1 MPNEQK
7 LIKPITASKQKPRT
21 QALDNKPIKKVGDG
35 TMSFM
40 LWSIAGTVIA
50 ACSSPIFSDVADLTG
65 GGGSS
70 GDRQSGADDNAVTN
84 GRWGNTM
91 IYLADENGARG
102 AGPAVGYSD
111 GAGNIILNNGMP
123 PVAGQRYM
131 ADLEGAT
138 EISTGRRGMSGEE
151 LLSLPYV
158 SGEALVI
165 SPLTDLLARALNS
178 AIAAGSFDPATD
190 DSAEFYQDTLNDI
203 LGERPQFDAEG
214 AAMVDG
220 EGEFVNPTPLVTLA
234 DVLDADN
241 YNSFV
246 DGDTASDTVTEA
258 VSLASNAASVL
269 ATEASSST
277 PTQRVDAL
285 GDSFAA
291 FRTSVETV
299 ADEAMLDPDLNS
311 GTVLGVDLKGQVET
325 RDRAAES
332 RPVVAIPEGRDPISM
347 TEDQDLTLVRG
358 NAETLFGFEDPFGN
372 DVDGQTGGDR
382 KPGQLVGIYI
392 QAASTD
398 GNVNVMFRLENG
410 NENGNIVGLA
420 SASSADRGVVTSAP
434 APYDNTFFYVSEAN
448 FNQLILSPDNNFNTE
463 NNPNPQIRFYVYD
476 GEHATVDNGGSIDRV
491 GSLEIAVA
499 SVNDAPTAITADA
512 TTITYNGGTP
522 PAGMVVARLS
532 TTDVDAGDTHTYAIT
547 GGTHGMPG
555 TSSFRIVGN
564 ELRFADQGAVN
575 VSPGDEWSVEITS
588 RDSNGATFTEDFT
601 ITRGSLGV
609 TPPGETDPVF
619 SRGELLPEEYNPED
633 NSGLVSGDPAELT
646 RVASRTWNVLVAGEE
661 TSTAS
666 RAGLL
671 LGTLSDGGQSASF
684 VVVYGSSDDHLFAVG
699 GDNNNE
705 LYYIGGAIG
714 DADAAHD
721 DASNILRHE
730 ITVRGFD
737 ADGAL
742 VENYT
747 YVTNVENDPA
757 DNPPVINTS
766 ASDFAETITD
776 APATNTFTATGDLV
790 ATDATNDDITWTRTR
805 TGTDYGDVTFADA
818 TDATTTWTFT
828 LNAAGLAALRGLG
841 AGDTPLTTTFQISAT
856 DDDAPDTETLTI
868 TLRGVNDAPSE
879 VTLSSLVASYAGA
892 NPTAD
897 VLIGTLGSVDVDST
911 TFTYSI
917 TAGAGD
923 FRIDGDQ
930 LFLLR
935 TAAERAVGGMWDVSI
950 TSTDDTGQAL
960 AVAQTFT
967 ITRGGLG
974 VTPSGQDTVYSGGEG
989 LLPEEYNPETNTGLV
1004 SGDPAALTRVESGT
1018 WNVLVAGT
1026 DTSVTGRDGLLLG
1039 TLSDDQ
1045 SASFEVLYPAGSS
1058 APNYLFAVLN
1068 DNQLYYIGGA
1078 IGDADAD
1085 ASGTNILSHTV
1096 MVRGLNAQ
1104 GGTVEDHTYVVN
1116 VANDPADNPPEIDG
1130 GASVS
1135 VPAGTNSGTL
1145 MATDDTGQT
1154 IAWTSSGSTSYG
1166 DFSITD
1172 AASHTTGWTFDPN
1185 EAVIHGALAR
1195 NPNAVLT
1202 TTITITATD
1211 GDRNADTQIL
1221 TITHD
1226 TTSIQIPASSGF
1238 SLTGPAAATANTLT
1252 LGGITFESTVE
1263 GASSAAGVPVITLR
1277 VVEDSG
1283 LTAPTAVV
1291 TGLGTGNIMIT
1302 ITAAVG
1308 TPWLD
1313 VQNTAFGNLALTG
1326 FNPSADFSFDG
1337 TPTGNI
1343 GSSDFGVHILTGG
1356 TGAPDTLQV
1365 GALLFTSILAG
1376 QGGLNDV
1383 PQVSVE
1389 LRVGAAVSVT
1399 VTDSDSDGSNDT
1411 ITIEAPADT
1420 PWSEILA
1427 AVNDDATARDL
1438 AVASAHPDSLDN
1450 TGVLPST
1457 SLFTVADQTIETQAT
1472 SNELTLGGLSL
1483 TALIPGP
1490 VGTGVPGIETRLQ
1503 IGEGSSPVIA
1513 VSDGAADAKIITI
1526 TAPIGTSW
1534 ASIRDAINGNSDASG
1549 LVTAAVET
1557 AGSFGYADANYE
1569 IKPTPDVL
1577 DNGELSPLIFT
1588 SKVLGD
1594 GDASTADS
1602 IPNIAIVVTHGPS
1615 IVGRGGE
1622 TVNVRLGEGTLQTN
1636 DVVGTTYIDVTISST
1651 PGANRTRWQDIADA
1665 IEGHTT
1671 GPNGGANDLVSIER
1685 QMGDALPIT
1694 RFVTGDGSDA
1704 GGILTG
1710 GSAGDEVKPSVP
1722 NTLSLGADD
1731 QLLLSAINFGDSA
1744 SSAID
1749 DVPEIQI
1756 RLVLGDTEGIVTEV
1770 DAFESV
1776 LITITIVA
1784 GTTWGGLRTLITDDP
1799 GIAELHAPLS
1809 TYIQAELPDA
1819 SDAGSV
1825 ITLDDTNFA
1834 PIDTDSKSTATLG
1847 VPTVRSGVETTYSE
1861 VLVLTAIEP
1870 GAHDFSAT
1878 DGVPRI
1884 VINFVSNGG
1893 LNVLVTLTNNSDE
1906 VKEISI
1912 SLPSNGLFSDL
1923 STGDERDLMWS
1934 DVETALNDND
1944 DITGDGDTITGF
1956 LAVSLVGTDVP
1967 ITSSHISA
1975 LMSGNFTLTGGVGPI
1990 DPSAGASALHVPADA
2005 TLTGGRDEAPYAPAD
2020 TTLTGGS
2027 APDVVPME
2035 LDGGVDAPGEARN
2048 SGSAILPEEYNPQDN
2063 TGLVSGSTD
2072 DLTRADPRTWNV
2084 LVGDTDTPVAS
2095 RAGLL
2100 LGTIT
2105 TTDSSESFDVVYQT
2119 GDSHLFAVVENQ
2131 LYYIGDAIGDA
2142 DMEHDVGNILT
2153 HILTVRGYN
2162 SSDAPVRDYT
2172 YVVHVADDAADN
2184 TDPSPEIAGGPAVS
2198 VSAGTNSGT
2207 LMASDDSVGDT
2218 IAWTS
2223 SGNTQYG
2230 TFAFDDAATYTTGWT
2245 FTPNQGAIDSATGD
2259 VATIITI
2266 TAADRAGNTDTQT
2279 LTINHQGMSVSL
2291 DAPEIVGGPT
2301 ASVSAGTNSGTLMAT
2316 DATVGDTIAWTS
2328 SGSTLYGTFAFND
2341 DNAYTTG
2348 WTFTPNQGAINS
2360 ASGDVATIITIT
2372 ATDGDGNT
2380 DTQILTINH
2389 QDTSTMPMPT
2399 EGFSLMGPVPVAA
2412 NELTLGTMT
2421 LTSTIEGAAGELGVP
2436 EIEVVVRAP
2445 IPEDNQDDSTV
2456 EVDFEGIGTDEVI
2469 ITIRAAAGE
2478 LWSSVRSVLD
2488 TRLTESGYSAV
2499 VSIDGSGG
2507 DGSVAF
2513 GTYLLEGGEG
2523 APDTLQVGPS
2533 NDNGNSPL
2541 LFTATQ
2547 AGLGGVEGVP
2557 QVSVGLAV
2565 GGLDGQ
2571 PPAIGVD
2578 TGNNIITITA
2588 PAGTSWDVIVAAVNG
2603 NSTASGLVIASVHPE
2618 FVNANAG
2625 DPVAAVA
2632 SSASI
2637 GANGELLLTANAA
2650 GTTGSEGV
2658 DAIEARLVIGGNV
2671 GDDPAV
2677 EVIGGPAPKFVL
2689 RHVEDDAGTLGF
2701 IEDDRLIFTS
2711 LEDQTVEIT
2720 IIRDGSHTSA
2730 PMVSLS
2736 GLGTDASPAH
2746 ITITLAP
2753 VVNTGSPQNDRLAN
2767 EIASSYEAIRRG
2779 IETHTDPDDSING
2792 PKASDFVSVA
2802 FPPSTSIDRMNGL
2815 YIGDTGL
2822 VSEEELVLDP
2832 ADPTPHVITI
2842 TAPEGTTWG
2851 AIESAITSD
2860 SEANSLV
2867 TASVPDT
2874 AHDTQAI
2881 EADDQVGI
2889 VAATEVATANTL
2901 VVMEDGANVL
2911 TLTAKRAG
2919 SSDSDDVPTINLAV
2933 SAFPSATNISVTDDD
2948 PTNITIAVGIP
2959 LDQSWMDIAGLINAN
2974 ADASEYVTASSTVT
2988 TMPTTAASAATIT
3001 ALSGTLSGG
3010 TGAPDMVTLRDAN
3023 DVAQIRLI
3031 ANTGGGNIDEN
3042 DAVPHITYNVIDDD
3056 GALLGRG
3063 ITVDEVS
3070 IQGTAIITANV
3081 DLSLNTFTWAAI
3093 AASFASTAN
3102 NDISDSGLNIQAEL
3116 LTDGSDLVTEP
3127 FSVELV
3133 GSGGSSPAVLTGGA
3147 DLGDT
3152 NHPLADGEFSADDA
3166 TLTTQA
3172 SPDLGV
3178 FGANGELRISTVEG
3192 APETINIV
3200 LQINNVGRDTPTAA
3214 LGTPIIGVEEV
3225 SATERT
3231 ITITVEEGE
3240 NWETLA
3246 DSINSHNDASDYITA
3261 KRVPGGHATI
3271 DTAENGDQTIS
3282 IQTVT
3287 QRNGDSGDWMDSV
3300 SGEVILR
3307 LSPVQMGLIPEGG
3320 RSIGFEDS
3328 GVDNIA
3334 VMLDPLSSQANR
3346 LLRLDLPQNYMVPD
3360 SVNPNVFVPL
3370 TWQHVY
3376 DVLKDAVDTGVWRNV
3391 LDVEVVGD
3399 LTTPITSR
3407 STSSVRFG
3415 DNSRDAVGVD
3425 YAPIMP
3431 DTITIGENDELR
3443 ITSKTPGASGTVQVP
3458 TISVSLTIGALDI
3471 VVTGAGTDTITI
3483 AITAPATTTWEQLEH
3498 YINHGTTDTTD
3509 SSGTS
3514 AAAAHILAE
3523 IAVPA
3528 AEADTLVGTTTSTV
3542 NTANTAVIGANGELR
3557 LTADVEGAFSGTD
3570 VPRINFSLL
3579 LTGASGA
3586 NPDIDVTGAGT
3597 ENVDITVTLAS
3608 NTDLTWAGLA
3618 GLING
3623 NDVPDGIVT
3632 AEVVTPDGGDDP
3644 SAQTIEAGDE
3654 TAAIATANTLS
3665 LMQTLDSALT
3675 EVFIFTAKGAGS
3687 GASEDV
3693 PTIVIGDVMMGTVH
3707 PQNGA
3712 DYVGVTLDTTTVEGQ
3727 VTINIVAYSL
3737 AVWGDVKTAVDA
3749 AIANDAMTR
3758 GLVETEVPTTSTNVI
3773 SADGEVTGEGV
3784 LSGGTGAPDAVTVID
3799 GSSVEQIRL
3808 ISNTGGGNL
3817 DSADDVPHITFEL
3830 AVVDV
3835 NDLAI
3840 PQVDTTT
3847 TSGTAA
3853 IRFTYTSQILAT
3865 LSWDDFVL
3873 AINTNAD
3880 VNSLIRAE
3888 RIGAATT
3895 AVEAFSVE
3903 LASSSAVTLAGGT
3916 SMDFD
3921 DIGDATDGLVALEGG
3936 ADIVGTNSLTLTG
3949 GSDAVPGPDQLD
3961 GGKIGE
3967 GAAHNSGSAILPEE
3981 YDPQSDSNA
3990 LRSTTSVAWE
4000 VLVDGMDDPATVNSF
4015 GLLLGAIDDE
4025 ASERFEV
4032 VDLTPATTD
4041 DRLFAVRDNDQLYYI
4056 GGQTGDADM
4065 ADSGTNILTHIIT
4078 VRGFDADGDFVE
4090 DYEYTINVEN
4100 DPADNPPE
4108 IDTSGADAS
4117 DLAGT
4122 ITDDSTMNAFTD
4134 FTDSG
4139 DLRATHDSADM
4150 IAWSE
4155 SRSGSNYGTIAFSSA
4170 TGGTTTWTFTL
4181 NAAGLAALRDLDAD
4195 DTPLTTTFQIN
4206 AGVNSRLD
4214 TEPLTI
4220 TLQGV
4225 NDTPSKVTLSSLV
4238 ASYAGAGAISPG
4250 ADVLIGTLG
4259 SVDADDPAGAGT
4271 YTYAIL
4277 STDADGLRDFRIDGN
4292 ELYLRQNAEAQ
4303 DFGGTWDVSI
4313 TSEDDTRL
4321 TSDAEMFTITRGGLE
4336 VTPPGVGED
4345 GVLSNGVGLL
4355 DAGVDPQTQFAALG
4369 LTERTWEVSVLDPA
4383 VALADQVEISPDM
4396 RDLGPARFIAQI
4408 EGLSAPRGDD
4418 IPRVSFQMLR
4428 DPNFNPGDGESPVK
4442 IEIGGTQDD
4451 QVIQIIHPSTTLA
4464 SWSDLVT
4471 AINDHRGDVAA
4482 GEPDAGTLIRIERIG
4497 TVDEFGA
4504 VIGDFGW
4511 TDQSR
4516 YLSGGTA
4523 GDVPGQ
4529 TAGEGGTAGAGTPLI
4544 ISTPDTVAIGAGGEL
4559 EITSR
4564 IPGLSTDDKDGVPV
4578 VTVNLMID
4586 SAPGST
4592 LSVDDSMPDAD
4603 GNVEV
4608 TITVTATT
4616 TWQELENFIN
4626 TGTTDGTGSNPESE
4640 YISAD
4645 VIVAAEA
4652 GSMIDADDELGTGIA
4667 AVGGTPDT
4675 LSIMGGEFTLTAVIL
4690 GDSAADGGP
4699 STPEDTIPT
4708 VMFTSSFSGAQNSQL
4723 TLAVNETD
4731 VAGQVTINVA
4741 GGINTTWEQVVNL
4754 INTGTADGTGEI
4766 DGQPVINS
4774 AAPYVTAATTHPD
4787 SAAIDTAVMPLSG
4800 GAGTPDSLTVEQ
4812 NNAPVL
4818 RLIANKAGESAT
4830 NGDLPT
4836 INVAITVSTG
4846 IANELQFVN
4855 PDTPGPGQITI
4866 RVFTHIGETWAGV
4879 MNRINA
4885 DPDVSEFVTAFSGV
4899 SANVT
4904 AATEVIT
4911 GILTG
4916 GTNETDGTGIPAA
4929 VLTGGEGTPDVL
4941 TLADGDGTERLIF
4954 SSRIAGDNAEDAVP
4968 EIGVLLVVDDN
4979 ATLNV
4984 QVSSGTEERV
4994 ITVTAPTTGTTWGD
5008 IRDAVNTDPVAGEL
5022 VSVVSVAGTDD
5033 AAEFVTGDETPVTPA
5048 MPDSVTLGGDAV
5060 RFIDNTAD
5068 AENRE
5073 LRVEIVELAEGV
5085 NTVKDLNDADALV
5098 TSGAPV
5104 SILDTSNANFVT
5116 LFTYILHGTTDWNVI
5131 GSNTESLTDSFTAR
5145 TPNYSDFF
5153 MHEIPGNGVGDIA
5166 VGRHTLS
5173 GGTDAMVTPEMLT
5186 GGTNVQDLVLARPEA
5201 DEEIDTVTTGELY
5214 GLLIGTLSD
5223 AVGSTRFE
5231 VLYNE
5236 DNEDE
5241 DEAAEQVFVVDA
5253 NDQLYYIGENTG
5265 SFGEEYELT
5274 VRGYASDDSTQ
5285 DYQYVVNLDDP
5296 TAEMP
5301 DSDPAPLFEIAELTV
5316 TDDVTGTTSRDTLD
5330 GSAANELIQGGD
5342 DNDVINT
5349 LGGNDVVI
5357 GGAGRDSIVL
5367 GDPDAAG
5374 DAQEGAETVV
5384 YRFESDSNID
5394 GDWMA
5399 TDNSDDIG
5407 NFEIG
5412 VDKLAL
5418 VDVSGDT
5425 PITSLADFIADTDGR
5440 PEIEFTT
5447 VDSGEDNGNGENI
5460 LDVTRVNIRFDIGL
5474 RGDADFN
5481 AFLIIF
5487 ADDDNRLIIDSTD
5500 TTGRSIHDHVTQVGT
5515 SASLI
5520 YTLDDDAYDELA
5532 GIFGGD
5538 EFFKVGDASQLPDGL
5553 DIL

>member
-7 LIKPITASKQKPRT
+7 LIKPITASKQKPRK
-21 QALDNKPIKKVGDG
+21 QALDNKHAKKVGDG

-65 GGGSS
+65 GGGG
-70 GDRQSGADDNAVTN
+70 GDTQGGPDGNAVTN
-84 GRWGNTM
+84 GRWANTM
-91 IYLADENGARG
+91 IYLADENGARVS
-102 AGPAVGYSD
+102 GPAVGYSD

-123 PVAGQRYM
+123 PVVDQRYI
-131 ADLEGAT
+131 ADLQGAI
-138 EISTGRRGMSGEE
+138 EISTGRLGGSGEE

-158 SGEALVI
+158 SGEALII
-165 SPLTDLLARALNS
+165 SPLTDLLARALND
-178 AIAAGSFDPATD
+178 AIADNSFDPATD

-203 LGERPQFDAEG
+203 FGERPQFDDAG
-214 AAMVDG
+214 AAMVELDANG
-220 EGEFVNPTPLVTLA
+220 DRMEGEFVNSTPQVTLA

-241 YNSFV
+241 YNAFV
-246 DGDTASDTVTEA
+246 ADDTVTRS
-258 VSLASNAASVL
+258 VSLASNEIGMNPGTGSV
-269 ATEASSST
+269 
-277 PTQRVDAL
+277 
-285 GDSFAA
+285 GDLITLFGNA
-291 FRTSVETV
+291 RTSVESV
-299 ADEAMLDPDLNS
+299 ADETMLETQLDAQLVS
-311 GTVLGVDLKGQVET
+311 IKEGVDGRSGRTAV
-325 RDRAAES
+325 S
-332 RPVVAIPEGRDPISM
+332 RPVAANPNEGDPISIP
-347 TEDQDLTLVRG
+347 EDQGFTVVRG

-372 DVDGQTGGDR
+372 AGADGGARVDGEFE
-382 KPGQLVGIYI
+382 GIYI
-392 QAASTD
+392 EAASMGGD
-398 GNVNVMFRLENG
+398 VDVRFRLESG
-410 NENGNIVGLA
+410 TVVDIDDQRAVTE
-420 SASSADRGVVTSAP
+420 RGVVASAP
-434 APYDNTFFYVSEAN
+434 AMTTVGGVRFYYVSEAN
-448 FNQLILSPDNNFNTE
+448 FGQLVLMPDPNFNTASITDE
-463 NNPNPQIRFYVYD
+463 DSLPQIRFYVYD
-476 GEHATVDNGGSIDRV
+476 GEHATVDNGGSLNGV
-491 GSLEIAVA
+491 GTLKIAVVA
-499 SVNDAPTAITADA
+499 ANDAPTAITADT
-512 TTITYNGGTP
+512 TTITYSGNTP
-522 PAGMVVARLS
+522 PAGTLVATLS

-547 GGTHGMPG
+547 GGTHR
-555 TSSFRIVGN
+555 TSFMIVDN

-575 VSPGDEWSVEITS
+575 VSPNDDWSVVITS
-588 RDSNGATFTEDFT
+588 RDSSGATVVRDFT

-609 TPPGETDPVF
+609 TPPGDNMELVF
-619 SRGELLPEEYNPED
+619 SGGALLPEEYNPET
-633 NSGLVSGDPAELT
+633 NTGLVSGDPAELM
-646 RVASRTWNVLVAGEE
+646 RMASRTWDVLVGDTDTE

-671 LGTLSDGGQSASF
+671 LGTLSDGGQSTRF
-684 VVVYGSSDDHLFAVG
+684 EVVYGSGDDHLFAVDG
-699 GDNNNE
+699 NDQ

-714 DADAAHD
+714 NADAAHD

-766 ASDFAETITD
+766 ASNFAGTITD
-776 APATNTFTATGDLV
+776 ATGTGTFTASGSLV
-790 ATDATNDDITWTRTR
+790 ATDNATDDTITWTPRL
-805 TGTDYGDVTFADA
+805 TGTDYGDVTFSSTTGD
-818 TDATTTWTFT
+818 TTTWTFT
-828 LNAAGLAALRGLG
+828 LNATGLAALRALG
-841 AGDTPLTTTFQISAT
+841 AGDTLTTTFEITAR
-856 DDDAPDTETLTI
+856 DDDGDDDETLTI
-868 TLRGVNDAPSE
+868 TLQGVNDAPSE
-879 VTLSSLVASYAGA
+879 VTLSSLVASYAGTR
-892 NPTAD
+892 PTAD

-917 TAGAGD
+917 TAGASD

-950 TSTDDTGQAL
+950 TSTDDTGQVL
-960 AVAQTFT
+960 AVSENFT

-974 VTPSGQDTVYSGGEG
+974 VTPPGDNMDTVYSRGEG

-1026 DTSVTGRDGLLLG
+1026 PTPTQVTGRDGLLLG

-1045 SASFEVLYPAGSS
+1045 SDSFEVLYPAGSS

-1068 DNQLYYIGGA
+1068 GNQLYYIGGA

-1085 ASGTNILSHTV
+1085 ASGTNILSHTI
-1096 MVRGLNAQ
+1096 MVRGLNNQ

-1116 VANDPADNPPEIDG
+1116 VANDPADNPPEIAG
-1130 GASVS
+1130 GPSVS
-1135 VPAGTNSGTL
+1135 VGTNSGTL

-1172 AASHTTGWTFDPN
+1172 AANHTTGWTFDPN

-1202 TTITITATD
+1202 TIITITATD
-1211 GDRNADTQIL
+1211 GDGNADTQIL

-1277 VVEDSG
+1277 VVEDSNLA

-1291 TGLGTGNIMIT
+1291 EGLGTGNIMIT

-1308 TPWLD
+1308 TAWSD
-1313 VQNTAFGNLALTG
+1313 VQNTAFGNLASSG

-1420 PWSEILA
+1420 PWSDILE
-1427 AVNDDATARDL
+1427 AVNDDADARDL

-1457 SLFTVADQTIETQAT
+1457 SLFTAADQTIETQAT
-1472 SNELTLGGLSL
+1472 FNELTLGGLSL

-1503 IGEGSSPVIA
+1503 IGADLGVA
-1513 VSDGAADAKIITI
+1513 VSGTNTDATRIITI

-1534 ASIRDAINGNSDASG
+1534 ASIRDAINNHNVASG

-1557 AGSFGYADANYE
+1557 AGSFGFADANYE
-1569 IKPTPDVL
+1569 VKPTPDVL
-1577 DNGELSPLIFT
+1577 DGGDSTPLLFT
-1588 SKVLGD
+1588 SRTPGD
-1594 GDASTADS
+1594 STTDG
-1602 IPNIAIVVTHGPS
+1602 IPTIAIVVMRDTGA
-1615 IVGRGGE
+1615 VVTAGAE
-1622 TVNVRLGEGTLQTN
+1622 TVAVREGAGGGGAN
-1636 DVVGTTYIDVTISST
+1636 DVAGTQYIDVTIT
-1651 PGANRTRWQDIADA
+1651 AGFGTTWDNLADA
-1665 IEGHTT
+1665 IEKNAAA
-1671 GPNGGANDLVSIER
+1671 NGLVEVTR
-1685 QMGDALPIT
+1685 QMGGSE
-1694 RFVTGDGSDA
+1694 TGLGAFIANVSGVSGVLSGGTA
-1704 GGILTG
+1704 GNV
-1710 GSAGDEVKPSVP
+1710 SKPSVP

-1731 QLLLSAINFGDSA
+1731 QLLLSAVNFGDSA

-1756 RLVLGDTEGIVTEV
+1756 RLVSGDALGIENYVIPN
-1770 DAFESV
+1770 AESV

-1784 GTTWGGLRTLITDDP
+1784 GTTTWGDLRTLINDDE
-1799 GIAELHAPLS
+1799 GVAEVRAPLS
-1809 TYIQAELPDA
+1809 NHIMAELPDA
-1819 SDAGSV
+1819 SDAGTA
-1825 ITLDDTNFA
+1825 ITLADTNFV
-1834 PIDTDSKSTATLG
+1834 PIATDSKSTATFG
-1847 VPTVRSGVETTYSE
+1847 VPEVVSGEITYSE

-1878 DGVPRI
+1878 DEVPRI
-1884 VINFVSNGG
+1884 DIEFSRGTDGSRVE
-1893 LNVLVTLTNNSDE
+1893 VTLPTNNDE
-1906 VKEISI
+1906 VKEILI
-1912 SLPSNGLFSDL
+1912 TLPSNGIVPDPSDGSPRAL
-1923 STGDERDLMWS
+1923 TWD
-1934 DVETALNDND
+1934 DVATALSDNAD
-1944 DITGDGDTITGF
+1944 ITGF
-1956 LAVSLVGTDVP
+1956 LDVSLVGNDVE
-1967 ITSSHISA
+1967 IASDHVRTLEA
-1975 LMSGNFTLTGGVGPI
+1975 EDFTLTGGVGPI
-1990 DPSAGASALHVPADA
+1990 DPSAGASALHDPADA
-2005 TLTGGRDEAPYAPAD
+2005 TLTGGRDEAPYVPGDA
-2020 TTLTGGS
+2020 TLTGGS

-2048 SGSAILPEEYNPQDN
+2048 SGSAILPEEYDPQAN

-2072 DLTRADPRTWNV
+2072 DLTRADSRTWNV
-2084 LVGDTDTPVAS
+2084 LVGDTDTPVAG

-2105 TTDSSESFDVVYQT
+2105 TTDSSESFKVVYET
-2119 GDSHLFAVVENQ
+2119 NNSDSHLFAVDENQ

-2153 HILTVRGYN
+2153 HILTVRGFD

-2172 YVVHVADDAADN
+2172 YVVHVENDPADN

-2207 LMASDDSVGDT
+2207 LMASDASVGDT

-2230 TFAFDDAATYTTGWT
+2230 TFAFGDDAAYTTGWT

-2279 LTINHQGMSVSL
+2279 LTINHQGMSASL

-2328 SGSTLYGTFAFND
+2328 SGSTLYGTFAFGD
-2341 DNAYTTG
+2341 DAAYTTG

-2389 QDTSTMPMPT
+2389 QDTSTMPMPMPT

-2618 FVNANAG
+2618 FANANAG

-2637 GANGELLLTANAA
+2637 GANDELLLTANAA

-2677 EVIGGPAPKFVL
+2677 EVTGGPAPKFVL
-2689 RHVEDDAGTLGF
+2689 RHVEDDGGTLGF

-2753 VVNTGSPQNDRLAN
+2753 VVVTGSPQNDRLAN

-2822 VSEEELVLDP
+2822 VSEEDLVLDP

-2959 LDQSWMDIAGLINAN
+2959 LNQSWMDIAGLINAN

-3010 TGAPDMVTLRDAN
+3010 TGAPDMVTLRDS
-3023 DVAQIRLI
+3023 DGVAQIRLI

-3127 FSVELV
+3127 FSVELG
-3133 GSGGSSPAVLTGGA
+3133 GSGGSSPVALTGGA

-3172 SPDLGV
+3172 APDLGV
-3178 FGANGELRISTVEG
+3178 FGANGELRISAVEG

-3231 ITITVEEGE
+3231 ITITVADGE

-3246 DSINSHNDASDYITA
+3246 DSINSDDDANDYITA
-3261 KRVPGGHATI
+3261 KRVPGGNDTI

-3399 LTTPITSR
+3399 LTTPITGR
-3407 STSSVRFG
+3407 GSTVRFG

-3458 TISVSLTIGALDI
+3458 EISVSLTIGALDI
-3471 VVTGAGTDTITI
+3471 TVTGAGTDTITI

-3509 SSGTS
+3509 SSGTTD
-3514 AAAAHILAE
+3514 AAAHILAE
-3523 IAVPA
+3523 IVVPA

-3542 NTANTAVIGANGELR
+3542 TTANIAVIGANGELR

-3921 DIGDATDGLVALEGG
+3921 DIGDATDGFVALEGG
-3936 ADIVGTNSLTLTG
+3936 AEIAGTNSLTLTG

-4122 ITDDSTMNAFTD
+4122 ITDDPTMNAFTD

-4155 SRSGSNYGTIAFSSA
+4155 SRSGSNYGSIAFSST

-4225 NDTPSKVTLSSLV
+4225 NDTPSAVTLSSLV

-4259 SVDADDPAGAGT
+4259 SVDADDPAGADT
-4271 YTYAIL
+4271 YTYAIPT
-4277 STDADGLRDFRIDGN
+4277 TDTDGNRDFRIDGN
-4292 ELYLRQNAEAQ
+4292 ELYLRQNAQAQ
-4303 DFGGTWDVSI
+4303 DFGGTWEVSI
-4313 TSEDDTRL
+4313 TSEDDTDL
-4321 TSDAEMFTITRGGLE
+4321 TSNAQVFTITRGGLE

-4345 GVLSNGVGLL
+4345 GVLSGGAGLL

-4383 VALADQVEISPDM
+4383 VALADQVVISPDM
-4396 RDLGPARFIAQI
+4396 RDLGPLRFVAATP
-4408 EGLSAPRGDD
+4408 GLSAPLGDD
-4418 IPRVSFQMLR
+4418 IPRVSFQMER
-4428 DPNFNPGDGESPVK
+4428 DSNLPANSPVSVT
-4442 IEIGGTQDD
+4442 IRDVASNQDEPII
-4451 QVIQIIHPSTTLA
+4451 QVIHPLAIVA
-4464 SWSDLVT
+4464 SWRQVMT
-4471 AINDHRGDVAA
+4471 AINEHMGTDGGPRASEFIRVDVI
-4482 GEPDAGTLIRIERIG
+4482 PEREAEL
-4497 TVDEFGA
+4497 DD
-4504 VIGDFGW
+4504 VIGDVGW
-4511 TDQSR
+4511 SDQPR
-4516 YLSGGTA
+4516 YLSGGTV
-4523 GDVPGQ
+4523 GDVPGE
-4529 TAGEGGTAGAGTPLI
+4529 TPREGGTAGAGTPLI

-4608 TITVTATT
+4608 TITATATT
-4616 TWQELENFIN
+4616 TWQQLENFIN

-4652 GSMIDADDELGTGIA
+4652 DSMIAADDELGTGIA

-4787 SAAIDTAVMPLSG
+4787 SVAIDTAVMPLSG

-4911 GILTG
+4911 EVLTG

-4941 TLADGDGTERLIF
+4941 TLADSGTDGTDGIDRLIF
-4954 SSRIAGDNAEDAVP
+4954 SSRIAGDNAEAGVP
-4968 EIGVLLVVDDN
+4968 EIGVLL
-4979 ATLNV
+4979 AIGSTLGV
-4984 QVSSGTEERV
+4984 AVTGTGADTDPYV
-4994 ITVTAPTTGTTWGD
+4994 ITITAPTGTTWGE
-5008 IRDAVNTDPVAGEL
+5008 IRNAVNTDPVAGEL

-5033 AAEFVTGDETPVTPA
+5033 AAEVVAADATPVTEAKGHSVTIGNAFTFTAKNPPSNGDPQLNVEIVHTVNGMDA
-5048 MPDSVTLGGDAV
+5048 SGRSVTHPTWIVQEDTDSNSVTLILTIVPGARWEDIGPV
-5060 RFIDNTAD
+5060 LDNLPLTNGYSD
-5068 AENRE
+5068 YFG
-5073 LRVEIVELAEGV
+5073 LS
-5085 NTVKDLNDADALV
+5085 D
-5098 TSGAPV
+5098 
-5104 SILDTSNANFVT
+5104 SILDSGVSFP
-5116 LFTYILHGTTDWNVI
+5116 
-5131 GSNTESLTDSFTAR
+5131 NTGPVPMS
-5145 TPNYSDFF
+5145 Y
-5153 MHEIPGNGVGDIA
+5153 
-5166 VGRHTLS
+5166 TLS
-5173 GGTDAMVTPEMLT
+5173 GGTDAMVVPEMLT
-5186 GGTNVQDLVLARPEA
+5186 GGTNVQDLVLARPAA

-5301 DSDPAPLFEIAELTV
+5301 DSDPAPLFEVAELTV
-5316 TDDVTGTTSRDTLD
+5316 FPNATPGDSNSLEGTDAD
-5330 GSAANELIQGGD
+5330 ELIQGG
-5342 DNDVINT
+5342 
-5349 LGGNDVVI
+5349 GGNIDSILTGGGDDVVI
-5357 GGAGRDSIVL
+5357 GGAGADTITF
-5367 GDPDAAG
+5367 GDPTVANDAE
-5374 DAQEGAETVV
+5374 EGAETVV
-5384 YRFESDSNID
+5384 YRFESDSNVA
-5394 GDWMA
+5394 GAWRA
-5399 TDNSDDIG
+5399 TDRNDDVT

-5412 VDKLAL
+5412 VDKVVL
-5418 VDVSGDT
+5418 VDVSADT
-5425 PITSLADFIADTDGR
+5425 PIANLTAFI
-5440 PEIEFTT
+5440 
-5447 VDSGEDNGNGENI
+5447 EDNDRPDVQLRTDLDGVDVVSMSITFAIDANGGTNTTLATFGI
-5460 LDVTRVNIRFDIGL
+5460 L
-5474 RGDADFN
+5474 
-5481 AFLIIF
+5481 F
-5487 ADDDNRLIIDSTD
+5487 ADDANRPTIA
-5500 TTGRSIHDHVTQVGT
+5500 SISNHITQDAINTVV
-5515 SASLI
+5515 
-5520 YTLDDDAYDELA
+5520 YHLDDDAYDELA

>member
-7 LIKPITASKQKPRT
+7 LIKPITASKQKPRK
-21 QALDNKPIKKVGDG
+21 QALDNKHAKKVGDG

-65 GGGSS
+65 GGGG
-70 GDRQSGADDNAVTN
+70 GDTQGGPDGNAVTN
-84 GRWGNTM
+84 GRWANTM
-91 IYLADENGARG
+91 IYLADENGARVS
-102 AGPAVGYSD
+102 GPAVGYSD

-123 PVAGQRYM
+123 PVVDQRYI
-131 ADLEGAT
+131 ADLQGAI
-138 EISTGRRGMSGEE
+138 EISTGRLGGSGEE

-158 SGEALVI
+158 SGEALII
-165 SPLTDLLARALNS
+165 SPLTDLLARALND
-178 AIAAGSFDPATD
+178 AIADNSFDPATD

-203 LGERPQFDAEG
+203 FGERPQFDDAG
-214 AAMVDG
+214 AAMVELDANG
-220 EGEFVNPTPLVTLA
+220 DRMEGEFVNSTPQVTLA

-241 YNSFV
+241 YNAFV
-246 DGDTASDTVTEA
+246 ADDTVTRS
-258 VSLASNAASVL
+258 VSLASNEIGMNPGTGSV
-269 ATEASSST
+269 
-277 PTQRVDAL
+277 
-285 GDSFAA
+285 GDLITLFGNA
-291 FRTSVETV
+291 RTSVESV
-299 ADEAMLDPDLNS
+299 ADETMLETQLDAQLVS
-311 GTVLGVDLKGQVET
+311 IKEGVDGRSGRTAV
-325 RDRAAES
+325 S
-332 RPVVAIPEGRDPISM
+332 RPVAANPNEGDPISIP
-347 TEDQDLTLVRG
+347 EDQGFTVVRG

-372 DVDGQTGGDR
+372 AGADGGARVDGEFE
-382 KPGQLVGIYI
+382 GIYI
-392 QAASTD
+392 EAASMGGD
-398 GNVNVMFRLENG
+398 VDVRFRLESG
-410 NENGNIVGLA
+410 TVVDIDDQRAVTE
-420 SASSADRGVVTSAP
+420 RGVVASAP
-434 APYDNTFFYVSEAN
+434 AMTTVGGVRFYYVSEAN
-448 FNQLILSPDNNFNTE
+448 FGQLVLMPDPNFNTASITDE
-463 NNPNPQIRFYVYD
+463 DSLPQIRFYVYD
-476 GEHATVDNGGSIDRV
+476 GEHATVDNGGSLNGV
-491 GSLEIAVA
+491 GTLKIAVVA
-499 SVNDAPTAITADA
+499 ANDAPTAITADT
-512 TTITYNGGTP
+512 TTITYSGNTP
-522 PAGMVVARLS
+522 PAGTLVATLS

-547 GGTHGMPG
+547 GGTHR
-555 TSSFRIVGN
+555 TSFMIVDN

-575 VSPGDEWSVEITS
+575 VSPNDDWSVVITS

-609 TPPGETDPVF
+609 TPPGETDLVF
-619 SRGELLPEEYNPED
+619 SGGELLPEEYNPED
-633 NSGLVSGDPAELT
+633 NSGLVSGTVT
-646 RVASRTWNVLVAGEE
+646 REASRTWNVLVGDTDTE

-671 LGTLSDGGQSASF
+671 LGTLSDGGQSTRF
-684 VVVYGSSDDHLFAVG
+684 EVVYGSGDDHLFAVDG
-699 GDNNNE
+699 NDQ

-766 ASDFAETITD
+766 ASNFAGTITD
-776 APATNTFTATGDLV
+776 ATGTGTFTASGSLV
-790 ATDATNDDITWTRTR
+790 ATDNATDDTITWTPRL
-805 TGTDYGDVTFADA
+805 TGTDYGDVTFSSTTGD
-818 TDATTTWTFT
+818 TTTWTFT
-828 LNAAGLAALRGLG
+828 LNATGLAALRALG
-841 AGDTPLTTTFQISAT
+841 AGDTRTTTFEITARDEDGA
-856 DDDAPDTETLTI
+856 DDETLTI
-868 TLRGVNDAPSE
+868 TLQGVNDAPSE
-879 VTLSSLVASYAGA
+879 VTLSSLVASYAGTR
-892 NPTAD
+892 PTAD

-917 TAGAGD
+917 TAGASD

-950 TSTDDTGQAL
+950 TSTDDTGQVL
-960 AVAQTFT
+960 AVSENFT

-974 VTPSGQDTVYSGGEG
+974 VTPPGDNMDTVYSRGEG

-1045 SASFEVLYPAGSS
+1045 SDSFEVLYPAGSS

-1068 DNQLYYIGGA
+1068 GNQLYYIGGA

-1085 ASGTNILSHTV
+1085 ASGTNILSHTI
-1096 MVRGLNAQ
+1096 MVRGLNNQ

-1116 VANDPADNPPEIDG
+1116 VANDPADNPPEIAG
-1130 GASVS
+1130 GPSVS
-1135 VPAGTNSGTL
+1135 VGTNSGTL

-1154 IAWTSSGSTSYG
+1154 IAWTSSGSTRYG
-1166 DFSITD
+1166 DFSIAD
-1172 AASHTTGWTFDPN
+1172 DDSHTTGWTFDPN

-1202 TTITITATD
+1202 TIITITATD
-1211 GDRNADTQIL
+1211 GDGNADTQTL

-1226 TTSIQIPASSGF
+1226 TTNIQLPASSGF

-1277 VVEDSG
+1277 VVEGSNP
-1283 LTAPTAVV
+1283 PTAAV

-1313 VQNTAFGNLALTG
+1313 VQNTAFGNLASSG

-1389 LRVGAAVSVT
+1389 LRVGAAVSVS
-1399 VTDSDSDGSNDT
+1399 VSDSDSDGSDDT

-1420 PWSEILA
+1420 PWSDILE
-1427 AVNDDATARDL
+1427 AVNDDAAARVL

-1557 AGSFGYADANYE
+1557 AGSFGYADVNYE

-1731 QLLLSAINFGDSA
+1731 QLLLSAFNFGDSA

-1756 RLVLGDTEGIVTEV
+1756 RLVSGDAEGIENYVILN
-1770 DAFESV
+1770 AESV
-1776 LITITIVA
+1776 EITITIVA
-1784 GTTWGGLRTLITDDP
+1784 GTTTWGALRTLINDDL
-1799 GIAELHAPLS
+1799 GMAEVRAPLS
-1809 TYIQAELPDA
+1809 TYITAELPDA
-1819 SDAGSV
+1819 ADAGSV

-1878 DGVPRI
+1878 DDVPRI

-1893 LNVLVTLTNNSDE
+1893 EDVLVTLPTNNDE

-1912 SLPSNGLFSDL
+1912 SLPSSGRISDL
-1923 STGDERDLMWS
+1923 NTGDERDLMWS
-1934 DVETALNDND
+1934 DVEQALSAND

-1990 DPSAGASALHVPADA
+1990 DPSAGASALHDPADA
-2005 TLTGGRDEAPYAPAD
+2005 TLTGGRDEAPYVPGDA
-2020 TTLTGGS
+2020 TLTGGS
-2027 APDVVPME
+2027 APDVVPMQ

-2048 SGSAILPEEYNPQDN
+2048 SGSAILPEEYDPQAN

-2084 LVGDTDTPVAS
+2084 LVGDTDTPVAG

-2105 TTDSSESFDVVYQT
+2105 TTDSSESFKVVYET
-2119 GDSHLFAVVENQ
+2119 NNSDSHLFAVDENQ

-2153 HILTVRGYN
+2153 HILTVRGFD

-2172 YVVHVADDAADN
+2172 YVVHVENDPADN

-2207 LMASDDSVGDT
+2207 LMASDASVGDT

-2230 TFAFDDAATYTTGWT
+2230 TFAFGDDAAYTTGWT

-2279 LTINHQGMSVSL
+2279 LTINHQGMSASL

-2328 SGSTLYGTFAFND
+2328 SGSTLYGTFAFGD
-2341 DNAYTTG
+2341 DAAYTTG

-2389 QDTSTMPMPT
+2389 QDTSTMPMPMPT

-2588 PAGTSWDVIVAAVNG
+2588 PAGTSWDAIVEAVNG

-2637 GANGELLLTANAA
+2637 GANGELLLTANAE

-2677 EVIGGPAPKFVL
+2677 EVAGGPAPKFVL
-2689 RHVEDDAGTLGF
+2689 RHVEDNNGTLEF
-2701 IEDDRLIFTS
+2701 VDENRLIFTS
-2711 LEDQTVEIT
+2711 LVEDETVQVE
-2720 IIRDGSHTSA
+2720 IIRDSSN
-2730 PMVSLS
+2730 
-2736 GLGTDASPAH
+2736 TDAPQVDVSGDGSPSTPRL
-2746 ITITLAP
+2746 ITITLAQDATMQ
-2753 VVNTGSPQNDRLAN
+2753 VTSAYSQILRAVDNHNDL
-2767 EIASSYEAIRRG
+2767 
-2779 IETHTDPDDSING
+2779 DG
-2792 PKASDFVSVA
+2792 PNAGDFVSVTYHPDVNQDA
-2802 FPPSTSIDRMNGL
+2802 SGENEL
-2815 YIGDTGL
+2815 YIGDSTIVVKETL
-2822 VSEEELVLDP
+2822 ELDP
-2832 ADPTPHVITI
+2832 ADPAPHIITI

-2860 SEANSLV
+2860 SEANALV
-2867 TASVPDT
+2867 TASVPDA
-2874 AHDTQAI
+2874 AHSTQTI

-2901 VVMEDGANVL
+2901 TLTQGGANVL

-2919 SSDSDDVPTINLAV
+2919 SSDSDDVPTIIIGDITLGPLSSTTV
-2933 SAFPSATNISVTDDD
+2933 SVA
-2948 PTNITIAVGIP
+2948 PTLTANSSQITIAGFIGGGATWADVVSDLERNSVINELVEFSGVASGTVG
-2959 LDQSWMDIAGLINAN
+2959 
-2974 ADASEYVTASSTVT
+2974 TV
-2988 TMPTTAASAATIT
+2988 AIDG
-3001 ALSGTLSGG
+3001 GTLSGG
-3010 TGAPDMVTLRDAN
+3010 TGAPDTVTLRDS
-3023 DVAQIRLI
+3023 DGVAQIRLI
-3031 ANTGGGNIDEN
+3031 ANTGGGNLFSD
-3042 DAVPHITYNVIDDD
+3042 DAVPHIIYNVIDDS

-3063 ITVDEVS
+3063 HTVDTIS
-3070 IQGTAIITANV
+3070 TSGTAILTTNLDLNV
-3081 DLSLNTFTWAAI
+3081 DTLSWSALSAV
-3093 AASFASTAN
+3093 FASTAV
-3102 NDISDSGLNIQAEL
+3102 NDIADSGLVRVEL
-3116 LTDGSDLVTEP
+3116 LTDGSGLITEP
-3127 FSVELV
+3127 FSVELGGI
-3133 GSGGSSPAVLTGGA
+3133 GSPPAALTGGA

-3172 SPDLGV
+3172 SPDLGM
-3178 FGANGELRISTVEG
+3178 FGANGELRISAVEG

-3231 ITITVEEGE
+3231 ITITVADGE

-3246 DSINSHNDASDYITA
+3246 DSINSDDDANDYITA
-3261 KRVPGGHATI
+3261 KRVPGGNDTI
-3271 DTAENGDQTIS
+3271 DSSDQGDDTLSDQT
-3282 IQTVT
+3282 
-3287 QRNGDSGDWMDSV
+3287 DSGQAASTFLWGGV
-3300 SGEVILR
+3300 LRISGAQENPSAGISFGIANPRAADNTAVMLAADTDGNQRTIR
-3307 LSPVQMGLIPEGG
+3307 LDAPANRMVP
-3320 RSIGFEDS
+3320 D
-3328 GVDNIA
+3328 VDNIG
-3334 VMLDPLSSQANR
+3334 MFES
-3346 LLRLDLPQNYMVPD
+3346 
-3360 SVNPNVFVPL
+3360 L
-3370 TWQHVY
+3370 TWQHIY
-3376 DVLKDAVDTGVWRNV
+3376 DVLMTATDSTSGVLRNIIR
-3391 LDVEVVGD
+3391 VEVEGD
-3399 LTTPITSR
+3399 LDTLVTSNDLNQLQ
-3407 STSSVRFG
+3407 TFG
-3415 DNSRDAVGVD
+3415 VGFEPPVGVD

-3458 TISVSLTIGALDI
+3458 EISVSLTIGALDI
-3471 VVTGAGTDTITI
+3471 TVTGAGTDTITI

-3509 SSGTS
+3509 SSGTTD
-3514 AAAAHILAE
+3514 AAAHILAE
-3523 IAVPA
+3523 IVVPA

-3542 NTANTAVIGANGELR
+3542 TTANIAVIGANGELR

-3618 GLING
+3618 GLINDDSMAG
-3623 NDVPDGIVT
+3623 GIVT

-3644 SAQTIEAGDE
+3644 SAQTIEDGDE

-3665 LMQTLDSALT
+3665 LMQTVNSALT

-3693 PTIVIGDVMMGTVH
+3693 PTIIIGDVMMGTVH
-3707 PQNGA
+3707 PQHGA
-3712 DYVGVTLDTTTVEGQ
+3712 DYVDVTLDTTTVEGQ
-3727 VTINIVAYSL
+3727 VTIDIVAYSL

-3916 SMDFD
+3916 SMDDD
-3921 DIGDATDGLVALEGG
+3921 DIGDATDGFVALEGG
-3936 ADIVGTNSLTLTG
+3936 AEIAGTNSLTLTG

-4025 ASERFEV
+4025 VSERFEV

-4065 ADSGTNILTHIIT
+4065 VDSDANILTHTIT

-4108 IDTSGADAS
+4108 IDTIGADAS

-4122 ITDDSTMNAFTD
+4122 ITDDPTMNA

-4155 SRSGSNYGTIAFSSA
+4155 SRSGSNYGSIAFSST

-4181 NAAGLAALRDLDAD
+4181 NAAGLAALRDLDAG

-4225 NDTPSKVTLSSLV
+4225 NDTPSEVTLSSLV

-4259 SVDADDPAGAGT
+4259 SVDADDPAGADT
-4271 YTYAIL
+4271 YTYAIPT
-4277 STDADGLRDFRIDGN
+4277 TDTDGNRDFRIDGN
-4292 ELYLRQNAEAQ
+4292 ELYLKANAEAQ
-4303 DFGGTWDVSI
+4303 DFGGTWEVSI
-4313 TSEDDTRL
+4313 TSEDDTNL
-4321 TSDAEMFTITRGGLE
+4321 TSNAQVFTITRGGLE

-4345 GVLSNGVGLL
+4345 GVLSGGAGLL

-4383 VALADQVEISPDM
+4383 VALADQVVISPDM
-4396 RDLGPARFIAQI
+4396 RDLGPLRFVAATP
-4408 EGLSAPRGDD
+4408 GLSAPLGDD
-4418 IPRVSFQMLR
+4418 IPRVSFQMER
-4428 DPNFNPGDGESPVK
+4428 DSNLPANSPVSVR
-4442 IEIGGTQDD
+4442 IRDVASNQDEPII
-4451 QVIQIIHPSTTLA
+4451 QVIHPLAIVA
-4464 SWSDLVT
+4464 SWRQVMT
-4471 AINDHRGDVAA
+4471 AINEHMGTDGGPRASEFIRVDVILGREA
-4482 GEPDAGTLIRIERIG
+4482 ELD
-4497 TVDEFGA
+4497 D
-4504 VIGDFGW
+4504 VIGDVGW
-4511 TDQSR
+4511 SDQPR
-4516 YLSGGTA
+4516 YLSGGTVA
-4523 GDVPGQ
+4523 DVPGE
-4529 TAGEGGTAGAGTPLI
+4529 TPGEGGTAGAGTPLI

-4559 EITSR
+4559 ELTSK
-4564 IPGLSTDDKDGVPV
+4564 IPGLSTNDKDGVPV

-4608 TITVTATT
+4608 TITATATT
-4616 TWQELENFIN
+4616 TWQQLENFIN
-4626 TGTTDGTGSNPESE
+4626 TGNIATTLGGSPESE
-4640 YISAD
+4640 YISAA
-4645 VIVAAEA
+4645 VVVAAEA
-4652 GSMIDADDELGTGIA
+4652 GSVIDTDDQFGTGIP
-4667 AVGGTPDT
+4667 AVGGTPDM

-4690 GDSAADGGP
+4690 GDSDADGAAN
-4699 STPEDTIPT
+4699 TPEDTIPT
-4708 VMFTSSFSGAQNSQL
+4708 VRFMSSFSGAQNSQP
-4723 TLAVNETD
+4723 TLAVDTT
-4731 VAGQVTINVA
+4731 VAGQVTINVV

-4754 INTGTADGTGEI
+4754 INTGRANSAVI
-4766 DGQPVINS
+4766 DPTS
-4774 AAPYVTAATTHPD
+4774 PSAAAPYVTAATTNPD

-4812 NNAPVL
+4812 NGAPVL
-4818 RLIANKAGESAT
+4818 NLIANKAGASAT
-4830 NGDLPT
+4830 NDDLLT
-4836 INVAITVSTG
+4836 IKVEITVSTSG
-4846 IANELQFVN
+4846 LTNQFIFIDEPTPAT
-4855 PDTPGPGQITI
+4855 PDQITI
-4866 RVFTHIGETWAGV
+4866 RVITNDTNETWAGV
-4879 MNRINA
+4879 ETRINDHA
-4885 DPDVSEFVTAFSGV
+4885 RASQLVTASSGQNV
-4899 SANVT
+4899 SV
-4904 AATEVIT
+4904 ATEAGLGPQIT
-4911 GILTG
+4911 GVLAG
-4916 GTNETDGTGIPAA
+4916 GVNATEGTGIPAL
-4929 VLTGGEGTPDVL
+4929 VLEDGLGTPDVL

-5033 AAEFVTGDETPVTPA
+5033 AAEFVTGDETQETPVKHDSVAVGNALTFTAKNPPSNGGPQLNVEIVHTVNGMDA
-5048 MPDSVTLGGDAV
+5048 SGRSVTHPTWIVQEDAGSNSVTLILTIVPGARWEDIGPV
-5060 RFIDNTAD
+5060 LDNLPLTNGYPD
-5068 AENRE
+5068 YFGSSDNV
-5073 LRVEIVELAEGV
+5073 LDSSVSFP
-5085 NTVKDLNDADALV
+5085 NT
-5098 TSGAPV
+5098 GPV
-5104 SILDTSNANFVT
+5104 PMSYT
-5116 LFTYILHGTTDWNVI
+5116 LT
-5131 GSNTESLTDSFTAR
+5131 
-5145 TPNYSDFF
+5145 
-5153 MHEIPGNGVGDIA
+5153 
-5166 VGRHTLS
+5166 
-5173 GGTDAMVTPEMLT
+5173 GGTAAMVVPEMLT
-5186 GGTNVQDLVLARPEA
+5186 GGTNVQDLVLARPAA

-5223 AVGSTRFE
+5223 AAGSTRFE

-5301 DSDPAPLFEIAELTV
+5301 DPDPAPLFEVDGLTV
-5316 TDDVTGTTSRDTLD
+5316 VEEATTGRDNID
-5330 GSAANELIQGGD
+5330 GMASTNELIQGGD
-5342 DNDVINT
+5342 DNDVITT
-5349 LGGNDVVI
+5349 LGGDDVVI
-5357 GGAGRDSIVL
+5357 GGAGRDTIVL
-5367 GDPDAAG
+5367 GDPNAAG

-5384 YRFESDSNID
+5384 YRFTSDGDVNVD
-5394 GDWMA
+5394 GDWTA
-5399 TDNSDDIG
+5399 TDNSDDIS

-5412 VDKLAL
+5412 EDKLVL
-5418 VDVSGDT
+5418 VDVNADA

-5440 PEIEFTT
+5440 PEIEFVT
-5447 VDSGEDNGNGENI
+5447 VDSNENNGAGEDI
-5460 LDVTRVNIRFDIGL
+5460 LDVTQVRIQFDIDVDGGTGF
-5474 RGDADFN
+5474 RSF
-5481 AFLIIF
+5481 IITF
-5487 ADDDNRLIIDSTD
+5487 ADDDNRPIIDSTD
-5500 TTGRSIHDHVTQVGT
+5500 TDGRTIHEHVSQI
-5515 SASLI
+5515 ASSTT
-5520 YTLDDDAYDELA
+5520 YGLDADAYSELA
-5532 GIFGGD
+5532 GIFGGED
-5538 EFFKVGDASQLPDGL
+5538 FFKVGDASQLPDGF
-5553 DIL
+5553 DII

>member
-7 LIKPITASKQKPRT
+7 LIKPITASKQKPRK

-35 TMSFM
+35 TMGFM

-65 GGGSS
+65 GGGG
-70 GDRQSGADDNAVTN
+70 GDTQGGPDGNAVTN
-84 GRWGNTM
+84 GRWANTM
-91 IYLADENGARG
+91 IYLADENGARVS
-102 AGPAVGYSD
+102 GPAVGYSD

-123 PVAGQRYM
+123 PVVGQRYI
-131 ADLEGAT
+131 ADLQGAI
-138 EISTGRRGMSGEE
+138 EISTGRPGGSGEE

-158 SGEALVI
+158 SGEALII
-165 SPLTDLLARALNS
+165 SPLTDLLARALND
-178 AIAAGSFDPATD
+178 AIADNSFDPATD

-203 LGERPQFDAEG
+203 FGERPQFDDAG
-214 AAMVDG
+214 AAMVELDANG
-220 EGEFVNPTPLVTLA
+220 DRMEGEFVNSTPQVTLA

-241 YNSFV
+241 YNAFV
-246 DGDTASDTVTEA
+246 ADDTVTRS
-258 VSLASNAASVL
+258 VSLASNEIGMNPGTGSV
-269 ATEASSST
+269 
-277 PTQRVDAL
+277 
-285 GDSFAA
+285 GDLITLFGNA
-291 FRTSVETV
+291 RTSVESV
-299 ADEAMLDPDLNS
+299 ADETMLETQLDAQLVS
-311 GTVLGVDLKGQVET
+311 IKEGVDGRSGRTAV
-325 RDRAAES
+325 S
-332 RPVVAIPEGRDPISM
+332 RPVAANPNEGDPISIP
-347 TEDQDLTLVRG
+347 EDQGFTVVRG

-372 DVDGQTGGDR
+372 AGADGGARVDGEFE
-382 KPGQLVGIYI
+382 GIYI
-392 QAASTD
+392 EAASMGGD
-398 GNVNVMFRLENG
+398 VDVRFRLESG
-410 NENGNIVGLA
+410 TVVDIDDQRAVTE
-420 SASSADRGVVTSAP
+420 RGVVASAP
-434 APYDNTFFYVSEAN
+434 AMTTVGGVRFYYVSEAN
-448 FNQLILSPDNNFNTE
+448 FGQLVLMPDPNFNTASITDE
-463 NNPNPQIRFYVYD
+463 DSLPQIRFYVYD
-476 GEHATVDNGGSIDRV
+476 GEHATVDNGGSLNGV
-491 GSLEIAVA
+491 GTLKIAVVA
-499 SVNDAPTAITADA
+499 ANDAPTAITADT
-512 TTITYNGGTP
+512 TTITYSGNTP
-522 PAGMVVARLS
+522 PAGTLVATLS

-547 GGTHGMPG
+547 GGTHR
-555 TSSFRIVGN
+555 TSFMIVDN

-575 VSPGDEWSVEITS
+575 VSPNDDWSVVITS

-609 TPPGETDPVF
+609 TPPSETDLVF
-619 SRGELLPEEYNPED
+619 SGGELLPEEYNPED
-633 NSGLVSGDPAELT
+633 NSGLVSGTVT
-646 RVASRTWNVLVAGEE
+646 REASRTWNVLVGDTDTE

-671 LGTLSDGGQSASF
+671 LGTLSDGGQSTRF
-684 VVVYGSSDDHLFAVG
+684 EVVYGSGDDHLFAVDG
-699 GDNNNE
+699 NDQ

-766 ASDFAETITD
+766 ASNFAGTITD
-776 APATNTFTATGDLV
+776 ATGTGTFTASGALR
-790 ATDATNDDITWTRTR
+790 ATDNATDDTITWTPRL
-805 TGTDYGDVTFADA
+805 TGTDYGDVTFSSTTGD
-818 TDATTTWTFT
+818 TTTWTFT
-828 LNAAGLAALRGLG
+828 LNATGLAALRALG
-841 AGDTPLTTTFQISAT
+841 AGDTRTTTFEITARDEDGA
-856 DDDAPDTETLTI
+856 DDETLTI
-868 TLRGVNDAPSE
+868 TLQGVNDAPSE
-879 VTLSSLVASYAGA
+879 VTLSSLVASYAGTR
-892 NPTAD
+892 PTAD

-911 TFTYSI
+911 TFTYDI
-917 TAGAGD
+917 TAGASD

-930 LFLLR
+930 LYLLA

-950 TSTDDTGQAL
+950 TSSDGTATFTPNDP
-960 AVAQTFT
+960 FT

-974 VTPSGQDTVYSGGEG
+974 VTPSGQDTVYSRGEG

-1004 SGDPAALTRVESGT
+1004 SGAPAALTRVESGT

-1045 SASFEVLYPAGSS
+1045 SDSFEVLYPAGSS

-1068 DNQLYYIGGA
+1068 GNQLYYIGGA

-1085 ASGTNILSHTV
+1085 ASGTNILSHTI
-1096 MVRGLNAQ
+1096 MVRGLNNQ

-1116 VANDPADNPPEIDG
+1116 VANDPADNPPEIAG
-1130 GASVS
+1130 GPSVS
-1135 VPAGTNSGTL
+1135 VGTNSGTL
-1145 MATDDTGQT
+1145 RADDNDGDT
-1154 IAWTSSGSTSYG
+1154 ITWTSSSSTRYG
-1166 DFSITD
+1166 DFSIAD
-1172 AASHTTGWTFDPN
+1172 DDSHTTGWTFDPN

-1202 TTITITATD
+1202 TIITITATD
-1211 GDRNADTQIL
+1211 GDGNADTQIL

-1277 VVEDSG
+1277 VVEDSNLA

-1291 TGLGTGNIMIT
+1291 EGLGTGNIMIT

-1313 VQNTAFGNLALTG
+1313 VQNTAFGNLASSG

-1420 PWSEILA
+1420 PWSDILE
-1427 AVNDDATARDL
+1427 AVNDDADARDL

-1457 SLFTVADQTIETQAT
+1457 SLFTAADQTIETQAT
-1472 SNELTLGGLSL
+1472 FNELTLGGLSL

-1503 IGEGSSPVIA
+1503 IGADLGVA
-1513 VSDGAADAKIITI
+1513 VSGTNTDATRIITI

-1534 ASIRDAINGNSDASG
+1534 ASIRDAINNHNVASG

-1557 AGSFGYADANYE
+1557 AGSFGFADANYE
-1569 IKPTPDVL
+1569 VKPTPDVL
-1577 DNGELSPLIFT
+1577 DGGDSTPLLFT
-1588 SKVLGD
+1588 SRTPGD
-1594 GDASTADS
+1594 STTDG
-1602 IPNIAIVVTHGPS
+1602 IPTIAIVVMRDTGA
-1615 IVGRGGE
+1615 VVTAGAE
-1622 TVNVRLGEGTLQTN
+1622 TVAVREGAGGGGAN
-1636 DVVGTTYIDVTISST
+1636 DVAGTQYIEVTITAGFGTTWD
-1651 PGANRTRWQDIADA
+1651 NLADA
-1665 IEGHTT
+1665 IENNAAA
-1671 GPNGGANDLVSIER
+1671 NGLVEVTR
-1685 QMGDALPIT
+1685 QMGGSE
-1694 RFVTGDGSDA
+1694 TGLGAFIANVSGVSGVLSGGTA
-1704 GGILTG
+1704 GNV
-1710 GSAGDEVKPSVP
+1710 SKPSVP

-1731 QLLLSAINFGDSA
+1731 QLLLSAVNFGDSA

-1756 RLVLGDTEGIVTEV
+1756 RLVSGDVAGIENYVIPN
-1770 DAFESV
+1770 AESV

-1784 GTTWGGLRTLITDDP
+1784 GTTTWGDLRTLINDDE
-1799 GIAELHAPLS
+1799 GVAEVRAPLS
-1809 TYIQAELPDA
+1809 NHIMAELPDA
-1819 SDAGSV
+1819 SDAGSA
-1825 ITLDDTNFA
+1825 ITLADTNFA
-1834 PIDTDSKSTATLG
+1834 PIATDSKSTATFG

-1878 DGVPRI
+1878 DEVPRI
-1884 VINFVSNGG
+1884 DIEFSRGTDGSRVE
-1893 LNVLVTLTNNSDE
+1893 VTLPTNNDE
-1906 VKEISI
+1906 VKEILI
-1912 SLPSNGLFSDL
+1912 TLPSDGMVPDPSDGSPRAL
-1923 STGDERDLMWS
+1923 TWD
-1934 DVETALNDND
+1934 DVATALSANTD
-1944 DITGDGDTITGF
+1944 ITGF
-1956 LAVSLVGTDVP
+1956 LDVSLVGNDVE
-1967 ITSSHISA
+1967 IASDHVRTLEA
-1975 LMSGNFTLTGGVGPI
+1975 EDFTLTGGVGPI
-1990 DPSAGASALHVPADA
+1990 DPSAGASALHDPADA
-2005 TLTGGRDEAPYAPAD
+2005 TLTGGRDEAPYVPGDA
-2020 TTLTGGS
+2020 TLTGGS
-2027 APDVVPME
+2027 APDVVPMQ

-2048 SGSAILPEEYNPQDN
+2048 SGSAILPEEYDPQAN

-2072 DLTRADPRTWNV
+2072 DLTRADSRTWNV
-2084 LVGDTDTPVAS
+2084 LVGDTDTPVAG

-2105 TTDSSESFDVVYQT
+2105 TTDSSESFKVVYET
-2119 GDSHLFAVVENQ
+2119 NNSASHLFAVVQNQ

-2153 HILTVRGYN
+2153 HILTVRGFD

-2172 YVVHVADDAADN
+2172 YVVHVENDPADN

-2207 LMASDDSVGDT
+2207 LMASDASVGDT

-2230 TFAFDDAATYTTGWT
+2230 TFAFGDDAAYTTGWT

-2279 LTINHQGMSVSL
+2279 LTINHQGMSASL

-2328 SGSTLYGTFAFND
+2328 SGSTLYGTFAFGD
-2341 DNAYTTG
+2341 DAAYTTG

-2389 QDTSTMPMPT
+2389 QDTSTMPMPMPT

-2588 PAGTSWDVIVAAVNG
+2588 PAGTSWDAIVEAVNG

-2637 GANGELLLTANAA
+2637 GANGELLLTANAE

-2677 EVIGGPAPKFVL
+2677 EVAGGPAPKFVL
-2689 RHVEDDAGTLGF
+2689 RHVEDNNGTLEF
-2701 IEDDRLIFTS
+2701 VDENRLIFTS
-2711 LEDQTVEIT
+2711 LVEDETVQVE
-2720 IIRDGSHTSA
+2720 IIRDSSN
-2730 PMVSLS
+2730 
-2736 GLGTDASPAH
+2736 TDAPQVDVSGDGSPSTPRL
-2746 ITITLAP
+2746 ITITLAQDATMQ
-2753 VVNTGSPQNDRLAN
+2753 VTSAYSQILRAVDNHNDL
-2767 EIASSYEAIRRG
+2767 
-2779 IETHTDPDDSING
+2779 DG
-2792 PKASDFVSVA
+2792 PNAGDFVSVTYHPDVNQDA
-2802 FPPSTSIDRMNGL
+2802 SGENEL
-2815 YIGDTGL
+2815 YIGDSTIVVKETL
-2822 VSEEELVLDP
+2822 ELDP
-2832 ADPTPHVITI
+2832 ADPAPHIITI

-2860 SEANSLV
+2860 SEANALV
-2867 TASVPDT
+2867 TASVPDA
-2874 AHDTQAI
+2874 AHSTQTI

-2901 VVMEDGANVL
+2901 TLTQGGANVL

-2919 SSDSDDVPTINLAV
+2919 SSDSDDVPTIIIGDITLGHLSSTTV
-2933 SAFPSATNISVTDDD
+2933 SVA
-2948 PTNITIAVGIP
+2948 PTLTANSSQITIAGFIGGGATWADVVSDLERNSVINELVEFSGVASGTVG
-2959 LDQSWMDIAGLINAN
+2959 
-2974 ADASEYVTASSTVT
+2974 TV
-2988 TMPTTAASAATIT
+2988 AIDG
-3001 ALSGTLSGG
+3001 GTLSGG
-3010 TGAPDMVTLRDAN
+3010 TGAPDTVTLRDS
-3023 DVAQIRLI
+3023 DGVAQIRLI
-3031 ANTGGGNIDEN
+3031 ANTGGGNLFSD
-3042 DAVPHITYNVIDDD
+3042 DAVPHIIYNVIDDS

-3063 ITVDEVS
+3063 HTVDTIS
-3070 IQGTAIITANV
+3070 TSGTAILTTNLDLNV
-3081 DLSLNTFTWAAI
+3081 DTLSWSALSAV
-3093 AASFASTAN
+3093 FASTAV
-3102 NDISDSGLNIQAEL
+3102 NDIADSGLVRVEL
-3116 LTDGSDLVTEP
+3116 LTDGSGLITEP
-3127 FSVELV
+3127 FSVELGGI
-3133 GSGGSSPAVLTGGA
+3133 GSPPAALTGGA

-3172 SPDLGV
+3172 SPDLGM
-3178 FGANGELRISTVEG
+3178 FGANGELRISAVEG

-3231 ITITVEEGE
+3231 ITITVADGE

-3246 DSINSHNDASDYITA
+3246 DSINSDDDANDYITA
-3261 KRVPGGHATI
+3261 KRVPGGNDTI
-3271 DTAENGDQTIS
+3271 DSSDQGDDTLSDQT
-3282 IQTVT
+3282 
-3287 QRNGDSGDWMDSV
+3287 DSGQAASTFLWGGV
-3300 SGEVILR
+3300 LRISGAQENPSAGISFGIANPRAADNTAVMLAADTDGNQRTIR
-3307 LSPVQMGLIPEGG
+3307 LDAPANRMVP
-3320 RSIGFEDS
+3320 D
-3328 GVDNIA
+3328 VDNIG
-3334 VMLDPLSSQANR
+3334 MFES
-3346 LLRLDLPQNYMVPD
+3346 
-3360 SVNPNVFVPL
+3360 L
-3370 TWQHVY
+3370 TWQHIY
-3376 DVLKDAVDTGVWRNV
+3376 DVLMTATDSTSGVLRNIIR
-3391 LDVEVVGD
+3391 VEVEGD
-3399 LTTPITSR
+3399 LDTLVTSNDLNQLQ
-3407 STSSVRFG
+3407 TFG
-3415 DNSRDAVGVD
+3415 VGFEPPVGVD

-3458 TISVSLTIGALDI
+3458 EISVSLTIGALDI
-3471 VVTGAGTDTITI
+3471 TVTGAGTDTITI

-3509 SSGTS
+3509 SSGTTD
-3514 AAAAHILAE
+3514 AAAHILAE
-3523 IAVPA
+3523 IVVPA

-3542 NTANTAVIGANGELR
+3542 TTANIAVIGANGELR

-3618 GLING
+3618 GLINDDSMAG
-3623 NDVPDGIVT
+3623 GIVT

-3644 SAQTIEAGDE
+3644 SAQTIEDGDE

-3665 LMQTLDSALT
+3665 LMQTVNSALT

-3693 PTIVIGDVMMGTVH
+3693 PTIIIGDVMMGTVH

-3916 SMDFD
+3916 SMDLD
-3921 DIGDATDGLVALEGG
+3921 DIGDATDGFVALEGG

-4000 VLVDGMDDPATVNSF
+4000 VLVEGMDDPATVNSF

-4025 ASERFEV
+4025 VSERFEV

-4065 ADSGTNILTHIIT
+4065 DDSDANILTHIIT

-4108 IDTSGADAS
+4108 IDTIGADAS

-4122 ITDDSTMNAFTD
+4122 ITDDPTMSA

-4150 IAWSE
+4150 IASIAWSE
-4155 SRSGSNYGTIAFSSA
+4155 SRSGSDYGSIAFSSA

-4181 NAAGLAALRDLDAD
+4181 NAAGLAALRALDAD

-4225 NDTPSKVTLSSLV
+4225 NDTPSEVTLSSLV
-4238 ASYAGAGAISPG
+4238 ASYAGAGAISPGDPGGPG

-4259 SVDADDPAGAGT
+4259 SVDADDPAGADP
-4271 YTYAIL
+4271 YTYAI
-4277 STDADGLRDFRIDGN
+4277 TAGTNDFRIDGN
-4292 ELYLRQNAEAQ
+4292 ELYLLQTAQAQ
-4303 DFGGTWDVSI
+4303 DFGGTWEVSI
-4313 TSEDDTRL
+4313 TSEDDTDL
-4321 TSDAEMFTITRGGLE
+4321 TSNAQVFTITRGGLE

-4345 GVLSNGVGLL
+4345 GVLSGGAGLL

-4383 VALADQVEISPDM
+4383 VALADQVVISPDM

-4451 QVIQIIHPSTTLA
+4451 RVIQIIHPSTTLA

-4511 TDQSR
+4511 ADQSR

-4559 EITSR
+4559 ELTSK
-4564 IPGLSTDDKDGVPV
+4564 IPGLSTNDKDGVPV

-4592 LSVDDSMPDAD
+4592 LSVADSMPDAD

-4608 TITVTATT
+4608 TITATATT
-4616 TWQELENFIN
+4616 TWQQLENFIN
-4626 TGTTDGTGSNPESE
+4626 TGNIATTLGGSPESE
-4640 YISAD
+4640 YISAA
-4645 VIVAAEA
+4645 VVVAAEA
-4652 GSMIDADDELGTGIA
+4652 GSVIDTDDQFGTGIP
-4667 AVGGTPDT
+4667 AVGGTPDM

-4690 GDSAADGGP
+4690 GDSDADGAAN
-4699 STPEDTIPT
+4699 TPEDTIPT
-4708 VMFTSSFSGAQNSQL
+4708 VMFMSSFSGAQNSQP
-4723 TLAVNETD
+4723 TLAVDTT
-4731 VAGQVTINVA
+4731 VAGQVTINVV

-4754 INTGTADGTGEI
+4754 INTGRANSAVI
-4766 DGQPVINS
+4766 DPTS
-4774 AAPYVTAATTHPD
+4774 PSAAAPYVTAATTNPD

-4812 NNAPVL
+4812 NGAPVL
-4818 RLIANKAGESAT
+4818 NLIANKAGASAM
-4830 NGDLPT
+4830 NDDLLT
-4836 INVAITVSTG
+4836 IKVEITVSTSG
-4846 IANELQFVN
+4846 LTNQFIFIDEPT
-4855 PDTPGPGQITI
+4855 PDTPDQITI
-4866 RVFTHIGETWAGV
+4866 RVITNDTNETWAGV
-4879 MNRINA
+4879 ETRINA
-4885 DPDVSEFVTAFSGV
+4885 HPRASQLVTASSGQNV
-4899 SANVT
+4899 SV
-4904 AATEVIT
+4904 ATEAGLGPQIT
-4911 GILTG
+4911 GVLAG
-4916 GTNETDGTGIPAA
+4916 GVNATEGTGIPAA
-4929 VLTGGEGTPDVL
+4929 VLTGGAGTPDVL
-4941 TLADGDGTERLIF
+4941 TLADSGTDGTDGIERLIF

-4968 EIGVLLVVDDN
+4968 EIGVLLVVEGTTGTPVAVSVSGADGDD
-4979 ATLNV
+4979 
-4984 QVSSGTEERV
+4984 ERI
-4994 ITVTAPTTGTTWGD
+4994 ITITAPVGTTWGS
-5008 IRDAVNTDPVAGEL
+5008 IRDAVNTDLVAGEL

-5033 AAEFVTGDETPVTPA
+5033 AAEVVAADATPVTEAKGHSVTIGNAFTFTAKNPPSNGDPQLNVEIVHTVNGMDA
-5048 MPDSVTLGGDAV
+5048 SGRSVTHPTWIVQEDTDSNSVTLILTIVPGARWEDIGPV
-5060 RFIDNTAD
+5060 LDNLPLTNGYPD
-5068 AENRE
+5068 YFGSSDNV
-5073 LRVEIVELAEGV
+5073 LDSSVSFP
-5085 NTVKDLNDADALV
+5085 NT
-5098 TSGAPV
+5098 GPV
-5104 SILDTSNANFVT
+5104 PMSYT
-5116 LFTYILHGTTDWNVI
+5116 LT
-5131 GSNTESLTDSFTAR
+5131 
-5145 TPNYSDFF
+5145 
-5153 MHEIPGNGVGDIA
+5153 
-5166 VGRHTLS
+5166 
-5173 GGTDAMVTPEMLT
+5173 GGTAAMVVPEMLT
-5186 GGTNVQDLVLARPEA
+5186 GGTNVQDLVLARPAA

-5223 AVGSTRFE
+5223 AAGSTRFE

-5301 DSDPAPLFEIAELTV
+5301 DPDPAPLFEVDGLTV
-5316 TDDVTGTTSRDTLD
+5316 VEEATTGRDNID
-5330 GSAANELIQGGD
+5330 GMASTNELIQGGD
-5342 DNDVINT
+5342 DNDVITT
-5349 LGGNDVVI
+5349 LGGDDVVI
-5357 GGAGRDSIVL
+5357 GGAGRDTIVL
-5367 GDPDAAG
+5367 GDPNAAG

-5384 YRFESDSNID
+5384 YRFTSDGDVNVD
-5394 GDWMA
+5394 GDWTA
-5399 TDNSDDIG
+5399 TDNSDDIS

-5412 VDKLAL
+5412 EDKLVL
-5418 VDVSGDT
+5418 VDVNADA

-5440 PEIEFTT
+5440 PEIEFVT
-5447 VDSGEDNGNGENI
+5447 VDSNENNGAGEDI
-5460 LDVTRVNIRFDIGL
+5460 LDVTQVRIQFDIDVDGGTGF
-5474 RGDADFN
+5474 RSF
-5481 AFLIIF
+5481 IITF
-5487 ADDDNRLIIDSTD
+5487 ADDDNRPIIDSTD
-5500 TTGRSIHDHVTQVGT
+5500 TDGRTIHEHVSQI
-5515 SASLI
+5515 ASSTT
-5520 YTLDDDAYDELA
+5520 YGLDADAYSELA
-5532 GIFGGD
+5532 GIFGGED
-5538 EFFKVGDASQLPDGL
+5538 FFKVGDASQLPDGF
-5553 DIL
+5553 DII

>member
-1 MPNEQK
+1 MPNDQK
-7 LIKPITASKQKPRT
+7 PIKPNAARKQAPRK
-21 QALDNKPIKKVGDG
+21 QNLDNKHAKKAGDG
-35 TMSFM
+35 TMGFM
-40 LWSIAGTVIA
+40 LWSIAGTVLA
-50 ACSSPIFSDVADLTG
+50 SCSSPIFSDVADLTG
-65 GGGSS
+65 GGGG
-70 GDRQSGADDNAVTN
+70 GDAQGGPGDDAVTN
-84 GRWGNTM
+84 GRWANTM
-91 IYLADENGARG
+91 IYMVDENGVRVDQNGNRG
-102 AGPAVGYSD
+102 SNADAVGYSD
-111 GAGNIILNNGMP
+111 GAGSIILNDEYIALGTLGNGE
-123 PVAGQRYM
+123 QYM
-131 ADLEGAT
+131 AGLEGGI
-138 EISTGRRGMSGEE
+138 EISTGRPGVSGEE

-158 SGEALVI
+158 SGEALII
-165 SPLTDLLARALNS
+165 SPLTDLLARQLMDSTN
-178 AIAAGSFDPATD
+178 AAEITAMGEDAFI
-190 DSAEFYQDTLNDI
+190 QKVLNDI
-203 LGERPQFDAEG
+203 FGERPQFDAAGDAIVELDANG
-214 AAMVDG
+214 DRM
-220 EGEFVNPTPLVTLA
+220 EGEFVNPTPQVTLA
-234 DVLDADN
+234 DVLEADN
-241 YNSFV
+241 YNAFV
-246 DGDTASDTVTEA
+246 NDDTVTRL
-258 VSLASNAASVL
+258 VSLASNELGVSPGTGSV
-269 ATEASSST
+269 
-277 PTQRVDAL
+277 
-285 GDSFAA
+285 GDLMTLFGNA
-291 FRTSVETV
+291 RTSVESV
-299 ADEAMLDPDLNS
+299 ADETMLETQLDDQLDS
-311 GTVLGVDLKGQVET
+311 IKQVFDARDDT
-325 RDRAAES
+325 RTANS
-332 RPVVAIPEGRDPISM
+332 RPVAANPNGGDAIPM
-347 TEDQDLTLVRG
+347 TEDQNFTVVRG

-372 DVDGQTGGDR
+372 AGAAGADGARVDGEFEGLYIEAASMGGDVD
-382 KPGQLVGIYI
+382 
-392 QAASTD
+392 
-398 GNVNVMFRLENG
+398 VMFRNAEG
-410 NENGNIVGLA
+410 NMVALA
-420 SASSADRGVVTSAP
+420 SASEADRGVVASAP
-434 APYDNTFFYVSEAN
+434 AMTTVGGVRFYYVSEAN
-448 FNQLILSPDNNFNTE
+448 FGQLVLRPDPNFNTASITDE
-463 NNPNPQIRFYVYD
+463 DSLPQIRFYVYD
-476 GEHATVDNGGSIDRV
+476 GEHATVDNGGSLNGV
-491 GSLEIAVA
+491 GTLKIAVVA
-499 SVNDAPTAITADA
+499 ANDAPTAITADT
-512 TTITYNGGTP
+512 TTITYSGNTP
-522 PAGMVVARLS
+522 PAGTLVATLS

-547 GGTHGMPG
+547 GGTHR
-555 TSSFRIVGN
+555 TSFMIVDN

-575 VSPGDEWSVEITS
+575 VSPGDDWSVQITS
-588 RDSNGATFTEDFT
+588 RDSDGAPVVRDFT
-601 ITRGSLGV
+601 IMRGSLGV
-609 TPPGETDPVF
+609 TPPGDNMDPVF
-619 SRGELLPEEYNPED
+619 SGGELLPEDLNPQTD
-633 NSGLVSGDPAELT
+633 NSISTAAPAGG
-646 RVASRTWNVLVAGEE
+646 WNVLVGGTLTQVAG
-661 TSTAS
+661 
-666 RAGLL
+666 RGLL
-671 LGTLSDGGQSASF
+671 LGMLTDGEQSASF
-684 VVVYGSSDDHLFAVG
+684 QVVYPAGSTPLFAVG
-699 GDNNNE
+699 GTNNNQ

-714 DADAAHD
+714 DADAG
-721 DASNILRHE
+721 ASGTNILSHT
-730 ITVRGFD
+730 ITIRGLAGNGD
-737 ADGAL
+737 T
-742 VENYT
+742 VEDYE

-766 ASDFAETITD
+766 ASVFAGTITD
-776 APATNTFTATGDLV
+776 APGTGTFTASGALR
-790 ATDATNDDITWTRTR
+790 ATDNATDDTITWTPRL
-805 TGTDYGDVTFADA
+805 TGTDYGDVTFSSTTGD
-818 TDATTTWTFT
+818 TTTWTFT
-828 LNAAGLAALRGLG
+828 LNATGLAALRELG
-841 AGDTPLTTTFQISAT
+841 AGDTRTTTFEITARDEDGA
-856 DDDAPDTETLTI
+856 DDETLTI
-868 TLRGVNDAPSE
+868 TLQGVNDAPSE
-879 VTLSSLVASYAGA
+879 VTLSSLVASYAGTR
-892 NPTAD
+892 PTAD

-917 TAGAGD
+917 TAGASD

-930 LFLLR
+930 LYLLA

-950 TSTDDTGQAL
+950 TSSDGTATVSGN
-960 AVAQTFT
+960 FP

-974 VTPSGQDTVYSGGEG
+974 VTPSGQDTVYSRGEG

-1045 SASFEVLYPAGSS
+1045 SDSFEVLYPAGSS
-1058 APNYLFAVLN
+1058 AANYLFAVLN

-1085 ASGTNILSHTV
+1085 ASGTNILSHTI

-1104 GGTVEDHTYVVN
+1104 DGTVEDHTYVVN
-1116 VANDPADNPPEIDG
+1116 VANDPADNPPEITG
-1130 GASVS
+1130 GPSVS

-1145 MATDDTGQT
+1145 MATDDTDQT
-1154 IAWTSSGSTSYG
+1154 ITWTSSGSTSYG
-1166 DFSITD
+1166 DFSIAD

-1202 TTITITATD
+1202 TIITITATD
-1211 GDRNADTQIL
+1211 GDGNADTQIL

-1226 TTSIQIPASSGF
+1226 TTNIQLPASSGF

-1277 VVEDSG
+1277 VVEDSNLA
-1283 LTAPTAVV
+1283 LTAPTAAVE
-1291 TGLGTGNIMIT
+1291 GLGTGNIMII
-1302 ITAAVG
+1302 ITAAEG
-1308 TPWLD
+1308 TEWSD
-1313 VQNTAFGNLALTG
+1313 VVSTAFGSLASGGL
-1326 FNPSADFSFDG
+1326 NPSAYFGVDG
-1337 TPTGNI
+1337 TPTGTI
-1343 GSSDFGVHILTGG
+1343 VSGDFGDHILTGG

-1399 VTDSDSDGSNDT
+1399 VTDSDSDGSDDT

-1427 AVNDDATARDL
+1427 AVNNDEDARAI

-1483 TALIPGP
+1483 TAETPGP

-1503 IGEGSSPVIA
+1503 IGAALGVA
-1513 VSDGAADAKIITI
+1513 VSGTDTDATRIITI

-1534 ASIRDAINGNSDASG
+1534 ADISDAINNHNVASG

-1557 AGSFGYADANYE
+1557 AGSFGFADANYE
-1569 IKPTPDVL
+1569 VKPTPDVL
-1577 DNGELSPLIFT
+1577 HKDTVSPLIYT

-1594 GDASTADS
+1594 GDASTADN
-1602 IPNIAIVVTHGPS
+1602 IPNIAIVVTRDTTS
-1615 IVGRGGE
+1615 TVTGGNE
-1622 TVNVRLGEGTLQTN
+1622 EVDVRMGDGVDPTN
-1636 DVVGTTYIDVTISST
+1636 DVVGTTYIDVTIS
-1651 PGANRTRWQDIADA
+1651 PGGQGQTEWNDLADA
-1665 IEGHTT
+1665 IEAD
-1671 GPNGGANDLVSIER
+1671 PEANALVSIER
-1685 QMGDALPIT
+1685 QVRDDLPLG
-1694 RFVTGDGSDA
+1694 RFITGDGSDA

-1731 QLLLSAINFGDSA
+1731 QLLLSAVNFGDSA

-1776 LITITIVA
+1776 LITITIEA
-1784 GTTWGGLRTLITDDP
+1784 DTTWGALRTLITDDP

-1847 VPTVRSGVETTYSE
+1847 VPTVSSGVETTYSE

-1878 DGVPRI
+1878 DDVPRI

-1893 LNVLVTLTNNSDE
+1893 EDVLVTLPTNNDE
-1906 VKEISI
+1906 VKEITI
-1912 SLPSNGLFSDL
+1912 SLPSSGQVSDL
-1923 STGDERDLMWS
+1923 GTGDPRDLMWS
-1934 DVETALNDND
+1934 DVETALNAND

-1990 DPSAGASALHVPADA
+1990 DPSAGASSLYAPADA
-2005 TLTGGRDEAPYAPAD
+2005 TLTGGRDEAPYVPGDA
-2020 TTLTGGS
+2020 TLTGGS

-2048 SGSAILPEEYNPQDN
+2048 SGSAILPEEYDPQAN

-2072 DLTRADPRTWNV
+2072 DLTRADPRTWHV
-2084 LVGDTDTPVAS
+2084 LVGDTDTPVTG

-2105 TTDSSESFDVVYQT
+2105 TTDSSESFKVVYET
-2119 GDSHLFAVVENQ
+2119 NNSDSHLFAVVQNQ

-2153 HILTVRGYN
+2153 HILTVRGYDT
-2162 SSDAPVRDYT
+2162 SDAPVRDYT

-2207 LMASDDSVGDT
+2207 LMASDASVGDT

-2223 SGNTQYG
+2223 SGSTLYG
-2230 TFAFDDAATYTTGWT
+2230 TFAFGDDNAYTTGWT
-2245 FTPNQGAIDSATGD
+2245 FTPNQGAINSASGD

-2279 LTINHQGMSVSL
+2279 LTINHQGMSALL

-2328 SGSTLYGTFAFND
+2328 SGSTLYGTFAFGD

-2389 QDTSTMPMPT
+2389 QDTSTMPMPMPT

-2588 PAGTSWDVIVAAVNG
+2588 PAGTSWDAIVEAVNG

-2637 GANGELLLTANAA
+2637 GANGELLLTANAE

-2671 GDDPAV
+2671 GEAPAV
-2677 EVIGGPAPKFVL
+2677 EVAGGPAPKFVL
-2689 RHVEDDAGTLGF
+2689 RHVEDNNGTLEF
-2701 IEDDRLIFTS
+2701 VDENRLIFTS
-2711 LEDQTVEIT
+2711 LVEDETVQVE
-2720 IIRDGSHTSA
+2720 IIRDSSN
-2730 PMVSLS
+2730 
-2736 GLGTDASPAH
+2736 TDAPQVDVSGDGSPSTPRL
-2746 ITITLAP
+2746 ITITLAQDATMQ
-2753 VVNTGSPQNDRLAN
+2753 VTSAYSQILRAVDNHNDL
-2767 EIASSYEAIRRG
+2767 
-2779 IETHTDPDDSING
+2779 DG
-2792 PKASDFVSVA
+2792 PNAGDFVSVTYHPDVNQDA
-2802 FPPSTSIDRMNGL
+2802 SGENEL
-2815 YIGDTGL
+2815 YIGDSTIVVKETL
-2822 VSEEELVLDP
+2822 ELDP
-2832 ADPTPHVITI
+2832 ADPAPHIITI

-2867 TASVPDT
+2867 TASVPDA
-2874 AHDTQAI
+2874 AHSTQTI

-2901 VVMEDGANVL
+2901 TLTQGGADVL
-2911 TLTAKRAG
+2911 TITAKRAG
-2919 SSDSDDVPTINLAV
+2919 SSDSADVPTIIIDDITLIGTL
-2933 SAFPSATNISVTDDD
+2933 SSVTLG
-2948 PTNITIAVGIP
+2948 PTVSPDGSQITIGGTLGGGATWADVVSELEANSIINELVEFSGVATGTVG
-2959 LDQSWMDIAGLINAN
+2959 
-2974 ADASEYVTASSTVT
+2974 TV
-2988 TMPTTAASAATIT
+2988 AIDG
-3001 ALSGTLSGG
+3001 GTLSGG
-3010 TGAPDMVTLRDAN
+3010 TGAPDTVTLRDS
-3023 DVAQIRLI
+3023 DGVAQIRLI
-3031 ANTGGGNIDEN
+3031 ANTGGGNLFSD
-3042 DAVPHITYNVIDDD
+3042 DAVPHIIYNVIDDS

-3063 ITVDEVS
+3063 HTVDTIS
-3070 IQGTAIITANV
+3070 TSGTAILTTNLDLNV
-3081 DLSLNTFTWAAI
+3081 ATLSWSALSAV
-3093 AASFASTAN
+3093 FASTAV
-3102 NDISDSGLNIQAEL
+3102 NDIADSGLVRVEL
-3116 LTDGSDLVTEP
+3116 LTDGSGLITEP
-3127 FSVELV
+3127 FSVELGGI
-3133 GSGGSSPAVLTGGA
+3133 GSPPAALTGGA

-3172 SPDLGV
+3172 SPDLGM
-3178 FGANGELRISTVEG
+3178 FGANGELRISAVEG

-3231 ITITVEEGE
+3231 ITITVADGE

-3246 DSINSHNDASDYITA
+3246 DSINSDDDANDYITA
-3261 KRVPGGHATI
+3261 KRVPGGDDTI
-3271 DTAENGDQTIS
+3271 DSSVQGDDTLSDQT
-3282 IQTVT
+3282 
-3287 QRNGDSGDWMDSV
+3287 DSGQAASTFLWGGVLRISGAQENPSAGISFGITSPRAADNTAVMLAADSD
-3300 SGEVILR
+3300 GNPRTIR
-3307 LSPVQMGLIPEGG
+3307 LDAPANRMVP
-3320 RSIGFEDS
+3320 D
-3328 GVDNIA
+3328 VDNIG
-3334 VMLDPLSSQANR
+3334 MFES
-3346 LLRLDLPQNYMVPD
+3346 
-3360 SVNPNVFVPL
+3360 L
-3370 TWQHVY
+3370 TWQHIY
-3376 DVLKDAVDTGVWRNV
+3376 DVLMTATDSTSGVLRNIIR
-3391 LDVEVVGD
+3391 VEVEGD
-3399 LTTPITSR
+3399 LDTLVTSNDLNQLQ
-3407 STSSVRFG
+3407 TFG
-3415 DNSRDAVGVD
+3415 VGFEPPVGVD
-3425 YAPIMP
+3425 YVPIMP

-3586 NPDIDVTGAGT
+3586 NPDIVVTGAGT

-3644 SAQTIEAGDE
+3644 SAQTIEDGDE

-3665 LMQTLDSALT
+3665 LMQTVNSALT

-3687 GASEDV
+3687 SASEDV

-3903 LASSSAVTLAGGT
+3903 LTSSSAVTLAGGT
-3916 SMDFD
+3916 SMDLD
-3921 DIGDATDGLVALEGG
+3921 DIGDATDGFVALEGG
-3936 ADIVGTNSLTLTG
+3936 AEIAGTNSLTLTG

-3967 GAAHNSGSAILPEE
+3967 GEAHNSGSAILPEE

-4000 VLVDGMDDPATVNSF
+4000 VLVEGMDDPATVNSF
-4015 GLLLGAIDDE
+4015 GLLLGAINDE
-4025 ASERFEV
+4025 ASKSFEV

-4065 ADSGTNILTHIIT
+4065 DASSTNILTHIIT

-4108 IDTSGADAS
+4108 IDTIGADAS

-4122 ITDDSTMNAFTD
+4122 ITDDPTMNAFTD

-4155 SRSGSNYGTIAFSSA
+4155 SRSGSNYGSIAFSSA

-4225 NDTPSKVTLSSLV
+4225 NDTPSAVTLSSLV

-4259 SVDADDPAGAGT
+4259 SVDADDPAGADT
-4271 YTYAIL
+4271 YTYAIPT
-4277 STDADGLRDFRIDGN
+4277 TDTDGNRDFRIDGN
-4292 ELYLRQNAEAQ
+4292 ELYLKANAQAQ
-4303 DFGGTWDVSI
+4303 DFGGTWEVSI
-4313 TSEDDTRL
+4313 TSEDDTDL
-4321 TSDAEMFTITRGGLE
+4321 TSNAQMFTITRGGLE

-4345 GVLSNGVGLL
+4345 GVLSGGAGLL
-4355 DAGVDPQTQFAALG
+4355 DAGVDPQTQFLALG
-4369 LTERTWEVSVLDPA
+4369 LEGTQTWEVSVLDPA
-4383 VALADQVEISPDM
+4383 VALAEQVVISPDM

-4451 QVIQIIHPSTTLA
+4451 RVIQIIHPSTTLA

-4511 TDQSR
+4511 ADQSR

-4559 EITSR
+4559 ELTSK
-4564 IPGLSTDDKDGVPV
+4564 IPGLSTNDKDGVPV
-4578 VTVNLMID
+4578 VSVSLMID

-4592 LSVDDSMPDAD
+4592 LSVADSMPDAD

-4608 TITVTATT
+4608 TITATATT
-4616 TWQELENFIN
+4616 TWQQLENFIN
-4626 TGTTDGTGSNPESE
+4626 TGNIATTLGGSPESE
-4640 YISAD
+4640 YISAA
-4645 VIVAAEA
+4645 VVVAAEA
-4652 GSMIDADDELGTGIA
+4652 GSVIDTDDQFGTGIP
-4667 AVGGTPDT
+4667 AVGGTPDM

-4690 GDSAADGGP
+4690 GDSDADGAAN
-4699 STPEDTIPT
+4699 TPEDTIPT
-4708 VMFTSSFSGAQNSQL
+4708 VMFMSSFSGAQNSQP
-4723 TLAVNETD
+4723 TLAVDTT
-4731 VAGQVTINVA
+4731 VAGQVTINVV

-4754 INTGTADGTGEI
+4754 INTGRANSAVI
-4766 DGQPVINS
+4766 DPTS
-4774 AAPYVTAATTHPD
+4774 PSAAAPYVTAATTNPD

-4812 NNAPVL
+4812 NGAPVL
-4818 RLIANKAGESAT
+4818 NLIANKAGASAT
-4830 NGDLPT
+4830 NDDLLT
-4836 INVAITVSTG
+4836 IKVEITVSTSG
-4846 IANELQFVN
+4846 LTNQFIFIDEPT
-4855 PDTPGPGQITI
+4855 PDTPDQITI
-4866 RVFTHIGETWAGV
+4866 RVITNDTNETWAGV
-4879 MNRINA
+4879 ETRINA
-4885 DPDVSEFVTAFSGV
+4885 HPRASQLVTASSGQNV
-4899 SANVT
+4899 SV
-4904 AATEVIT
+4904 ATEAGLGPQIT
-4911 GILTG
+4911 GVLAG
-4916 GTNETDGTGIPAA
+4916 GVNATEGTGIPAV
-4929 VLTGGEGTPDVL
+4929 VLTGGAGTPDVL
-4941 TLADGDGTERLIF
+4941 TLADSGTDGTDGIERLIF

-4968 EIGVLLVVDDN
+4968 EIGVLLVVEGTTGTPVAVSVSGADGDD
-4979 ATLNV
+4979 
-4984 QVSSGTEERV
+4984 ERI
-4994 ITVTAPTTGTTWGD
+4994 ITITAPVGTTWGS
-5008 IRDAVNTDPVAGEL
+5008 IRDAVNTDLVAGEL

-5033 AAEFVTGDETPVTPA
+5033 AAEVVAADATPVTEAKGHSVTIGNAFTFTAKNPPSNGDPQLNVEIVHTVNGMDA
-5048 MPDSVTLGGDAV
+5048 SGRSVTHPTWIVQEDTSSNSVTLILTIVPGARWEDIGPV
-5060 RFIDNTAD
+5060 LDNLPLTNGYSD
-5068 AENRE
+5068 YFG
-5073 LRVEIVELAEGV
+5073 LS
-5085 NTVKDLNDADALV
+5085 D
-5098 TSGAPV
+5098 
-5104 SILDTSNANFVT
+5104 SILDSGVSFP
-5116 LFTYILHGTTDWNVI
+5116 
-5131 GSNTESLTDSFTAR
+5131 NTGPVPMS
-5145 TPNYSDFF
+5145 Y
-5153 MHEIPGNGVGDIA
+5153 
-5166 VGRHTLS
+5166 TLS
-5173 GGTDAMVTPEMLT
+5173 GGTDAMVVPEMLT
-5186 GGTNVQDLVLARPEA
+5186 GGTNVQDLVLARPAA

-5301 DSDPAPLFEIAELTV
+5301 DSDPAPLFEVDGLTEREG
-5316 TDDVTGTTSRDTLD
+5316 TAGNDNPLTGT
-5330 GSAANELIQGGD
+5330 SAAELIQGGGGS
-5342 DNDVINT
+5342 DNIMT
-5349 LGGNDVVI
+5349 LGGDDVVI
-5357 GGAGRDSIVL
+5357 GGASLDTITL
-5367 GDPDAAG
+5367 GDPTVAN

-5394 GDWMA
+5394 GAWLA
-5399 TDNSDDIG
+5399 TDHSDAIN

-5412 VDKLAL
+5412 EDKLVL
-5418 VDVSGDT
+5418 VDVSDDT
-5425 PITSLADFIADTDGR
+5425 PITNLADFIADTDGR
-5440 PEIEFTT
+5440 PVIQFITA
-5447 VDSGEDNGNGENI
+5447 DSGDNNGAGEDI
-5460 LDVTRVNIRFDIGL
+5460 LDVTQLRIIFDIDVNG
-5474 RGDADFN
+5474 GTDFHS
-5481 AFLIIF
+5481 FIISF
-5487 ADDDNRLIIDSTD
+5487 ADDDNRPIIDSTD
-5500 TTGRSIHDHVTQVGT
+5500 TTGRTIHDHVTKIGT
-5515 SASLI
+5515 STSVT
-5520 YTLDDDAYDELA
+5520 YNLDDDAYDELA
-5532 GIFGGD
+5532 GIFGSTETFDGIL
-5538 EFFKVGDASQLPDGL
+5538 VGDASQLPDDL

>member
-7 LIKPITASKQKPRT
+7 LIKPITASKQKPRK
-21 QALDNKPIKKVGDG
+21 QALDNKHAKKVGDG

-65 GGGSS
+65 GGGG
-70 GDRQSGADDNAVTN
+70 GDTQGGPDGNAVTN
-84 GRWGNTM
+84 GRWANTM
-91 IYLADENGARG
+91 IYLADENGARVS
-102 AGPAVGYSD
+102 GPAVGYSD

-123 PVAGQRYM
+123 PVVDQRYI
-131 ADLEGAT
+131 ADLQGAI
-138 EISTGRRGMSGEE
+138 EISTGRLGGSGEE

-158 SGEALVI
+158 SGEALII
-165 SPLTDLLARALNS
+165 SPLTDLLARALND
-178 AIAAGSFDPATD
+178 AIADNSFDPATD

-203 LGERPQFDAEG
+203 FGERPQFDDAG
-214 AAMVDG
+214 AAMVELDANG
-220 EGEFVNPTPLVTLA
+220 DRMEGEFVNSTPQVTLA

-241 YNSFV
+241 YNAFV
-246 DGDTASDTVTEA
+246 ADDTVTRS
-258 VSLASNAASVL
+258 VSLASNEIGMNPGTGSV
-269 ATEASSST
+269 
-277 PTQRVDAL
+277 
-285 GDSFAA
+285 GDLITLFGNA
-291 FRTSVETV
+291 RTSVESV
-299 ADEAMLDPDLNS
+299 ADETMLETQLDAQLVS
-311 GTVLGVDLKGQVET
+311 IKEGVDGRSGRTAV
-325 RDRAAES
+325 S
-332 RPVVAIPEGRDPISM
+332 RPVAANPNEGDPISIP
-347 TEDQDLTLVRG
+347 EDQGFTVVRG

-372 DVDGQTGGDR
+372 AGADGARVDGEFEGLYIEAASMGGDVDVR
-382 KPGQLVGIYI
+382 
-392 QAASTD
+392 
-398 GNVNVMFRLENG
+398 FRLESG
-410 NENGNIVGLA
+410 TVVDIDDQRAVTE
-420 SASSADRGVVTSAP
+420 RGVVASAP
-434 APYDNTFFYVSEAN
+434 AMTTVGGVRFYYVSEAN
-448 FNQLILSPDNNFNTE
+448 FGQLVLMPDRDFNTASITDE
-463 NNPNPQIRFYVYD
+463 DSLPQIRFYVYD
-476 GEHATVDNGGSIDRV
+476 GEHATVDNGGSLNGV
-491 GSLEIAVA
+491 GTLKIAVVA
-499 SVNDAPTAITADA
+499 ANDAPTAITADT
-512 TTITYNGGTP
+512 TTITYSGNTP
-522 PAGMVVARLS
+522 PAGTLVATLS

-547 GGTHGMPG
+547 GGTHR
-555 TSSFRIVGN
+555 TSFMIVDN

-575 VSPGDEWSVEITS
+575 VSPNDDWSVVITS

-601 ITRGSLGV
+601 IMRGSLGV
-609 TPPGETDPVF
+609 TPPGDNMDPVF
-619 SRGELLPEEYNPED
+619 SGGELLPEDLNPQTD
-633 NSGLVSGDPAELT
+633 NSISTAAPAGG
-646 RVASRTWNVLVAGEE
+646 WNVLVGGTLTQVAG
-661 TSTAS
+661 
-666 RAGLL
+666 RGLL
-671 LGTLSDGGQSASF
+671 LGMLTDGEQSASF
-684 VVVYGSSDDHLFAVG
+684 QVVYPAGSTPLFAVG
-699 GDNNNE
+699 GTNNNQ

-714 DADAAHD
+714 DADAG
-721 DASNILRHE
+721 ASGTNILSHT
-730 ITVRGFD
+730 ITIRGLAGNGD
-737 ADGAL
+737 T
-742 VENYT
+742 VEDYE

-757 DNPPVINTS
+757 DNLPVIDTS
-766 ASDFAETITD
+766 ASDFASTITD
-776 APATNTFTATGDLV
+776 VSGTATGNLR
-790 ATDATNDDITWTRTR
+790 ATDATNDDITWTRTL
-805 TGTDYGDVTFADA
+805 TGENYGDITFADA

-828 LNAAGLAALRGLG
+828 LSATGRAALSALG
-841 AGDTPLTTTFQISAT
+841 AGGTLTTTFDITAR
-856 DDDAPDTETLTI
+856 DDDGPDTETLTI
-868 TLRGVNDAPSE
+868 TLQGVNDAPTAI
-879 VTLSSLVASYAGA
+879 TLDNLFASYAGA

-897 VLIGTLGSVDVDST
+897 VLIGTLSSVDVDST
-911 TFTYSI
+911 TFTYDI
-917 TAGAGD
+917 TAGEND
-923 FRIDGDQ
+923 FRIEGDQ
-930 LFLLR
+930 LYLLE
-935 TAAERAVGGMWDVSI
+935 TAAPRAFGGMWDVSI
-950 TSTDDTGQAL
+950 TSSDGTATFSED
-960 AVAQTFT
+960 FT
-967 ITRGGLG
+967 IRRGGLG
-974 VTPSGQDTVYSGGEG
+974 VTPTGQDTVFSNGE
-989 LLPEEYNPETNTGLV
+989 LLPEEYNPEDDSGLV
-1004 SGDPAALTRVESGT
+1004 SGTLADVGLARVASRT
-1018 WNVLVAGT
+1018 WNVLVDGT
-1026 DTSVTGRDGLLLG
+1026 PTPTQVTGRAGLRLG
-1039 TLSDDQ
+1039 TLSDGQ
-1045 SASFEVLYPAGSS
+1045 STSFEVIYDSGDD
-1058 APNYLFAVLN
+1058 YLFAVLN
-1068 DNQLYYIGGA
+1068 DNELYYIGGA
-1078 IGDADAD
+1078 IGDADASD
-1085 ASGTNILSHTV
+1085 TNVLSHTI
-1096 MVRGLNAQ
+1096 MVRGLAAN
-1104 GGTVEDHTYVVN
+1104 GNTEHTYVIN
-1116 VANDPADNPPEIDG
+1116 VKDDPADNPPEIAG
-1130 GASVS
+1130 GPSVS
-1135 VPAGTNSGTL
+1135 VGTNSGTL
-1145 MATDDTGQT
+1145 RADDNDGDT
-1154 IAWTSSGSTSYG
+1154 ITWTSSSSTRYG
-1166 DFSITD
+1166 DFSIAD
-1172 AASHTTGWTFDPN
+1172 DDSHTTGWTFDPN

-1202 TTITITATD
+1202 TIITITATD
-1211 GDRNADTQIL
+1211 GDGNADTQIL

-1277 VVEDSG
+1277 VVEDSNLA

-1291 TGLGTGNIMIT
+1291 EGLGTGNIMIT

-1308 TPWLD
+1308 TAWSD
-1313 VQNTAFGNLALTG
+1313 VQNTAFGNLASSG

-1420 PWSEILA
+1420 PWSDILE
-1427 AVNDDATARDL
+1427 AVNDDADARDL

-1457 SLFTVADQTIETQAT
+1457 SLFTAADQTIETQAT
-1472 SNELTLGGLSL
+1472 FNELTLGGLSL

-1503 IGEGSSPVIA
+1503 IGADLGVA
-1513 VSDGAADAKIITI
+1513 VSGTNTDATRIITI

-1534 ASIRDAINGNSDASG
+1534 ASIRDAINNHNVASG

-1557 AGSFGYADANYE
+1557 AGSFGFADANYE
-1569 IKPTPDVL
+1569 VKPTPDVL
-1577 DNGELSPLIFT
+1577 DGGDSTPLLFT
-1588 SKVLGD
+1588 SRTPGD
-1594 GDASTADS
+1594 STTDG
-1602 IPNIAIVVTHGPS
+1602 IPTIAIVVMRDTGA
-1615 IVGRGGE
+1615 VVTAGAE
-1622 TVNVRLGEGTLQTN
+1622 TVAVREGAGGGGAN
-1636 DVVGTTYIDVTISST
+1636 DVAGTQYIDVTIT
-1651 PGANRTRWQDIADA
+1651 AGFGTTWDNLADA
-1665 IEGHTT
+1665 IENNAAA
-1671 GPNGGANDLVSIER
+1671 NGLVEVTR
-1685 QMGDALPIT
+1685 QMGGSE
-1694 RFVTGDGSDA
+1694 TGLGAFIANVSGVSGVLSGGTA
-1704 GGILTG
+1704 GNV
-1710 GSAGDEVKPSVP
+1710 SKPSVP
-1722 NTLSLGADD
+1722 NTLSLGANDE
-1731 QLLLSAINFGDSA
+1731 LLLSAVNFGDSA

-1756 RLVLGDTEGIVTEV
+1756 RLVSGDALGIENYVIPN
-1770 DAFESV
+1770 AESV

-1784 GTTWGGLRTLITDDP
+1784 GTTTWGDLRMLINDDEGVAEVRAPLRTHIT
-1799 GIAELHAPLS
+1799 
-1809 TYIQAELPDA
+1809 AELPDA
-1819 SDAGSV
+1819 ADAGSA
-1825 ITLDDTNFA
+1825 ITLADTNFA

-1878 DGVPRI
+1878 DEVPRI
-1884 VINFVSNGG
+1884 DIEFSRGTNGSR
-1893 LNVLVTLTNNSDE
+1893 VEVTLPTSNDE
-1906 VKEISI
+1906 VKEILI
-1912 SLPSNGLFSDL
+1912 TLPSNGMVPDQSDG
-1923 STGDERDLMWS
+1923 SQRALMWS
-1934 DVETALNDND
+1934 DVEAALNANTD
-1944 DITGDGDTITGF
+1944 ITGF
-1956 LAVSLVGTDVP
+1956 LDVSLVGTDVE
-1967 ITSSHISA
+1967 IASDHVRTLEA
-1975 LMSGNFTLTGGVGPI
+1975 EDFTLTGGVGPI
-1990 DPSAGASALHVPADA
+1990 DPSAGASALHDPADA
-2005 TLTGGRDEAPYAPAD
+2005 TLTGGRDEAPYVPGDA
-2020 TTLTGGS
+2020 TLTGGS

-2084 LVGDTDTPVAS
+2084 LVGDTDTPVAG

-2105 TTDSSESFDVVYQT
+2105 TTDSSESFKVVYET
-2119 GDSHLFAVVENQ
+2119 NNSASHLFAVVQNQ

-2153 HILTVRGYN
+2153 HILTVRGYD

-2172 YVVHVADDAADN
+2172 YVVHVENDAADN

-2207 LMASDDSVGDT
+2207 LMASDASVGDT

-2230 TFAFDDAATYTTGWT
+2230 TFAFGDDGAYTTGWT

-2279 LTINHQGMSVSL
+2279 LTINHQGMSASL

-2328 SGSTLYGTFAFND
+2328 SGSTLYGTFAFGD
-2341 DNAYTTG
+2341 DDAHTTG

-2618 FVNANAG
+2618 FANANAG

-2711 LEDQTVEIT
+2711 KNEQTVEIT
-2720 IIRDGSHTSA
+2720 IIRDANHTSA

-2736 GLGTDASPAH
+2736 GRGTDDAPAH

-2753 VVNTGSPQNDRLAN
+2753 VVNTGSVQNDRLAN

-2779 IETHTDPDDSING
+2779 IETHTDPDDSTNG

-2822 VSEEELVLDP
+2822 VSKEELVLDP

-2867 TASVPDT
+2867 TASIPDT

-3010 TGAPDMVTLRDAN
+3010 TGAPDMVTLRDS
-3023 DVAQIRLI
+3023 DGVAQIRLI

-3042 DAVPHITYNVIDDD
+3042 DAVPHITYNVIDDS

-3081 DLSLNTFTWAAI
+3081 DLDLSTFTWAAI
-3093 AASFASTAN
+3093 AASFASTAS

-3127 FSVELV
+3127 FSVELG

-3214 LGTPIIGVEEV
+3214 LGTPIIGVEDV

-3231 ITITVEEGE
+3231 ITITVADGE
-3240 NWETLA
+3240 SWETLA

-3261 KRVPGGHATI
+3261 KRVPGGDDDTI
-3271 DTAENGDQTIS
+3271 DSSDQGDDTLSDQT
-3282 IQTVT
+3282 
-3287 QRNGDSGDWMDSV
+3287 DSGQAASTFLWGGV
-3300 SGEVILR
+3300 LRISGAQENPPSGISFGIAS
-3307 LSPVQMGLIPEGG
+3307 SP
-3320 RSIGFEDS
+3320 RAA
-3328 GVDNIA
+3328 DNTA
-3334 VMLDPLSSQANR
+3334 VMLAADTDGNSRTIRLDAPANR
-3346 LLRLDLPQNYMVPD
+3346 MVPD
-3360 SVNPNVFVPL
+3360 VDNLGMFESL
-3370 TWQHVY
+3370 TWQHIY
-3376 DVLKDAVDTGVWRNV
+3376 DVLMTATDSTSGVLRNIIR
-3391 LDVEVVGD
+3391 VEVEGD
-3399 LTTPITSR
+3399 LATLVTSNDLNQLQ
-3407 STSSVRFG
+3407 TFG
-3415 DNSRDAVGVD
+3415 VGFEPPVGVD

-3458 TISVSLTIGALDI
+3458 EISVSLTIGALDI
-3471 VVTGAGTDTITI
+3471 TVTDAGTDTITI

-3509 SSGTS
+3509 NTGTS
-3514 AAAAHILAE
+3514 DAAAHILAE

-3528 AEADTLVGTTTSTV
+3528 AEAEMLVGTTTSTV
-3542 NTANTAVIGANGELR
+3542 TTANTAVIGANGELR
-3557 LTADVEGAFSGTD
+3557 LTADVEGAFSGTA

-3597 ENVDITVTLAS
+3597 QNVDITVTLAS
-3608 NTDLTWAGLA
+3608 DTDLTWAGLA
-3618 GLING
+3618 GLINDDSVAG
-3623 NDVPDGIVT
+3623 GIVT

-3665 LMQTLDSALT
+3665 LMQEVDSALT

-3687 GASEDV
+3687 SASEDV
-3693 PTIVIGDVMMGTVH
+3693 PRIIIGDVDVRQVPDQG
-3707 PQNGA
+3707 GA
-3712 DYVGVTLDTTTVEGQ
+3712 DAIVTLDTNVEGQ
-3727 VTINIVAYSL
+3727 VTINIVTYLSAE
-3737 AVWGDVKTAVDA
+3737 WQHVKAAVDTE
-3749 AIANDAMTR
+3749 IAGNAMTR
-3758 GLVETEVPTTSTNVI
+3758 GLVETKVVNPTSTRLI
-3773 SADGEVTGEGV
+3773 AQDGEVTGEGV

-3799 GSSVEQIRL
+3799 GNSVEQIRL

-4025 ASERFEV
+4025 ASKRFEV

-4134 FTDSG
+4134 SG

-4155 SRSGSNYGTIAFSSA
+4155 SRSGSNYGSIAFSSA

-4225 NDTPSKVTLSSLV
+4225 NDTPSEVTLSSLV

-4259 SVDADDPAGAGT
+4259 SVDADDPAGADT
-4271 YTYAIL
+4271 YTYAIPT
-4277 STDADGLRDFRIDGN
+4277 TDTDGNRDFRIDGN
-4292 ELYLRQNAEAQ
+4292 ELYLKANAEAQ
-4303 DFGGTWDVSI
+4303 DFGGTWEVSI
-4313 TSEDDTRL
+4313 TSEDRTRL
-4321 TSDAEMFTITRGGLE
+4321 TSDAQVFTITRGGLE

-4345 GVLSNGVGLL
+4345 GVLSGGAGLL

-4383 VALADQVEISPDM
+4383 VALADQVVISPDM
-4396 RDLGPARFIAQI
+4396 RDLGPLRFVAATP
-4408 EGLSAPRGDD
+4408 GLSAPLGDD
-4418 IPRVSFQMLR
+4418 IPRVSFQMEHDSSL
-4428 DPNFNPGDGESPVK
+4428 PANSPV
-4442 IEIGGTQDD
+4442 IVRIRDGASNQDEPII
-4451 QVIQIIHPSTTLA
+4451 QVIHPLAIVA
-4464 SWSDLVT
+4464 SWSQVMT
-4471 AINDHRGDVAA
+4471 AINEHMGTDGGPRASDFIRVDVIPGREAEVGD
-4482 GEPDAGTLIRIERIG
+4482 
-4497 TVDEFGA
+4497 
-4504 VIGDFGW
+4504 VIGDVGW
-4511 TDQSR
+4511 TDQPR
-4516 YLSGGTA
+4516 YLSGGTVA
-4523 GDVPGQ
+4523 DVPGE
-4529 TAGEGGTAGAGTPLI
+4529 TPGEGGTAGAGTPLI

-4608 TITVTATT
+4608 TITATATT
-4616 TWQELENFIN
+4616 TWQQLENFIN

-4652 GSMIDADDELGTGIA
+4652 DSMIAADDELGTGIA

-4708 VMFTSSFSGAQNSQL
+4708 VMFTSSFAGAQNSQL
-4723 TLAVNETD
+4723 TLAVNDTD

-4754 INTGTADGTGEI
+4754 INTGTADGTGMI
-4766 DGQPVINS
+4766 GGQPVINS

-4787 SAAIDTAVMPLSG
+4787 SAAIDTAVMSLSG

-4911 GILTG
+4911 EVLTG

-4941 TLADGDGTERLIF
+4941 TLADGNGTERLIF

-4994 ITVTAPTTGTTWGD
+4994 ITITAPTTGTTWGD

-5033 AAEFVTGDETPVTPA
+5033 AAEFVTGDETQETPVKHDSVAVGNALTFTAKNPPSNGGPQLNVEIVHTVNGMDA
-5048 MPDSVTLGGDAV
+5048 SGRSVTHPTWIVQEDTSSNSVTLILTIVPGARWEDIGPV
-5060 RFIDNTAD
+5060 LDNLPLTNGYPD
-5068 AENRE
+5068 YFGSSDNV
-5073 LRVEIVELAEGV
+5073 LDSSVSFP
-5085 NTVKDLNDADALV
+5085 NT
-5098 TSGAPV
+5098 GPV
-5104 SILDTSNANFVT
+5104 PMSYT
-5116 LFTYILHGTTDWNVI
+5116 LT
-5131 GSNTESLTDSFTAR
+5131 
-5145 TPNYSDFF
+5145 
-5153 MHEIPGNGVGDIA
+5153 
-5166 VGRHTLS
+5166 
-5173 GGTDAMVTPEMLT
+5173 GGTAAMVVPEMLT
-5186 GGTNVQDLVLARPEA
+5186 GGTNVQDLVLARPAA

-5223 AVGSTRFE
+5223 AAGSTRFE

-5301 DSDPAPLFEIAELTV
+5301 DPDPAPLFEVDGLTV
-5316 TDDVTGTTSRDTLD
+5316 VANADPGASNNLEGTDAD
-5330 GSAANELIQGGD
+5330 ELIQGG
-5342 DNDVINT
+5342 
-5349 LGGNDVVI
+5349 GGNIDAILTGGGDDVVI
-5357 GGAGRDSIVL
+5357 GGAGADTITL
-5367 GDPDAAG
+5367 GDPTVANDAE
-5374 DAQEGAETVV
+5374 EGAETVV
-5384 YRFESDSNID
+5384 YRFESDSNTA
-5394 GDWMA
+5394 GAWRA
-5399 TDNSDDIG
+5399 TDRNDDVT
-5407 NFEIG
+5407 NFELG
-5412 VDKLAL
+5412 VDKVVF
-5418 VDVSGDT
+5418 VDVSADT
-5425 PITSLADFIADTDGR
+5425 PIANLAAFIEDDDRPDVQLRTDLGG
-5440 PEIEFTT
+5440 
-5447 VDSGEDNGNGENI
+5447 VDVVSMSITFAIDVDGGTNATLATFGI
-5460 LDVTRVNIRFDIGL
+5460 L
-5474 RGDADFN
+5474 
-5481 AFLIIF
+5481 F
-5487 ADDDNRLIIDSTD
+5487 ADDANRPTIA
-5500 TTGRSIHDHVTQVGT
+5500 SISDHITRDITNTVV
-5515 SASLI
+5515 
-5520 YTLDDDAYDELA
+5520 YHLDDDAYNELA

>member
-7 LIKPITASKQKPRT
+7 LIKPITASKQKPRK
-21 QALDNKPIKKVGDG
+21 QALDNKPIKKAGDG

-65 GGGSS
+65 GGGG
-70 GDRQSGADDNAVTN
+70 GDTQGGPDGNAVTN
-84 GRWGNTM
+84 GRWANTM
-91 IYLADENGARG
+91 IYLADENGARVS
-102 AGPAVGYSD
+102 GPAVGYSD

-123 PVAGQRYM
+123 PVVDQRYI
-131 ADLEGAT
+131 ADLQGAI
-138 EISTGRRGMSGEE
+138 EISTGRLGGSGEE

-158 SGEALVI
+158 SGEALII
-165 SPLTDLLARALNS
+165 SPLTDLLARALND
-178 AIAAGSFDPATD
+178 AIADNSFDPATD

-203 LGERPQFDAEG
+203 FGERPQFDDAG
-214 AAMVDG
+214 AAMVELDANG
-220 EGEFVNPTPLVTLA
+220 DRMEGEFVNSTPQVTLA

-241 YNSFV
+241 YNAFV
-246 DGDTASDTVTEA
+246 ADDTVTRS
-258 VSLASNAASVL
+258 VSLASNEIGMNPGTGSV
-269 ATEASSST
+269 
-277 PTQRVDAL
+277 
-285 GDSFAA
+285 GDLITLFGNA
-291 FRTSVETV
+291 RTSVESV
-299 ADEAMLDPDLNS
+299 ADETMLEAQLGTQLDLIKE
-311 GTVLGVDLKGQVET
+311 GVDGRSGRT
-325 RDRAAES
+325 AAS
-332 RPVVAIPEGRDPISM
+332 RPVAANPNEGDPISIP
-347 TEDQDLTLVRG
+347 EDQGFTVVRG

-372 DVDGQTGGDR
+372 AGADGGARVDGEFE
-382 KPGQLVGIYI
+382 GIYI
-392 QAASTD
+392 EAASMGGD
-398 GNVNVMFRLENG
+398 VDVRFRLESG
-410 NENGNIVGLA
+410 TVVDIDDQRAVTE
-420 SASSADRGVVTSAP
+420 RGVVASAP
-434 APYDNTFFYVSEAN
+434 AMTTVGGVRFYYVSEAN
-448 FNQLILSPDNNFNTE
+448 FGQLVLMPDPNFNTASITDE
-463 NNPNPQIRFYVYD
+463 DSLPQIRFYVYD
-476 GEHATVDNGGSIDRV
+476 GEHATVDNGGSLNGV
-491 GSLEIAVA
+491 GTLKIAVVA
-499 SVNDAPTAITADA
+499 ANDAPTAITADT
-512 TTITYNGGTP
+512 TTITYSGNTP
-522 PAGMVVARLS
+522 PAGTLVATLS

-547 GGTHGMPG
+547 GGTHR
-555 TSSFRIVGN
+555 TSFMIVDN

-575 VSPGDEWSVEITS
+575 VSPNDDWSVVITS

-601 ITRGSLGV
+601 IMRGSLGV
-609 TPPGETDPVF
+609 TPPGDNMDPVF
-619 SRGELLPEEYNPED
+619 SGGELLPEDLNPQTD
-633 NSGLVSGDPAELT
+633 NSISTAAPAGG
-646 RVASRTWNVLVAGEE
+646 WNVLVGGTLTQVAG
-661 TSTAS
+661 
-666 RAGLL
+666 RGLL
-671 LGTLSDGGQSASF
+671 LGMLTDGEQSASF
-684 VVVYGSSDDHLFAVG
+684 QVVYPAGSTPLFAVG
-699 GDNNNE
+699 GTNNNQ

-714 DADAAHD
+714 DADAG
-721 DASNILRHE
+721 ASGTNILSHT
-730 ITVRGFD
+730 ITIRGLAGNGD
-737 ADGAL
+737 T
-742 VENYT
+742 VEDYE

-757 DNPPVINTS
+757 DNLPVIDTS
-766 ASDFAETITD
+766 ASDFASTITD
-776 APATNTFTATGDLV
+776 VSGTATGNLR
-790 ATDATNDDITWTRTR
+790 ATDATNDDITWTRTL
-805 TGTDYGDVTFADA
+805 TGENYGDITFADA

-828 LNAAGLAALRGLG
+828 LSATGRAALSALG
-841 AGDTPLTTTFQISAT
+841 AGDTLTTTFDITAR
-856 DDDAPDTETLTI
+856 DDDGPDTETLTI
-868 TLRGVNDAPSE
+868 TLQGVNDAPTAI
-879 VTLSSLVASYAGA
+879 TLDNLFASYAGA

-897 VLIGTLGSVDVDST
+897 VLIGTLSSVDVDST
-911 TFTYSI
+911 TFTYDI
-917 TAGAGD
+917 TAGEND
-923 FRIDGDQ
+923 FRIEGDQ
-930 LFLLR
+930 LYLLE
-935 TAAERAVGGMWDVSI
+935 TAAPRAFGGMWDVSI
-950 TSTDDTGQAL
+950 TSSDGTATFSED
-960 AVAQTFT
+960 FT
-967 ITRGGLG
+967 IRRGGLG
-974 VTPSGQDTVYSGGEG
+974 VTPTGQDTVFSNGE
-989 LLPEEYNPETNTGLV
+989 LLPEEYNPEDDSGLV
-1004 SGDPAALTRVESGT
+1004 SGTLADVGLARVASRT
-1018 WNVLVAGT
+1018 WNVLADGT
-1026 DTSVTGRDGLLLG
+1026 PTPTQVTGRAGLRLG
-1039 TLSDDQ
+1039 TLSDGQ
-1045 SASFEVLYPAGSS
+1045 STSFEVIYDSGDD
-1058 APNYLFAVLN
+1058 YLFAVLN
-1068 DNQLYYIGGA
+1068 DNELYYIGGA
-1078 IGDADAD
+1078 IGDADASD
-1085 ASGTNILSHTV
+1085 TNVLSHTI
-1096 MVRGLNAQ
+1096 MVRGLAAN
-1104 GGTVEDHTYVVN
+1104 GNTEHTYVIN
-1116 VANDPADNPPEIDG
+1116 VKDDPADNPPEIAG
-1130 GASVS
+1130 GPSVS
-1135 VPAGTNSGTL
+1135 VGTNSGTL
-1145 MATDDTGQT
+1145 RADDNDGDT
-1154 IAWTSSGSTSYG
+1154 ITWTSSSSTRYG
-1166 DFSITD
+1166 DFSIAD
-1172 AASHTTGWTFDPN
+1172 DDSHTTGWTFDPN

-1202 TTITITATD
+1202 TIITITATD
-1211 GDRNADTQIL
+1211 GDGNADTQTL

-1226 TTSIQIPASSGF
+1226 TTNIQLPASSGF

-1277 VVEDSG
+1277 VVEGSNP
-1283 LTAPTAVV
+1283 PTAAV

-1313 VQNTAFGNLALTG
+1313 VQNTAFGNLASSG

-1376 QGGLNDV
+1376 QGGLND
-1383 PQVSVE
+1383 
-1389 LRVGAAVSVT
+1389 
-1399 VTDSDSDGSNDT
+1399 
-1411 ITIEAPADT
+1411 
-1420 PWSEILA
+1420 
-1427 AVNDDATARDL
+1427 
-1438 AVASAHPDSLDN
+1438 
-1450 TGVLPST
+1450 
-1457 SLFTVADQTIETQAT
+1457 
-1472 SNELTLGGLSL
+1472 
-1483 TALIPGP
+1483 
-1490 VGTGVPGIETRLQ
+1490 
-1503 IGEGSSPVIA
+1503 
-1513 VSDGAADAKIITI
+1513 
-1526 TAPIGTSW
+1526 
-1534 ASIRDAINGNSDASG
+1534 
-1549 LVTAAVET
+1549 
-1557 AGSFGYADANYE
+1557 
-1569 IKPTPDVL
+1569 
-1577 DNGELSPLIFT
+1577 
-1588 SKVLGD
+1588 
-1594 GDASTADS
+1594 
-1602 IPNIAIVVTHGPS
+1602 
-1615 IVGRGGE
+1615 
-1622 TVNVRLGEGTLQTN
+1622 
-1636 DVVGTTYIDVTISST
+1636 
-1651 PGANRTRWQDIADA
+1651 
-1665 IEGHTT
+1665 
-1671 GPNGGANDLVSIER
+1671 
-1685 QMGDALPIT
+1685 
-1694 RFVTGDGSDA
+1694 
-1704 GGILTG
+1704 
-1710 GSAGDEVKPSVP
+1710 
-1722 NTLSLGADD
+1722 
-1731 QLLLSAINFGDSA
+1731 
-1744 SSAID
+1744 
-1749 DVPEIQI
+1749 
-1756 RLVLGDTEGIVTEV
+1756 
-1770 DAFESV
+1770 
-1776 LITITIVA
+1776 
-1784 GTTWGGLRTLITDDP
+1784 
-1799 GIAELHAPLS
+1799 
-1809 TYIQAELPDA
+1809 
-1819 SDAGSV
+1819 
-1825 ITLDDTNFA
+1825 
-1834 PIDTDSKSTATLG
+1834 
-1847 VPTVRSGVETTYSE
+1847 
-1861 VLVLTAIEP
+1861 
-1870 GAHDFSAT
+1870 
-1878 DGVPRI
+1878 
-1884 VINFVSNGG
+1884 
-1893 LNVLVTLTNNSDE
+1893 
-1906 VKEISI
+1906 
-1912 SLPSNGLFSDL
+1912 
-1923 STGDERDLMWS
+1923 
-1934 DVETALNDND
+1934 
-1944 DITGDGDTITGF
+1944 
-1956 LAVSLVGTDVP
+1956 
-1967 ITSSHISA
+1967 
-1975 LMSGNFTLTGGVGPI
+1975 
-1990 DPSAGASALHVPADA
+1990 
-2005 TLTGGRDEAPYAPAD
+2005 
-2020 TTLTGGS
+2020 
-2027 APDVVPME
+2027 
-2035 LDGGVDAPGEARN
+2035 
-2048 SGSAILPEEYNPQDN
+2048 
-2063 TGLVSGSTD
+2063 
-2072 DLTRADPRTWNV
+2072 
-2084 LVGDTDTPVAS
+2084 
-2095 RAGLL
+2095 
-2100 LGTIT
+2100 
-2105 TTDSSESFDVVYQT
+2105 
-2119 GDSHLFAVVENQ
+2119 
-2131 LYYIGDAIGDA
+2131 
-2142 DMEHDVGNILT
+2142 
-2153 HILTVRGYN
+2153 
-2162 SSDAPVRDYT
+2162 
-2172 YVVHVADDAADN
+2172 
-2184 TDPSPEIAGGPAVS
+2184 
-2198 VSAGTNSGT
+2198 
-2207 LMASDDSVGDT
+2207 
-2218 IAWTS
+2218 
-2223 SGNTQYG
+2223 
-2230 TFAFDDAATYTTGWT
+2230 
-2245 FTPNQGAIDSATGD
+2245 
-2259 VATIITI
+2259 
-2266 TAADRAGNTDTQT
+2266 
-2279 LTINHQGMSVSL
+2279 
-2291 DAPEIVGGPT
+2291 
-2301 ASVSAGTNSGTLMAT
+2301 
-2316 DATVGDTIAWTS
+2316 
-2328 SGSTLYGTFAFND
+2328 
-2341 DNAYTTG
+2341 
-2348 WTFTPNQGAINS
+2348 
-2360 ASGDVATIITIT
+2360 
-2372 ATDGDGNT
+2372 
-2380 DTQILTINH
+2380 
-2389 QDTSTMPMPT
+2389 
-2399 EGFSLMGPVPVAA
+2399 
-2412 NELTLGTMT
+2412 
-2421 LTSTIEGAAGELGVP
+2421 
-2436 EIEVVVRAP
+2436 
-2445 IPEDNQDDSTV
+2445 
-2456 EVDFEGIGTDEVI
+2456 
-2469 ITIRAAAGE
+2469 
-2478 LWSSVRSVLD
+2478 
-2488 TRLTESGYSAV
+2488 
-2499 VSIDGSGG
+2499 
-2507 DGSVAF
+2507 
-2513 GTYLLEGGEG
+2513 
-2523 APDTLQVGPS
+2523 
-2533 NDNGNSPL
+2533 
-2541 LFTATQ
+2541 
-2547 AGLGGVEGVP
+2547 VP

-2618 FVNANAG
+2618 FANANAG

-2711 LEDQTVEIT
+2711 KNEQTVEIT
-2720 IIRDGSHTSA
+2720 IIRDANHTSA

-2736 GLGTDASPAH
+2736 GRGTDDAPAH

-2753 VVNTGSPQNDRLAN
+2753 VVNTGSVQNDRLAN

-2779 IETHTDPDDSING
+2779 IETHTDPDDSTNG

-2822 VSEEELVLDP
+2822 VSKEELVLDP

-2867 TASVPDT
+2867 TASIPDT

-3010 TGAPDMVTLRDAN
+3010 TGAPDMVTLRDS
-3023 DVAQIRLI
+3023 DGVAQIRLI

-3042 DAVPHITYNVIDDD
+3042 DAVPHITYNVIDDS

-3081 DLSLNTFTWAAI
+3081 DLDLGTFTWAAI
-3093 AASFASTAN
+3093 AASFASTAS

-3127 FSVELV
+3127 FSVELG

-3172 SPDLGV
+3172 APDLGV

-3231 ITITVEEGE
+3231 ITITVADGE

-3246 DSINSHNDASDYITA
+3246 DSINSDDDANDYITA
-3261 KRVPGGHATI
+3261 KRVPGGDDTI
-3271 DTAENGDQTIS
+3271 DTTDNGDQTLS
-3282 IQTVT
+3282 IQTTAQV
-3287 QRNGDSGDWMDSV
+3287 NGSSAIWG
-3300 SGEVILR
+3300 GVIR
-3307 LSPVQMGLIPEGG
+3307 ISPAETGAIDPL
-3320 RSIGFEDS
+3320 SIGFGRGNFALQPPNHENVEVTTRTNAS
-3328 GVDNIA
+3328 ARQI
-3334 VMLDPLSSQANR
+3334 R
-3346 LLRLDLPQNYMVPD
+3346 LGAPENLMVPD
-3360 SVNPNVFVPL
+3360 SADPNMFVPL

-3376 DVLKDAVDTGVWRNV
+3376 DALVAATGPGGVWRN
-3391 LDVEVVGD
+3391 LIDVEIVEGAD
-3399 LTTPITSR
+3399 LTTLVPNLNG
-3407 STSSVRFG
+3407 VQAFG
-3415 DNSRDAVGVD
+3415 SGGVDPVGVD
-3425 YAPIMP
+3425 YVPIMP

-3458 TISVSLTIGALDI
+3458 EISVSLTIGTLDI
-3471 VVTGAGTDTITI
+3471 TVTGAGTDTITI

-3514 AAAAHILAE
+3514 DAAAHILAE

-3542 NTANTAVIGANGELR
+3542 TTANTAVIGANGELR

-3618 GLING
+3618 GLINDDSMAG
-3623 NDVPDGIVT
+3623 GIVT

-3644 SAQTIEAGDE
+3644 SAQTIEDGDE

-3665 LMQTLDSALT
+3665 LMQTVNSALT

-3693 PTIVIGDVMMGTVH
+3693 PTIIIGDVMMGTVH

-3712 DYVGVTLDTTTVEGQ
+3712 DYVGVTLDTTVEGQ
-3727 VTINIVAYSL
+3727 VTIDIVAYSL

-3749 AIANDAMTR
+3749 TIANDAMTR

-3916 SMDFD
+3916 SMDAD
-3921 DIGDATDGLVALEGG
+3921 DIGDATDGFVALEGG
-3936 ADIVGTNSLTLTG
+3936 AEIAGTNSLTLTG

-4667 AVGGTPDT
+4667 AVGGTPDMLT
-4675 LSIMGGEFTLTAVIL
+4675 SGDLTLTAVIL
-4690 GDSAADGGP
+4690 GDSDADDGP
-4699 STPEDTIPT
+4699 NTPEDTIPT
-4708 VMFTSSFSGAQNSQL
+4708 VMFTSSFAGAQNSQL
-4723 TLAVNETD
+4723 LLTVDDTA
-4731 VAGQVTINVA
+4731 VAGQVTINVV
-4741 GGINTTWEQVVNL
+4741 GPTNTTLQQVVNL
-4754 INTGTADGTGEI
+4754 INTGTADGTGMSG
-4766 DGQPVINS
+4766 GQPVTNR
-4774 AAPYVTAATTHPD
+4774 AAPYVTAAATNLDH
-4787 SAAIDTAVMPLSG
+4787 AAVDTSGTLSG
-4800 GAGTPDSLTVEQ
+4800 GVGTPDSLTVMQ
-4812 NNAPVL
+4812 NSAPVL
-4818 RLIANKAGESAT
+4818 RLVANKAGASAT

-4836 INVAITVSTG
+4836 INVVITVSTG
-4846 IANELQFVN
+4846 ITTKALSVN
-4855 PDTPGPGQITI
+4855 TDTPGVVTI
-4866 RVFTHIGETWAGV
+4866 RVFTNDMDETWMNV
-4879 MNRINA
+4879 ENRINA
-4885 DPDVSEFVTAFSGV
+4885 HSVASQYVTASSGV
-4899 SANVT
+4899 SANV
-4904 AATEVIT
+4904 AASPVIAGT
-4911 GILTG
+4911 LTG
-4916 GTNETDGTGIPAA
+4916 GTNMIDGTGIPAA

-5033 AAEFVTGDETPVTPA
+5033 AAEFVTGDETQETPVKHDSVAVGNALTFTAKNPPSNGGPQLNVEIVHTVNGMDA
-5048 MPDSVTLGGDAV
+5048 SGRSVTHPTWIVQEDTSSNSVTLILTIVPGARWEDIGPV
-5060 RFIDNTAD
+5060 LDNLPLTNGYPD
-5068 AENRE
+5068 YFGSSDNV
-5073 LRVEIVELAEGV
+5073 LDSSVSFP
-5085 NTVKDLNDADALV
+5085 NT
-5098 TSGAPV
+5098 GPV
-5104 SILDTSNANFVT
+5104 PMSYT
-5116 LFTYILHGTTDWNVI
+5116 LT
-5131 GSNTESLTDSFTAR
+5131 
-5145 TPNYSDFF
+5145 
-5153 MHEIPGNGVGDIA
+5153 
-5166 VGRHTLS
+5166 
-5173 GGTDAMVTPEMLT
+5173 GGTAAMVVPEMLT
-5186 GGTNVQDLVLARPEA
+5186 GGTNVQDLVLARPAA

-5223 AVGSTRFE
+5223 AAGSTRFE

-5301 DSDPAPLFEIAELTV
+5301 DPDPAPLFEVDGLTEREG
-5316 TDDVTGTTSRDTLD
+5316 TAGNDNPLTGT
-5330 GSAANELIQGGD
+5330 SAAELIQGGGGS
-5342 DNDVINT
+5342 DNIMT
-5349 LGGNDVVI
+5349 LGGDDVVI
-5357 GGAGRDSIVL
+5357 GGASLDTITL
-5367 GDPDAAG
+5367 GDPTVAN

-5394 GDWMA
+5394 GAWLA
-5399 TDNSDDIG
+5399 TDHSDAIN

-5412 VDKLAL
+5412 EDKLVL
-5418 VDVSGDT
+5418 VDVSDDT
-5425 PITSLADFIADTDGR
+5425 PITNLADFIADTDGR
-5440 PEIEFTT
+5440 PVIQFITA
-5447 VDSGEDNGNGENI
+5447 DSGDNNGAGEDI
-5460 LDVTRVNIRFDIGL
+5460 LDVTQLRIIFDIDVNG
-5474 RGDADFN
+5474 GTDFHS
-5481 AFLIIF
+5481 FIISF
-5487 ADDDNRLIIDSTD
+5487 ADDDNRPIIDSTD
-5500 TTGRSIHDHVTQVGT
+5500 TTGRTIHDHVTKIGT
-5515 SASLI
+5515 STSVT
-5520 YTLDDDAYDELA
+5520 YNLDDDAYDELA
-5532 GIFGGD
+5532 GIFGSTETFDGIL
-5538 EFFKVGDASQLPDGL
+5538 VGDASQLPDDL

>member
-382 KPGQLVGIYI
+382 EPGQLVGIYI

-1202 TTITITATD
+1202 TIITITATD
-1211 GDRNADTQIL
+1211 GDGNADTQIL

-1263 GASSAAGVPVITLR
+1263 GASSAAGVPVITLQI
-1277 VVEDSG
+1277 VEDSG

-1420 PWSEILA
+1420 PWSDILE
-1427 AVNDDATARDL
+1427 AVNDDAAARVL

-1457 SLFTVADQTIETQAT
+1457 SLFTVADQTIQTQAT
-1472 SNELTLGGLSL
+1472 PNELTLGGLSL

-1490 VGTGVPGIETRLQ
+1490 VGAGVPGIETRLQ
-1503 IGEGSSPVIA
+1503 IGAALGVA
-1513 VSDGAADAKIITI
+1513 VSDGNADAKIITI

-1534 ASIRDAINGNSDASG
+1534 ASIRDAINADSDASG

-1594 GDASTADS
+1594 GDASAADS

-1622 TVNVRLGEGTLQTN
+1622 TVNVRLGVGTLQTN

-1665 IEGHTT
+1665 IENHAPTDGSMS
-1671 GPNGGANDLVSIER
+1671 ANDLVSIER

-1878 DGVPRI
+1878 DDVPRI

-1912 SLPSNGLFSDL
+1912 SLPSNGRFSDL

-1934 DVETALNDND
+1934 DVETALNAND

-2153 HILTVRGYN
+2153 HILTVRGYD

-2207 LMASDDSVGDT
+2207 LMASDASVGDT

-2223 SGNTQYG
+2223 SGSTLYG
-2230 TFAFDDAATYTTGWT
+2230 TFAFGDDNAYTTGWT
-2245 FTPNQGAIDSATGD
+2245 FTPNQGAINSASGD

-2279 LTINHQGMSVSL
+2279 LTINHQGMSALL

-2328 SGSTLYGTFAFND
+2328 SGSTLYGTFAFGD

-2389 QDTSTMPMPT
+2389 QDTSTMPMPMPT
-2399 EGFSLMGPVPVAA
+2399 EGFSLTGPVPVAA

-2588 PAGTSWDVIVAAVNG
+2588 PAGTSWDAIVEAVNG

-2637 GANGELLLTANAA
+2637 GANGELLLTANAE

-2671 GDDPAV
+2671 GEAPAV
-2677 EVIGGPAPKFVL
+2677 EVAGGPAPKFVL
-2689 RHVEDDAGTLGF
+2689 RHVEDNNGTLEF
-2701 IEDDRLIFTS
+2701 VDENRLIFTS
-2711 LEDQTVEIT
+2711 LVEDETVQVE
-2720 IIRDGSHTSA
+2720 IIRDSSN
-2730 PMVSLS
+2730 
-2736 GLGTDASPAH
+2736 TDAPQVDVSGDGSPSTPRL
-2746 ITITLAP
+2746 ITITLAQDATMQ
-2753 VVNTGSPQNDRLAN
+2753 VTSAYSQILRAVDNHNDL
-2767 EIASSYEAIRRG
+2767 
-2779 IETHTDPDDSING
+2779 DG
-2792 PKASDFVSVA
+2792 PNAGDFVSVTYHPDVNQDA
-2802 FPPSTSIDRMNGL
+2802 SGENEL
-2815 YIGDTGL
+2815 YIGDSTIVVKETL
-2822 VSEEELVLDP
+2822 ELDP
-2832 ADPTPHVITI
+2832 ADPAPHIITI

-2867 TASVPDT
+2867 TASVPDA
-2874 AHDTQAI
+2874 AHSTQTI

-2901 VVMEDGANVL
+2901 TLTQGGANVL

-2919 SSDSDDVPTINLAV
+2919 SSDSDDVPTIIIGDITLGPLSSTTV
-2933 SAFPSATNISVTDDD
+2933 SVA
-2948 PTNITIAVGIP
+2948 PTLTANSSQITIAGFIGGGATWADVVSDLEANSIINELVEFSGVASGTVG
-2959 LDQSWMDIAGLINAN
+2959 
-2974 ADASEYVTASSTVT
+2974 TV
-2988 TMPTTAASAATIT
+2988 AIDG
-3001 ALSGTLSGG
+3001 GTLSGG
-3010 TGAPDMVTLRDAN
+3010 TGAPDTVTLRDS
-3023 DVAQIRLI
+3023 DGVAQIRLI
-3031 ANTGGGNIDEN
+3031 ANTGGGNLFSD
-3042 DAVPHITYNVIDDD
+3042 DAVPHIIYNVIDDS

-3063 ITVDEVS
+3063 HTVDTIS
-3070 IQGTAIITANV
+3070 TSGTAILTTNLDLNV
-3081 DLSLNTFTWAAI
+3081 ATLSWSALSAV
-3093 AASFASTAN
+3093 FASTAV
-3102 NDISDSGLNIQAEL
+3102 NDIADSGLVRVEL
-3116 LTDGSDLVTEP
+3116 LTDGSGLITEP
-3127 FSVELV
+3127 FSVELGGI
-3133 GSGGSSPAVLTGGA
+3133 GSPPAALTGGA

-3172 SPDLGV
+3172 SPDLGM
-3178 FGANGELRISTVEG
+3178 FGANGELRISAVEG

-3231 ITITVEEGE
+3231 ITITVADGE

-3246 DSINSHNDASDYITA
+3246 DSINSDDDANDYITA
-3261 KRVPGGHATI
+3261 KRVPGGDDTI
-3271 DTAENGDQTIS
+3271 DSSVQGDDTLSDQT
-3282 IQTVT
+3282 
-3287 QRNGDSGDWMDSV
+3287 DSGQAASTFLWGGVLRISGAQENPSAGISFGITSPRAADNTAVMLAADSD
-3300 SGEVILR
+3300 GNPRTIR
-3307 LSPVQMGLIPEGG
+3307 LDAPANRMVP
-3320 RSIGFEDS
+3320 D
-3328 GVDNIA
+3328 VDNIG
-3334 VMLDPLSSQANR
+3334 MFES
-3346 LLRLDLPQNYMVPD
+3346 
-3360 SVNPNVFVPL
+3360 L
-3370 TWQHVY
+3370 TWQHIY
-3376 DVLKDAVDTGVWRNV
+3376 DVLMTATDSTSGVLRNIIR
-3391 LDVEVVGD
+3391 VEVEGD
-3399 LTTPITSR
+3399 LDTLVTSNDLNQLQ
-3407 STSSVRFG
+3407 TFG
-3415 DNSRDAVGVD
+3415 VGFEPPVGVD
-3425 YAPIMP
+3425 YVPIMP

-3458 TISVSLTIGALDI
+3458 EISVSLTIGALDI
-3471 VVTGAGTDTITI
+3471 TVTDAGTDTITI

-3514 AAAAHILAE
+3514 DAAAHILAE

-3542 NTANTAVIGANGELR
+3542 TTANTAVIGANGELR
-3557 LTADVEGAFSGTD
+3557 LTADVEGAFSGTA

-3597 ENVDITVTLAS
+3597 QNVDITVTLAS

-3644 SAQTIEAGDE
+3644 SAQTIEDGDE

-3665 LMQTLDSALT
+3665 LMQTVNSALT

-3712 DYVGVTLDTTTVEGQ
+3712 DYVGVTLDTTVEGQ
-3727 VTINIVAYSL
+3727 VTIDIVAYSL

-3921 DIGDATDGLVALEGG
+3921 DIGDATDGFVALEGG
-3936 ADIVGTNSLTLTG
+3936 AEIAGTNSLTLTG

-4025 ASERFEV
+4025 VSERFEV

-4065 ADSGTNILTHIIT
+4065 VDSDANILTHIIT

-4122 ITDDSTMNAFTD
+4122 ITDDPTMNAFTD

-4155 SRSGSNYGTIAFSSA
+4155 SRSGSNYGSIAFSST

-4225 NDTPSKVTLSSLV
+4225 NDTPSEVTLSSLV

-4259 SVDADDPAGAGT
+4259 SVDADDPAGADT
-4271 YTYAIL
+4271 YTYAIPT
-4277 STDADGLRDFRIDGN
+4277 TDTDGNRDFRIDGN
-4292 ELYLRQNAEAQ
+4292 ELYLKANAEAQ
-4303 DFGGTWDVSI
+4303 DFGGTWEVSI
-4313 TSEDDTRL
+4313 TSEDDTNL
-4321 TSDAEMFTITRGGLE
+4321 TSNAQVFTITRGGLE

-4345 GVLSNGVGLL
+4345 GVLSGGAGLL

-4383 VALADQVEISPDM
+4383 VALADQVVISPDM
-4396 RDLGPARFIAQI
+4396 RDLGPLRFVAATP
-4408 EGLSAPRGDD
+4408 GLSAPLGDD
-4418 IPRVSFQMLR
+4418 IPRVSFQMEHDSNL
-4428 DPNFNPGDGESPVK
+4428 PANSPV
-4442 IEIGGTQDD
+4442 IVRIRDGASNQDEPII
-4451 QVIQIIHPSTTLA
+4451 QVIHPLAIVA
-4464 SWSDLVT
+4464 SWSQVRA
-4471 AINDHRGDVAA
+4471 AINDHMGTDGGPRASDFIRVDVIPGREGEVGD
-4482 GEPDAGTLIRIERIG
+4482 
-4497 TVDEFGA
+4497 
-4504 VIGDFGW
+4504 VIGDVGW
-4511 TDQSR
+4511 SDQPR
-4516 YLSGGTA
+4516 YLSGGTVA
-4523 GDVPGQ
+4523 DVPGE

-4559 EITSR
+4559 ELTSK
-4564 IPGLSTDDKDGVPV
+4564 IPGLSTNDKDGVPV
-4578 VTVNLMID
+4578 VSVSLMID

-4592 LSVDDSMPDAD
+4592 LSVADSMPDAD

-4608 TITVTATT
+4608 TITATATT
-4616 TWQELENFIN
+4616 TWQQLENFIN
-4626 TGTTDGTGSNPESE
+4626 TGNIATTLGGSPESE
-4640 YISAD
+4640 YISAA
-4645 VIVAAEA
+4645 VVVAAEA
-4652 GSMIDADDELGTGIA
+4652 GSVIDTDDQFGTGIP
-4667 AVGGTPDT
+4667 AVGGTPDM

-4690 GDSAADGGP
+4690 GDSDADGAAN
-4699 STPEDTIPT
+4699 TPEDTIPT
-4708 VMFTSSFSGAQNSQL
+4708 VMFMSSFSGAQNSQP
-4723 TLAVNETD
+4723 TLAVDTT
-4731 VAGQVTINVA
+4731 VAGQVTINVV

-4754 INTGTADGTGEI
+4754 INTGRANSAVI
-4766 DGQPVINS
+4766 DPTS
-4774 AAPYVTAATTHPD
+4774 PSAAAPYVTAATTNPD

-4812 NNAPVL
+4812 NGAPVL
-4818 RLIANKAGESAT
+4818 NLIANKAGASAT
-4830 NGDLPT
+4830 NDDLLT
-4836 INVAITVSTG
+4836 IKVEITVSTSG
-4846 IANELQFVN
+4846 LTNQFIFIDEPT
-4855 PDTPGPGQITI
+4855 PDTPDQITI
-4866 RVFTHIGETWAGV
+4866 RVITNDTNETWAGV
-4879 MNRINA
+4879 ETRINA
-4885 DPDVSEFVTAFSGV
+4885 HPRASQLVTASSGQNV
-4899 SANVT
+4899 SV
-4904 AATEVIT
+4904 ATEAGLGPQIT
-4911 GILTG
+4911 GVLAG
-4916 GTNETDGTGIPAA
+4916 GVNATEGTGIPAV
-4929 VLTGGEGTPDVL
+4929 VLTGGAGTPDVL
-4941 TLADGDGTERLIF
+4941 TLADSGTDGTDGIERLIF

-4968 EIGVLLVVDDN
+4968 EIGVLLVVEGTTGTPVAVSVSGADGDD
-4979 ATLNV
+4979 
-4984 QVSSGTEERV
+4984 ERI
-4994 ITVTAPTTGTTWGD
+4994 ITITAPVGTTWGS
-5008 IRDAVNTDPVAGEL
+5008 IRDAVNTDPVVGEL

-5033 AAEFVTGDETPVTPA
+5033 AAEVVAADATPVTEAKGHSVTIGNAFTFTAKNPPSNGDPQLNVEIVHTVNGMDA
-5048 MPDSVTLGGDAV
+5048 SGRSVTHPTWIVQEDTGSNSVTLILTIRPGEAWSAISPVLDNLPVTNGYSDYFGNSDAV
-5060 RFIDNTAD
+5060 LDSSGVSFPNT
-5068 AENRE
+5068 
-5073 LRVEIVELAEGV
+5073 G
-5085 NTVKDLNDADALV
+5085 
-5098 TSGAPV
+5098 PV
-5104 SILDTSNANFVT
+5104 PMSYT
-5116 LFTYILHGTTDWNVI
+5116 LTG
-5131 GSNTESLTDSFTAR
+5131 
-5145 TPNYSDFF
+5145 
-5153 MHEIPGNGVGDIA
+5153 
-5166 VGRHTLS
+5166 GR
-5173 GGTDAMVTPEMLT
+5173 DAMVVPEMLT
-5186 GGTNVQDLVLARPEA
+5186 GGTNVQDLVLARPAA

-5223 AVGSTRFE
+5223 AAGSTRFE

-5301 DSDPAPLFEIAELTV
+5301 DSDPAPLFEVDGLTV
-5316 TDDVTGTTSRDTLD
+5316 VEEATTGRDNID
-5330 GSAANELIQGGD
+5330 GMASTNELIQGGD
-5342 DNDVINT
+5342 DNDVITT
-5349 LGGNDVVI
+5349 LGGDDVVI
-5357 GGAGRDSIVL
+5357 GGAGRDTIVL
-5367 GDPDAAG
+5367 GDPNAAG

-5384 YRFESDSNID
+5384 YRFTSDGDVNVD
-5394 GDWMA
+5394 GDWTA
-5399 TDNSDDIG
+5399 TDNSDDIS

-5412 VDKLAL
+5412 EDKLVL
-5418 VDVSGDT
+5418 VDVNADA

-5440 PEIEFTT
+5440 PEIEFVT
-5447 VDSGEDNGNGENI
+5447 VDSNENNGAGEDI
-5460 LDVTRVNIRFDIGL
+5460 LDVTQVRIQFDIDVDGGTGF
-5474 RGDADFN
+5474 RSF
-5481 AFLIIF
+5481 IITF
-5487 ADDDNRLIIDSTD
+5487 ADDDNRPIIDSTD
-5500 TTGRSIHDHVTQVGT
+5500 TDGRTIHEHVSQI
-5515 SASLI
+5515 ASSTT
-5520 YTLDDDAYDELA
+5520 YGLDADAYSELA
-5532 GIFGGD
+5532 GIFGGED
-5538 EFFKVGDASQLPDGL
+5538 FFKVGDASQLPDGF
-5553 DIL
+5553 DII

>member
-7 LIKPITASKQKPRT
+7 LIKPITASKQKPRK
-21 QALDNKPIKKVGDG
+21 QALDNKHTKKVGDG

-65 GGGSS
+65 GGGG
-70 GDRQSGADDNAVTN
+70 GDTQGGPDGNAVTN
-84 GRWGNTM
+84 GRWANTM
-91 IYLADENGARG
+91 IYLADENGARVS
-102 AGPAVGYSD
+102 GPAVGYSD

-123 PVAGQRYM
+123 PVVDQRYI
-131 ADLEGAT
+131 ADLQGAI
-138 EISTGRRGMSGEE
+138 EISTGRLGGSGEE

-158 SGEALVI
+158 SGEALII
-165 SPLTDLLARALNS
+165 SPLTDLLARALND
-178 AIAAGSFDPATD
+178 AIADNSFDPATD

-203 LGERPQFDAEG
+203 FGERPQFDDAG
-214 AAMVDG
+214 AAMVELDANG
-220 EGEFVNPTPLVTLA
+220 DRMEGEFVNSTPQVTLA

-241 YNSFV
+241 YNAFV
-246 DGDTASDTVTEA
+246 ADDTVTRS
-258 VSLASNAASVL
+258 VSLASNEIGMNPGTGSV
-269 ATEASSST
+269 
-277 PTQRVDAL
+277 
-285 GDSFAA
+285 GDLITLFGNA
-291 FRTSVETV
+291 RTSVESV
-299 ADEAMLDPDLNS
+299 ADETMLEAQLDAQL
-311 GTVLGVDLKGQVET
+311 VLIKEGVDGRSGRTAV
-325 RDRAAES
+325 S
-332 RPVVAIPEGRDPISM
+332 RPVAANPNEGDPISIP
-347 TEDQDLTLVRG
+347 EDQGFTVVRG

-372 DVDGQTGGDR
+372 AGADGARVDGEFE
-382 KPGQLVGIYI
+382 GIYI
-392 QAASTD
+392 EAASMGGD
-398 GNVNVMFRLENG
+398 VDVRFRLESG
-410 NENGNIVGLA
+410 TVVDIDDQRAVTE
-420 SASSADRGVVTSAP
+420 RGVVASAP
-434 APYDNTFFYVSEAN
+434 AMTTVGGVRFYYVSEAN
-448 FNQLILSPDNNFNTE
+448 FGQLVLMPDPNFNTASITDE
-463 NNPNPQIRFYVYD
+463 DSLPQIRFYVYD
-476 GEHATVDNGGSIDRV
+476 GEHATVDNGGSLNGV
-491 GSLEIAVA
+491 GTLKIAVVA
-499 SVNDAPTAITADA
+499 ANDAPTAITADT
-512 TTITYNGGTP
+512 TTITYSGNTP
-522 PAGMVVARLS
+522 PAGTLVATLS

-547 GGTHGMPG
+547 GGTHR
-555 TSSFRIVGN
+555 TSFRIVDN

-575 VSPGDEWSVEITS
+575 VSPNDDWSVVITS

-609 TPPGETDPVF
+609 TPPGETDLVF
-619 SRGELLPEEYNPED
+619 SGGELLPEDLNPQTD
-633 NSGLVSGDPAELT
+633 NSISTAAPAGG
-646 RVASRTWNVLVAGEE
+646 WNVLVGGTLTQVAG
-661 TSTAS
+661 
-666 RAGLL
+666 RGLL
-671 LGTLSDGGQSASF
+671 LGMLTDGEQSASF
-684 VVVYGSSDDHLFAVG
+684 QVVYPAGSTPLFAVG
-699 GDNNNE
+699 GTNNNQ

-714 DADAAHD
+714 DADAG
-721 DASNILRHE
+721 ASGTNILSHT
-730 ITVRGFD
+730 ITIRGLAGNGD
-737 ADGAL
+737 T
-742 VENYT
+742 VEDYE

-757 DNPPVINTS
+757 DNLPVIDTS
-766 ASDFAETITD
+766 ASDFASTITD
-776 APATNTFTATGDLV
+776 VSGTATGNLR
-790 ATDATNDDITWTRTR
+790 ATDATNDDITWTRTL
-805 TGTDYGDVTFADA
+805 TGENYGDITFADA

-828 LNAAGLAALRGLG
+828 LSATGRAALSALG
-841 AGDTPLTTTFQISAT
+841 AGGTLTTTFDITAR
-856 DDDAPDTETLTI
+856 DDDGPDTETLTI
-868 TLRGVNDAPSE
+868 TLQGVNDAPTAI
-879 VTLSSLVASYAGA
+879 TLDNLFASYAGA

-897 VLIGTLGSVDVDST
+897 VLIGTLSSVDVDST
-911 TFTYSI
+911 TFTYDI
-917 TAGAGD
+917 TAGEND
-923 FRIDGDQ
+923 FRIEGDQ
-930 LFLLR
+930 LYLLE
-935 TAAERAVGGMWDVSI
+935 TAAPRAFGGMWDVSI
-950 TSTDDTGQAL
+950 TSSDGTATFSED
-960 AVAQTFT
+960 FT
-967 ITRGGLG
+967 IRRGGLG
-974 VTPSGQDTVYSGGEG
+974 VTPTGQDTVFSNGE
-989 LLPEEYNPETNTGLV
+989 LLPEEYNPEDDSGLV
-1004 SGDPAALTRVESGT
+1004 SGTLADVGLARVASRT
-1018 WNVLVAGT
+1018 WNVLVDGT
-1026 DTSVTGRDGLLLG
+1026 PTPTQVTGRAGLRLG
-1039 TLSDDQ
+1039 TLSDGQ
-1045 SASFEVLYPAGSS
+1045 STSFEVIYDSGDD
-1058 APNYLFAVLN
+1058 YLFAVLN
-1068 DNQLYYIGGA
+1068 DNELYYIGGA
-1078 IGDADAD
+1078 IGDADASD
-1085 ASGTNILSHTV
+1085 TNVLSHTI
-1096 MVRGLNAQ
+1096 MVRGLAAN
-1104 GGTVEDHTYVVN
+1104 GNTEHTYVIN
-1116 VANDPADNPPEIDG
+1116 VKDDPADNPPEIAG
-1130 GASVS
+1130 GPSVS
-1135 VPAGTNSGTL
+1135 VGTNSGTL
-1145 MATDDTGQT
+1145 RADDNDGDT
-1154 IAWTSSGSTSYG
+1154 ITWTSSSSTRYG
-1166 DFSITD
+1166 DFSIAD
-1172 AASHTTGWTFDPN
+1172 DDSHTTGWTFDPN

-1202 TTITITATD
+1202 TIITITATD
-1211 GDRNADTQIL
+1211 GDGNADTQTL

-1226 TTSIQIPASSGF
+1226 TTNIQLPASSGF

-1277 VVEDSG
+1277 VVEGSNP
-1283 LTAPTAVV
+1283 PTAAV

-1313 VQNTAFGNLALTG
+1313 VQNTAFGNLASSG

-1420 PWSEILA
+1420 PWSDILE
-1427 AVNDDATARDL
+1427 AVNDDADARDL

-1457 SLFTVADQTIETQAT
+1457 SLFTAADQTIETQAT
-1472 SNELTLGGLSL
+1472 FNELTLGGLSL

-1503 IGEGSSPVIA
+1503 IGADLGVA
-1513 VSDGAADAKIITI
+1513 VSGTNTDATRIITI

-1534 ASIRDAINGNSDASG
+1534 ASIRDAINNHNVASG

-1557 AGSFGYADANYE
+1557 AGSFGFADANYE
-1569 IKPTPDVL
+1569 VKPTPDVL
-1577 DNGELSPLIFT
+1577 DGGDSTPLLFT
-1588 SKVLGD
+1588 SRTPGD
-1594 GDASTADS
+1594 STTDG
-1602 IPNIAIVVTHGPS
+1602 IPTIAIVVMRDTGA
-1615 IVGRGGE
+1615 VVTAGAE
-1622 TVNVRLGEGTLQTN
+1622 TVAVREGAGGGGANNVAGTQYIEVTITAGF
-1636 DVVGTTYIDVTISST
+1636 GTTWD
-1651 PGANRTRWQDIADA
+1651 NLADA
-1665 IEGHTT
+1665 IENNAAA
-1671 GPNGGANDLVSIER
+1671 NGLVEVTR
-1685 QMGDALPIT
+1685 QMGGSE
-1694 RFVTGDGSDA
+1694 TGLGAFIANVSGVSGVLSGGTA
-1704 GGILTG
+1704 GNV
-1710 GSAGDEVKPSVP
+1710 SKPSVP
-1722 NTLSLGADD
+1722 NTLSLGANDE
-1731 QLLLSAINFGDSA
+1731 LLLSAVNFGDSA
-1744 SSAID
+1744 TSAID

-1756 RLVLGDTEGIVTEV
+1756 RLVSGDVAGIENYVIPN
-1770 DAFESV
+1770 AESV

-1784 GTTWGGLRTLITDDP
+1784 GTTTWGDLRTLINDDE
-1799 GIAELHAPLS
+1799 GVAEVRAPLS
-1809 TYIQAELPDA
+1809 NHIMAELPDA
-1819 SDAGSV
+1819 SDAGTA
-1825 ITLDDTNFA
+1825 ITLADTNFA

-1878 DGVPRI
+1878 DEVPRI
-1884 VINFVSNGG
+1884 DIEFSRGTDGSRVE
-1893 LNVLVTLTNNSDE
+1893 VTLPTNNDE
-1906 VKEISI
+1906 VKEILI
-1912 SLPSNGLFSDL
+1912 TLPSNGMVPDQSDGARRAL
-1923 STGDERDLMWS
+1923 TWN
-1934 DVETALNDND
+1934 DVEAALSANTD
-1944 DITGDGDTITGF
+1944 ITGF
-1956 LAVSLVGTDVP
+1956 LDVSLVGNDVE
-1967 ITSSHISA
+1967 IASDHVRTLEA
-1975 LMSGNFTLTGGVGPI
+1975 EDFTLTGGVGPI
-1990 DPSAGASALHVPADA
+1990 DPSAGASALHDPADA
-2005 TLTGGRDEAPYAPAD
+2005 TLTGGRDEAPYVPGDA
-2020 TTLTGGS
+2020 TLTGGS
-2027 APDVVPME
+2027 APDVVAMQ
-2035 LDGGVDAPGEARN
+2035 LDGGVDAPGEVRN
-2048 SGSAILPEEYNPQDN
+2048 SGSAILPEEYDPQAN

-2072 DLTRADPRTWNV
+2072 DLTRADSRTWNV
-2084 LVGDTDTPVAS
+2084 LVGDTDMPVAG

-2105 TTDSSESFDVVYQT
+2105 TTDSSESFKVVYET
-2119 GDSHLFAVVENQ
+2119 NNSDSHLFAVVENQ

-2153 HILTVRGYN
+2153 HILTVRGYD

-2172 YVVHVADDAADN
+2172 YVVHVENDAADN

-2207 LMASDDSVGDT
+2207 LMASDASVGDT

-2230 TFAFDDAATYTTGWT
+2230 TFAFGDDGAYTTGWT

-2279 LTINHQGMSVSL
+2279 LTINHQGMSASL

-2328 SGSTLYGTFAFND
+2328 SGSTLYGTFAFGD

-2588 PAGTSWDVIVAAVNG
+2588 PAGTSWDAIVEAVNG

-2677 EVIGGPAPKFVL
+2677 EVTGGPAPKFVL

-2711 LEDQTVEIT
+2711 KNEQTVEIT
-2720 IIRDGSHTSA
+2720 IIRDANHTSA

-2736 GLGTDASPAH
+2736 GRGTDDAPAH

-2753 VVNTGSPQNDRLAN
+2753 VVNTGSVQNDRLAN

-2779 IETHTDPDDSING
+2779 IETHTDPDDSTNG

-2822 VSEEELVLDP
+2822 VSKEELVLDP

-2867 TASVPDT
+2867 TASIPDT

-3010 TGAPDMVTLRDAN
+3010 TGAPDMVTLRDS
-3023 DVAQIRLI
+3023 DGVAQIRLI

-3042 DAVPHITYNVIDDD
+3042 DAVPHITYNVIDDS

-3093 AASFASTAN
+3093 AASFASTAS

-3127 FSVELV
+3127 FSVELG

-3231 ITITVEEGE
+3231 ITITVADGE

-3246 DSINSHNDASDYITA
+3246 DSINSHNVASDYITA
-3261 KRVPGGHATI
+3261 KRVPGGDDTI
-3271 DTAENGDQTIS
+3271 DTTDNGDQTLS

-3287 QRNGDSGDWMDSV
+3287 QRNGDSGDWRDSV

-3307 LSPVQMGLIPEGG
+3307 LSPVQMGLIPDGG
-3320 RSIGFEDS
+3320 RSIGFQDR

-3334 VMLDPLSSQANR
+3334 VRLDPSSSAVNR
-3346 LLRLDLPQNYMVPD
+3346 LLRLDLPQNFMVPD
-3360 SVNPNVFVPL
+3360 SNDPNMFVQL

-3376 DVLKDAVDTGVWRNV
+3376 DVLKDAVDTGVWRTV

-3608 NTDLTWAGLA
+3608 DTDLTWAGLA
-3618 GLING
+3618 GLINDDSMAG
-3623 NDVPDGIVT
+3623 GIVT

-3665 LMQTLDSALT
+3665 LMQTVNSALT

-3687 GASEDV
+3687 SASEDV

-3707 PQNGA
+3707 PQSGA
-3712 DYVGVTLDTTTVEGQ
+3712 DYVGVTLDTTVEGQ
-3727 VTINIVAYSL
+3727 VTIDIVAYSL

-3921 DIGDATDGLVALEGG
+3921 DIGDATDGFVALEGG
-3936 ADIVGTNSLTLTG
+3936 AEIAGTNSLTLTG

-4025 ASERFEV
+4025 ASKRFEV

-4122 ITDDSTMNAFTD
+4122 ITDDPTMNAFTD

-4155 SRSGSNYGTIAFSSA
+4155 SRSGSNYGSIAFSST

-4225 NDTPSKVTLSSLV
+4225 NDTPSAVTLSSLV

-4259 SVDADDPAGAGT
+4259 SVDADDPAGADT
-4271 YTYAIL
+4271 YTYAIPT
-4277 STDADGLRDFRIDGN
+4277 TDTDGNRDFRIDGN
-4292 ELYLRQNAEAQ
+4292 ELYLRQNAQAQ
-4303 DFGGTWDVSI
+4303 DFGGTWEVSI
-4313 TSEDDTRL
+4313 TSEDDTNL
-4321 TSDAEMFTITRGGLE
+4321 TSNAQVFTITRGGLE

-4345 GVLSNGVGLL
+4345 GVLSGGAGLL

-4383 VALADQVEISPDM
+4383 VALADQVVISPDM
-4396 RDLGPARFIAQI
+4396 RDLGPLRFVAATP
-4408 EGLSAPRGDD
+4408 GLSAPLGDD
-4418 IPRVSFQMLR
+4418 IPRVSFQMER
-4428 DPNFNPGDGESPVK
+4428 DSNLPANSPVSVT
-4442 IEIGGTQDD
+4442 IRDVASNQDEPII
-4451 QVIQIIHPSTTLA
+4451 QVIHPLAIVA
-4464 SWSDLVT
+4464 SWRQVMT
-4471 AINDHRGDVAA
+4471 AINEHMGTDGGPRASEFIRVDVIPGREA
-4482 GEPDAGTLIRIERIG
+4482 ELD
-4497 TVDEFGA
+4497 D
-4504 VIGDFGW
+4504 VIGDVGW
-4511 TDQSR
+4511 SDQPR
-4516 YLSGGTA
+4516 YLSGGTV
-4523 GDVPGQ
+4523 GDVPGE
-4529 TAGEGGTAGAGTPLI
+4529 TPREGGTAGAGTPLI

-4608 TITVTATT
+4608 TITATATT
-4616 TWQELENFIN
+4616 TWQQLENFIN

-4652 GSMIDADDELGTGIA
+4652 DSMIAADDELGTGIA

-4787 SAAIDTAVMPLSG
+4787 SVAIDTAVMPLSG

-4911 GILTG
+4911 EVLTG

-4994 ITVTAPTTGTTWGD
+4994 ITITAPTTGTTWGD

-5033 AAEFVTGDETPVTPA
+5033 AAEFVTGDETQETPA

-5068 AENRE
+5068 SETRE

-5153 MHEIPGNGVGDIA
+5153 RHEIPGNGVGDIA

-5173 GGTDAMVTPEMLT
+5173 GGTDAMVTLEMLT
-5186 GGTNVQDLVLARPEA
+5186 GGTNVQDLVLARPVA

-5223 AVGSTRFE
+5223 AAGSTRFE

-5296 TAEMP
+5296 TAQMP
-5301 DSDPAPLFEIAELTV
+5301 DSDPAPLFELP
-5316 TDDVTGTTSRDTLD
+5316 TGTTPVSGTAGDDNPLTGATSD
-5330 GSAANELIQGGD
+5330 AELIQGGD
-5342 DNDVINT
+5342 GNDTIST
-5349 LGGNDVVI
+5349 LGGDDVI
-5357 GGAGRDSIVL
+5357 IAGAGFLDTVTL
-5367 GDPDAAG
+5367 GDPTVAN

-5394 GDWMA
+5394 GAWLA
-5399 TDNSDDIG
+5399 TDGSDNIL

-5412 VDKLAL
+5412 EDKLVL
-5418 VDVSGDT
+5418 VDVSDDT
-5425 PITSLADFIADTDGR
+5425 PITNLADFIADTDGR
-5440 PEIEFTT
+5440 PMFQFITA
-5447 VDSGEDNGNGENI
+5447 DSNDDNGAGENI
-5460 LDVTRVNIRFDIGL
+5460 LDVTQLRILFDIDVNGETTFH
-5474 RGDADFN
+5474 AS
-5481 AFLIIF
+5481 LITF
-5487 ADDDNRLIIDSTD
+5487 ADDDNRPIIDSTD
-5500 TTGRSIHDHVTQVGT
+5500 TTGRTIHDHVTRIGT
-5515 SASLI
+5515 STSVTYSLN
-5520 YTLDDDAYDELA
+5520 DDAYDELA

>member
-50 ACSSPIFSDVADLTG
+50 ACSGPIFSDVADLTG

-91 IYLADENGARG
+91 IYLADENGARVS
-102 AGPAVGYSD
+102 GPAVGYSD

-382 KPGQLVGIYI
+382 EPGQLVGIYI

-410 NENGNIVGLA
+410 TIVDLDDQRAVTERGAPSDGTSPAMTTVGNV
-420 SASSADRGVVTSAP
+420 R
-434 APYDNTFFYVSEAN
+434 FFYVSEAN
-448 FNQLILSPDNNFNTE
+448 FDQLILRPDDNFNTE

-730 ITVRGFD
+730 ITVRGLD
-737 ADGAL
+737 DQDGT
-742 VENYT
+742 VEDYT

-776 APATNTFTATGDLV
+776 VPATNTFTATGDLV

-868 TLRGVNDAPSE
+868 TLRGVNDAPSA
-879 VTLSSLVASYAGA
+879 VTLSSLVASYAGTR
-892 NPTAD
+892 PTAD

-917 TAGAGD
+917 TAGASD

-930 LFLLR
+930 LYLLA

-950 TSTDDTGQAL
+950 TSSDGTATVSGN
-960 AVAQTFT
+960 FP

-974 VTPSGQDTVYSGGEG
+974 VTPSGQDTVYSRGEG

-1018 WNVLVAGT
+1018 WNVLVAGM

-1045 SASFEVLYPAGSS
+1045 SDSFEVLYPAGSS
-1058 APNYLFAVLN
+1058 AANYLFAVLN

-1145 MATDDTGQT
+1145 RATDDAAQT
-1154 IAWTSSGSTSYG
+1154 ITWTSSGSTSYG
-1166 DFSITD
+1166 DFSIAD
-1172 AASHTTGWTFDPN
+1172 DDSHTTGWTFDPN

-1420 PWSEILA
+1420 PWSDILE
-1427 AVNDDATARDL
+1427 AVNDDAAARVL

-1457 SLFTVADQTIETQAT
+1457 SLFTVADQTIQTQAT

-1847 VPTVRSGVETTYSE
+1847 VPTVTSGVETTYSE

-1878 DGVPRI
+1878 DEVPRI

-1893 LNVLVTLTNNSDE
+1893 EDVLVTLTNNSDE
-1906 VKEISI
+1906 VKEITI
-1912 SLPSNGLFSDL
+1912 SLPSSGQVSDL
-1923 STGDERDLMWS
+1923 GTGDPRDLMWS
-1934 DVETALNDND
+1934 DVETALNAND

-1967 ITSSHISA
+1967 IASSHISA

-2072 DLTRADPRTWNV
+2072 DLTRADPRTWSV

-2153 HILTVRGYN
+2153 HILTVRGYD

-2207 LMASDDSVGDT
+2207 LMASDASVGDT

-2223 SGNTQYG
+2223 SGSTLYG
-2230 TFAFDDAATYTTGWT
+2230 TFAFGDDNAYTTGWT
-2245 FTPNQGAIDSATGD
+2245 FTPNQGAINSASGD

-2279 LTINHQGMSVSL
+2279 LTINHQGMSASL

-2328 SGSTLYGTFAFND
+2328 SGSTLYGTFAFGD

-2389 QDTSTMPMPT
+2389 QDTSTMPMPMPT
-2399 EGFSLMGPVPVAA
+2399 EGFSLTGPVPVAA

-2637 GANGELLLTANAA
+2637 GANGELLLTANAE

-2671 GDDPAV
+2671 GEAPAV
-2677 EVIGGPAPKFVL
+2677 EVAGGPAPKFVL
-2689 RHVEDDAGTLGF
+2689 RHVEDNNGTLEF
-2701 IEDDRLIFTS
+2701 VDENRLIFTS
-2711 LEDQTVEIT
+2711 LVEDETVQVE
-2720 IIRDGSHTSA
+2720 IIRDSSN
-2730 PMVSLS
+2730 
-2736 GLGTDASPAH
+2736 TDAPQVDVSGDGSPSTPRL
-2746 ITITLAP
+2746 ITITLAQDATMQ
-2753 VVNTGSPQNDRLAN
+2753 VTSAYSQILRAVDNHNDL
-2767 EIASSYEAIRRG
+2767 
-2779 IETHTDPDDSING
+2779 DG
-2792 PKASDFVSVA
+2792 PNAGDFVSVTYHPDVNQDA
-2802 FPPSTSIDRMNGL
+2802 SGENEL
-2815 YIGDTGL
+2815 YIGDSTIVVKETL
-2822 VSEEELVLDP
+2822 ELDP
-2832 ADPTPHVITI
+2832 ADPAPHIITI

-2867 TASVPDT
+2867 TASVPDA
-2874 AHDTQAI
+2874 AHSTQTI

-2901 VVMEDGANVL
+2901 TLTQGGANVL

-2919 SSDSDDVPTINLAV
+2919 SSDSDDVPTIIIGDITLGPLSSTTV
-2933 SAFPSATNISVTDDD
+2933 SVA
-2948 PTNITIAVGIP
+2948 PTLTANSSQITIAGFIGGGATWADVVSDLERNSVINELVEFSGVASGTVG
-2959 LDQSWMDIAGLINAN
+2959 
-2974 ADASEYVTASSTVT
+2974 TV
-2988 TMPTTAASAATIT
+2988 AIDG
-3001 ALSGTLSGG
+3001 GTLSGG
-3010 TGAPDMVTLRDAN
+3010 TGAPDTVTLRDS
-3023 DVAQIRLI
+3023 DGVAQIRLI
-3031 ANTGGGNIDEN
+3031 ANTGGGNLFSD
-3042 DAVPHITYNVIDDD
+3042 DAVPHIIYNVIDDS

-3063 ITVDEVS
+3063 HTVDTIS
-3070 IQGTAIITANV
+3070 TSGTAILTTNLDLNV
-3081 DLSLNTFTWAAI
+3081 ATLSWSALSAV
-3093 AASFASTAN
+3093 FASTAV
-3102 NDISDSGLNIQAEL
+3102 NDIADSGLVRVEL
-3116 LTDGSDLVTEP
+3116 LTDGSGLITEP
-3127 FSVELV
+3127 FSVELGGI
-3133 GSGGSSPAVLTGGA
+3133 GSPPAALTGGA

-3172 SPDLGV
+3172 SPDLGM
-3178 FGANGELRISTVEG
+3178 FGANGELRISAVEG

-3231 ITITVEEGE
+3231 ITITVADGE

-3246 DSINSHNDASDYITA
+3246 DSINSDDDANDYITA
-3261 KRVPGGHATI
+3261 KRVPGGDDTI
-3271 DTAENGDQTIS
+3271 DSSVQGDDTLSDQT
-3282 IQTVT
+3282 
-3287 QRNGDSGDWMDSV
+3287 DSGQAASTFLWGGVLRISGAQENPSAGISFGITSPRAADNTAVMLAADSD
-3300 SGEVILR
+3300 GNPRTIR
-3307 LSPVQMGLIPEGG
+3307 LDAPANRMVP
-3320 RSIGFEDS
+3320 D
-3328 GVDNIA
+3328 VDNIG
-3334 VMLDPLSSQANR
+3334 MFES
-3346 LLRLDLPQNYMVPD
+3346 
-3360 SVNPNVFVPL
+3360 L
-3370 TWQHVY
+3370 TWQHIY
-3376 DVLKDAVDTGVWRNV
+3376 DVLMTATDSTSGVLRNIIR
-3391 LDVEVVGD
+3391 VEVEGD
-3399 LTTPITSR
+3399 LDTLVTSNDLNQLQ
-3407 STSSVRFG
+3407 TFG
-3415 DNSRDAVGVD
+3415 VGFEPPVGVD
-3425 YAPIMP
+3425 YVPIMP

-3458 TISVSLTIGALDI
+3458 EISVSLTIGALDI
-3471 VVTGAGTDTITI
+3471 TVTDTGTDTITI

-3514 AAAAHILAE
+3514 DAAAHILAE

-3528 AEADTLVGTTTSTV
+3528 AEAEMLVGTTTSTV
-3542 NTANTAVIGANGELR
+3542 TTANTAVIGANGELR
-3557 LTADVEGAFSGTD
+3557 LTADVEGAFSGTA

-3921 DIGDATDGLVALEGG
+3921 DIGDATDGFVALEGG
-3936 ADIVGTNSLTLTG
+3936 AEIAGTNSLTLTG

-4025 ASERFEV
+4025 VSERFEV

-4065 ADSGTNILTHIIT
+4065 VDSDANILTHIIT

-4122 ITDDSTMNAFTD
+4122 ITDDPTMNAFTD

-4155 SRSGSNYGTIAFSSA
+4155 SRSGSNYGSIAFSSI

-4225 NDTPSKVTLSSLV
+4225 NDTPSEVTLSSLV

-4259 SVDADDPAGAGT
+4259 SVDADDPAGADT
-4271 YTYAIL
+4271 YTYAIPT
-4277 STDADGLRDFRIDGN
+4277 TDTDGNRDFRIDGN
-4292 ELYLRQNAEAQ
+4292 ELYLKANAEAQ
-4303 DFGGTWDVSI
+4303 DFGGTWEVSI
-4313 TSEDDTRL
+4313 TSEDDTNL
-4321 TSDAEMFTITRGGLE
+4321 TSNAQVFTITRGGLE

-4345 GVLSNGVGLL
+4345 GVLSGGAGLL

-4383 VALADQVEISPDM
+4383 VALADQVVISPDM
-4396 RDLGPARFIAQI
+4396 RDLGPLRFVAATP
-4408 EGLSAPRGDD
+4408 GLSAPLGDD
-4418 IPRVSFQMLR
+4418 IPRVSFQMER
-4428 DPNFNPGDGESPVK
+4428 DSNLPANSPVSVT
-4442 IEIGGTQDD
+4442 IRDVASNQDEPII
-4451 QVIQIIHPSTTLA
+4451 QVIHPLAIVA
-4464 SWSDLVT
+4464 SWRQVMT
-4471 AINDHRGDVAA
+4471 AINEHMGTDGGPRASEFIRVDVI
-4482 GEPDAGTLIRIERIG
+4482 PEREAEL
-4497 TVDEFGA
+4497 DD
-4504 VIGDFGW
+4504 VIGDVGW
-4511 TDQSR
+4511 SDQPR
-4516 YLSGGTA
+4516 YLSGGTV
-4523 GDVPGQ
+4523 GDVPGE
-4529 TAGEGGTAGAGTPLI
+4529 TPREGGTAGAGTPLI

-4608 TITVTATT
+4608 TITATATT
-4616 TWQELENFIN
+4616 TWQQLENFIN

-4652 GSMIDADDELGTGIA
+4652 DSMIAADDELGTGIA

-4787 SAAIDTAVMPLSG
+4787 SVAIDTAVMPLSG

-4911 GILTG
+4911 EVLTG

-4994 ITVTAPTTGTTWGD
+4994 ITITAPTTGTTWGD

-5033 AAEFVTGDETPVTPA
+5033 AAEFVTRDETQETPA

-5186 GGTNVQDLVLARPEA
+5186 GGTNVQDLVLARPAA

-5253 NDQLYYIGENTG
+5253 NDQLYYIGGDTG
-5265 SFGEEYELT
+5265 SFGEEYVLT

-5285 DYQYVVNLDDP
+5285 DYRYVVNLDDP
-5296 TAEMP
+5296 TAQMP
-5301 DSDPAPLFEIAELTV
+5301 DSDPAPLFEVAELTV
-5316 TDDVTGTTSRDTLD
+5316 FPNATPGDSNSLEGTDAD
-5330 GSAANELIQGGD
+5330 ELIQGG
-5342 DNDVINT
+5342 
-5349 LGGNDVVI
+5349 GGNIDSILTGGGDDVVI
-5357 GGAGRDSIVL
+5357 GGAGADTITF
-5367 GDPDAAG
+5367 GDPTVANDAE
-5374 DAQEGAETVV
+5374 EGAETVV
-5384 YRFESDSNID
+5384 YRFESDSNVA
-5394 GDWMA
+5394 GAWRA
-5399 TDNSDDIG
+5399 TDRNDDVT

-5412 VDKLAL
+5412 VDKVVL
-5418 VDVSGDT
+5418 VDVSADT
-5425 PITSLADFIADTDGR
+5425 PIANLTAFI
-5440 PEIEFTT
+5440 
-5447 VDSGEDNGNGENI
+5447 EDNDRPDVQLRTDLDGVDVVSMNITFAIDANGGTNTTLATFGI
-5460 LDVTRVNIRFDIGL
+5460 L
-5474 RGDADFN
+5474 
-5481 AFLIIF
+5481 F
-5487 ADDDNRLIIDSTD
+5487 ADDANRPTIA
-5500 TTGRSIHDHVTQVGT
+5500 SISNHITQDAINTVV
-5515 SASLI
+5515 
-5520 YTLDDDAYDELA
+5520 YHLDDDAYDELA

>member
-7 LIKPITASKQKPRT
+7 LIKPITASKQKPRK

-35 TMSFM
+35 TMGFM

-65 GGGSS
+65 GGGG
-70 GDRQSGADDNAVTN
+70 GDTQGGPDGNAVTN
-84 GRWGNTM
+84 GRWANTM
-91 IYLADENGARG
+91 IYLADENGARVS
-102 AGPAVGYSD
+102 GPAVGYSD

-123 PVAGQRYM
+123 PVVGQRYI
-131 ADLEGAT
+131 ADLQGAI
-138 EISTGRRGMSGEE
+138 EISTGRPGGSGEE

-158 SGEALVI
+158 SGEALII
-165 SPLTDLLARALNS
+165 SPLTDLLARALND
-178 AIAAGSFDPATD
+178 AIADNSFDPATD

-203 LGERPQFDAEG
+203 FGERPQFDDAG
-214 AAMVDG
+214 AAMVELDANG
-220 EGEFVNPTPLVTLA
+220 DRMEGEFVNSTPQVTLA

-241 YNSFV
+241 YNAFV
-246 DGDTASDTVTEA
+246 ADDTVTRS
-258 VSLASNAASVL
+258 VSLASNEIGMNPGTGSV
-269 ATEASSST
+269 
-277 PTQRVDAL
+277 
-285 GDSFAA
+285 GDLITLFGNA
-291 FRTSVETV
+291 RTSVESV
-299 ADEAMLDPDLNS
+299 ADETMLEAQLDAQLVS
-311 GTVLGVDLKGQVET
+311 IKEGVDGRSGRT
-325 RDRAAES
+325 AAS
-332 RPVVAIPEGRDPISM
+332 RPVAANPNEGDPISIP
-347 TEDQDLTLVRG
+347 EDQGFTVVRG

-372 DVDGQTGGDR
+372 AGADGGARVDGEFE
-382 KPGQLVGIYI
+382 GIYI
-392 QAASTD
+392 EAASMGGD
-398 GNVNVMFRLENG
+398 VDVRFRLESG
-410 NENGNIVGLA
+410 TVVDIDDQRAVTE
-420 SASSADRGVVTSAP
+420 RGVVASAP
-434 APYDNTFFYVSEAN
+434 AMTTVGGVRFYYVSEAN
-448 FNQLILSPDNNFNTE
+448 FGQLVLMPDRDFNTASITDE
-463 NNPNPQIRFYVYD
+463 DSLPQIRFYVYD
-476 GEHATVDNGGSIDRV
+476 GEHATVDNGGSLNGV
-491 GSLEIAVA
+491 GTLKIAVVA
-499 SVNDAPTAITADA
+499 ANDAPTAITADT
-512 TTITYNGGTP
+512 TTITYSGNTP
-522 PAGMVVARLS
+522 PAGTLVATLS

-547 GGTHGMPG
+547 GGTHR
-555 TSSFRIVGN
+555 TSFMIVDN

-575 VSPGDEWSVEITS
+575 VSPNDDWSVVITS

-609 TPPGETDPVF
+609 TPPGETDLVF
-619 SRGELLPEEYNPED
+619 SGGELLPEEYNPED
-633 NSGLVSGDPAELT
+633 NSGLVSGTVT
-646 RVASRTWNVLVAGEE
+646 REASRTWNVLVGDTDTE

-671 LGTLSDGGQSASF
+671 LGTLSDGGQSTRF
-684 VVVYGSSDDHLFAVG
+684 EVVYGSGDDHLFAVDG
-699 GDNNNE
+699 NDQ

-766 ASDFAETITD
+766 ASNFAGTITD
-776 APATNTFTATGDLV
+776 ATGTGTFTASGSLV
-790 ATDATNDDITWTRTR
+790 ATDNATDDTITWTPRL
-805 TGTDYGDVTFADA
+805 TGTDYGDVTFSSTTGD
-818 TDATTTWTFT
+818 TTTWTFT
-828 LNAAGLAALRGLG
+828 LNATGLAALRALG
-841 AGDTPLTTTFQISAT
+841 AGDTLTTTFEITAR
-856 DDDAPDTETLTI
+856 DDDGDDDETLTI
-868 TLRGVNDAPSE
+868 TLQGVNDAPSE
-879 VTLSSLVASYAGA
+879 VTLSSLVASYAGTR
-892 NPTAD
+892 PTAD

-917 TAGAGD
+917 TAGASD

-950 TSTDDTGQAL
+950 TSTDDTGQVL
-960 AVAQTFT
+960 AVSENFT

-974 VTPSGQDTVYSGGEG
+974 VTPPGDNMDTVYSRGEG

-1045 SASFEVLYPAGSS
+1045 SDSFEVLYPAGSS

-1068 DNQLYYIGGA
+1068 GNQLYYIGGA

-1085 ASGTNILSHTV
+1085 ASGTNILSHTI
-1096 MVRGLNAQ
+1096 MVRGLNNQ

-1116 VANDPADNPPEIDG
+1116 VANDPADNPPEIAG
-1130 GASVS
+1130 GPSVS
-1135 VPAGTNSGTL
+1135 VGTNSGTL

-1172 AASHTTGWTFDPN
+1172 AANHTTGWTFDPN

-1202 TTITITATD
+1202 TIITITATD
-1211 GDRNADTQIL
+1211 GDGNADTQIL

-1277 VVEDSG
+1277 VVEDSNLA

-1291 TGLGTGNIMIT
+1291 EGLGTGNIMIT

-1308 TPWLD
+1308 TAWSD
-1313 VQNTAFGNLALTG
+1313 VQNTAFGNLASSG

-1420 PWSEILA
+1420 PWSDILE
-1427 AVNDDATARDL
+1427 AVNDDADARDL

-1457 SLFTVADQTIETQAT
+1457 SLFTAADQTIETQAT
-1472 SNELTLGGLSL
+1472 FNELTLGGLSL

-1503 IGEGSSPVIA
+1503 IGADLGVA
-1513 VSDGAADAKIITI
+1513 VSGTNTDATRIITI

-1534 ASIRDAINGNSDASG
+1534 ASIRDAINNHNVASG

-1557 AGSFGYADANYE
+1557 AGSFGFADANYE
-1569 IKPTPDVL
+1569 VKPTPDVL
-1577 DNGELSPLIFT
+1577 DGGDSTPLLFT
-1588 SKVLGD
+1588 SRTPGD
-1594 GDASTADS
+1594 STTDG
-1602 IPNIAIVVTHGPS
+1602 IPTIAIVVMRDTGA
-1615 IVGRGGE
+1615 VVTAGAE
-1622 TVNVRLGEGTLQTN
+1622 TVAVREGAGGGGAN
-1636 DVVGTTYIDVTISST
+1636 DVAGTQYIEVTITAGFGTTWD
-1651 PGANRTRWQDIADA
+1651 NLADA
-1665 IEGHTT
+1665 IENNAAA
-1671 GPNGGANDLVSIER
+1671 NGLVEVTR
-1685 QMGDALPIT
+1685 QMGGSE
-1694 RFVTGDGSDA
+1694 TGLGAFIANVSGVSGVLSGGTA
-1704 GGILTG
+1704 GNV
-1710 GSAGDEVKPSVP
+1710 SKPSVP
-1722 NTLSLGADD
+1722 NTLSLGANDE
-1731 QLLLSAINFGDSA
+1731 LLLSAVNFGDSA
-1744 SSAID
+1744 TSAID

-1756 RLVLGDTEGIVTEV
+1756 RLVSGDVAGIENYVIPN
-1770 DAFESV
+1770 AESV

-1784 GTTWGGLRTLITDDP
+1784 GTTTWGALRTLINDDK
-1799 GIAELHAPLS
+1799 GIPEVRAPLS
-1809 TYIQAELPDA
+1809 NHIMAELPEA
-1819 SDAGSV
+1819 SDAGSA
-1825 ITLDDTNFA
+1825 ITLADTNFV
-1834 PIDTDSKSTATLG
+1834 PIATDSKSTATLG

-1878 DGVPRI
+1878 DNVPRI
-1884 VINFVSNGG
+1884 DIEFSRGTNRSRVE
-1893 LNVLVTLTNNSDE
+1893 VTLPTNNDE
-1906 VKEISI
+1906 VREILI
-1912 SLPSNGLFSDL
+1912 SLPSDGIVPDQSDGSPRAL
-1923 STGDERDLMWS
+1923 TWD
-1934 DVETALNDND
+1934 DVATALSDNAD
-1944 DITGDGDTITGF
+1944 ITGF
-1956 LAVSLVGTDVP
+1956 LDVSLVGNDVE
-1967 ITSSHISA
+1967 IASDHVRTLEA
-1975 LMSGNFTLTGGVGPI
+1975 EDFTLTGGVGPI
-1990 DPSAGASALHVPADA
+1990 DPSAGASALHDPADA
-2005 TLTGGRDEAPYAPAD
+2005 TLTGGRDEAPYVPGDA
-2020 TTLTGGS
+2020 TLTGGS
-2027 APDVVPME
+2027 APDVVAMQ
-2035 LDGGVDAPGEARN
+2035 LDGGVDAPGEVRN
-2048 SGSAILPEEYNPQDN
+2048 SGSAILPEEYDPQAN

-2072 DLTRADPRTWNV
+2072 DLTRADSRTWNV
-2084 LVGDTDTPVAS
+2084 LVGDTDTPVAG

-2105 TTDSSESFDVVYQT
+2105 TTDSSESFKVVYET
-2119 GDSHLFAVVENQ
+2119 NNSASHLFAVVQNQ

-2153 HILTVRGYN
+2153 HILTVRGYD

-2172 YVVHVADDAADN
+2172 YVVHVENDAADN

-2207 LMASDDSVGDT
+2207 LMASDASVGDT

-2230 TFAFDDAATYTTGWT
+2230 TFAFGDDGAYTTGWT

-2279 LTINHQGMSVSL
+2279 LTINHQGMSASL

-2328 SGSTLYGTFAFND
+2328 SGSTLYGTFAFGD
-2341 DNAYTTG
+2341 DDAHTTG

-2618 FVNANAG
+2618 FANANAG

-2711 LEDQTVEIT
+2711 KNEQTVEIT
-2720 IIRDGSHTSA
+2720 IIRDANHTSA

-2736 GLGTDASPAH
+2736 GRGTDDAPAH

-2753 VVNTGSPQNDRLAN
+2753 VVNTGSVQNDRLAN

-2779 IETHTDPDDSING
+2779 IETHTDPDDSTNG

-2822 VSEEELVLDP
+2822 VSKEELVLDP

-2867 TASVPDT
+2867 TASIPDT

-3010 TGAPDMVTLRDAN
+3010 TGAPDMVTLRDS
-3023 DVAQIRLI
+3023 DGVAQIRLI

-3172 SPDLGV
+3172 APDLGV

-3231 ITITVEEGE
+3231 ITITVADGE

-3246 DSINSHNDASDYITA
+3246 DSINSDDDANDYITA
-3261 KRVPGGHATI
+3261 KRVPGGDDTI
-3271 DTAENGDQTIS
+3271 DTTDNGDQTLS
-3282 IQTVT
+3282 IQTTAQV
-3287 QRNGDSGDWMDSV
+3287 NGSSAIWG
-3300 SGEVILR
+3300 GVIR
-3307 LSPVQMGLIPEGG
+3307 ISPAETGAIDPL
-3320 RSIGFEDS
+3320 SIGFGRGNFALQPPNHENVEVTTRTNAS
-3328 GVDNIA
+3328 ARQI
-3334 VMLDPLSSQANR
+3334 R
-3346 LLRLDLPQNYMVPD
+3346 LGAPENLMVPD
-3360 SVNPNVFVPL
+3360 SADPNMFVPL

-3376 DVLKDAVDTGVWRNV
+3376 DALVAATGPGGVWRN
-3391 LDVEVVGD
+3391 LIDVEIVEGAD
-3399 LTTPITSR
+3399 LTTLVPNLNG
-3407 STSSVRFG
+3407 VQAFG
-3415 DNSRDAVGVD
+3415 SGGVDPVGVD
-3425 YAPIMP
+3425 YVPIMP

-3458 TISVSLTIGALDI
+3458 EISVSLTIGTLDI
-3471 VVTGAGTDTITI
+3471 TVTGAGTDTITI

-3514 AAAAHILAE
+3514 DAAAHILAE

-3542 NTANTAVIGANGELR
+3542 TTANTAVIGANGELR

-3618 GLING
+3618 GLINDDSMAG
-3623 NDVPDGIVT
+3623 GIVT

-3644 SAQTIEAGDE
+3644 SAQTIEDGDE

-3665 LMQTLDSALT
+3665 LMQTVNSALT

-3693 PTIVIGDVMMGTVH
+3693 PTIIIGDVMMGTVH

-3712 DYVGVTLDTTTVEGQ
+3712 DYVGVTLDTTVEGQ
-3727 VTINIVAYSL
+3727 VTIDIVAYSL
-3737 AVWGDVKTAVDA
+3737 AVWGDVKTAVDV

-3916 SMDFD
+3916 SMDAD
-3921 DIGDATDGLVALEGG
+3921 DIGDATDGFVALEGG
-3936 ADIVGTNSLTLTG
+3936 AEIAGTNSLTLTG

-4025 ASERFEV
+4025 ASKRFEV

-4122 ITDDSTMNAFTD
+4122 ITDDPTMNAFTD

-4155 SRSGSNYGTIAFSSA
+4155 SRSGSNYGSIAFSSA

-4564 IPGLSTDDKDGVPV
+4564 IPGLSTNDKDGVPV

-4592 LSVDDSMPDAD
+4592 LSVADTMPDAD

-4608 TITVTATT
+4608 TITATATT
-4616 TWQELENFIN
+4616 TWQQLENFIN

-4652 GSMIDADDELGTGIA
+4652 DSMIAADDELGTGIA

-4911 GILTG
+4911 EVLTG

-4994 ITVTAPTTGTTWGD
+4994 ITITAPTTGTTWGD
-5008 IRDAVNTDPVAGEL
+5008 IRDAVNTDPVAGAL

-5033 AAEFVTGDETPVTPA
+5033 TAEFVTGDGTQETPVKHDSVAVGNALTFTAKNPPSNGGPQLNVEIVHTVNGMDA
-5048 MPDSVTLGGDAV
+5048 SGRSVTHPTWIVQEDTDSNSVTLILTIVPGARWEDIGPV
-5060 RFIDNTAD
+5060 LDNLPLTNGYPD
-5068 AENRE
+5068 YFGSSDNV
-5073 LRVEIVELAEGV
+5073 LDSSVSFP
-5085 NTVKDLNDADALV
+5085 NT
-5098 TSGAPV
+5098 GPV
-5104 SILDTSNANFVT
+5104 PMSYT
-5116 LFTYILHGTTDWNVI
+5116 LT
-5131 GSNTESLTDSFTAR
+5131 
-5145 TPNYSDFF
+5145 
-5153 MHEIPGNGVGDIA
+5153 
-5166 VGRHTLS
+5166 
-5173 GGTDAMVTPEMLT
+5173 GGTAAMVVPEMLT
-5186 GGTNVQDLVLARPEA
+5186 GGTNVQDLVLARPAA

-5223 AVGSTRFE
+5223 AAGSTRFE

-5296 TAEMP
+5296 TAETP
-5301 DSDPAPLFEIAELTV
+5301 DSDPAPLFEVGELTV
-5316 TDDVTGTTSRDTLD
+5316 VANADPGASNNLEGTDAD
-5330 GSAANELIQGGD
+5330 ELIQGG
-5342 DNDVINT
+5342 
-5349 LGGNDVVI
+5349 GGNIDAILTGGGDDVVI
-5357 GGAGRDSIVL
+5357 GGAGADTITL
-5367 GDPDAAG
+5367 GDPTVANDAE
-5374 DAQEGAETVV
+5374 EGAETVV
-5384 YRFESDSNID
+5384 YRFESDSNTA
-5394 GDWMA
+5394 GAWRA
-5399 TDNSDDIG
+5399 TDRNDDVT
-5407 NFEIG
+5407 NFELG
-5412 VDKLAL
+5412 VDKVVF
-5418 VDVSGDT
+5418 VDVSADT
-5425 PITSLADFIADTDGR
+5425 PIANLAAFIEDDDRPDVQLRTDLDG
-5440 PEIEFTT
+5440 
-5447 VDSGEDNGNGENI
+5447 VDVVSMSITFAIDVNGGTNATLATFGI
-5460 LDVTRVNIRFDIGL
+5460 L
-5474 RGDADFN
+5474 
-5481 AFLIIF
+5481 F
-5487 ADDDNRLIIDSTD
+5487 ADDANRPTIA
-5500 TTGRSIHDHVTQVGT
+5500 SISDHITRDVTNTVV
-5515 SASLI
+5515 
-5520 YTLDDDAYDELA
+5520 YHLDDDAYDELA

>member
-7 LIKPITASKQKPRT
+7 LIKPITASKQKPRK
-21 QALDNKPIKKVGDG
+21 QALDNKHAKKAGDG
-35 TMSFM
+35 TMGFM
-40 LWSIAGTVIA
+40 LWSIAGTVLA
-50 ACSSPIFSDVADLTG
+50 SCSSPIFSDVADLTG

-70 GDRQSGADDNAVTN
+70 GDAQGGPGDDAVTN
-84 GRWGNTM
+84 GRWANTM
-91 IYLADENGARG
+91 IYMVDENGVRVDQNGNRG
-102 AGPAVGYSD
+102 SNADAVGYSD
-111 GAGNIILNNGMP
+111 GAGGIILNDGMP

-131 ADLEGAT
+131 AGLEGGI
-138 EISTGRRGMSGEE
+138 EISTGRPGVSGEE

-158 SGEALVI
+158 SGEALII
-165 SPLTDLLARALNS
+165 SPLTDLLARQLMDSTN
-178 AIAAGSFDPATD
+178 AAEITAMGEDAFI
-190 DSAEFYQDTLNDI
+190 QKVLNDI
-203 LGERPQFDAEG
+203 FGERPQFDAAG
-214 AAMVDG
+214 AAIVELDANGDRM

-234 DVLDADN
+234 DVLEADN
-241 YNSFV
+241 YNAFV
-246 DGDTASDTVTEA
+246 TDDTVTRL
-258 VSLASNAASVL
+258 VSLASNELGVSPGTGSVGDL
-269 ATEASSST
+269 MTLFD
-277 PTQRVDAL
+277 DA
-285 GDSFAA
+285 
-291 FRTSVETV
+291 RTSVESV
-299 ADEAMLDPDLNS
+299 ADETMLAEQMEAQLNS
-311 GTVLGVDLKGQVET
+311 IKQVFDARPDT
-325 RDRAAES
+325 RTANS
-332 RPVVAIPEGRDPISM
+332 RPVAANPNEGDPISIP
-347 TEDQDLTLVRG
+347 EDQNFAVVRG

-372 DVDGQTGGDR
+372 AGADGARVDGEFEGLYIEAASMGGDVD
-382 KPGQLVGIYI
+382 
-392 QAASTD
+392 
-398 GNVNVMFRLENG
+398 VMFRNAEG
-410 NENGNIVGLA
+410 NMVALA
-420 SASSADRGVVTSAP
+420 SASEADRGVVASAP
-434 APYDNTFFYVSEAN
+434 AMTTVGGVRFYYVSEAN
-448 FNQLILSPDNNFNTE
+448 FGQLVLMPDRDFNTASIDDE
-463 NNPNPQIRFYVYD
+463 DNLPEIRFYVYD
-476 GEHATVDNGGSIDRV
+476 GEDATVDNGGSLNGI
-491 GSLEIAVA
+491 GTLKIAVA
-499 SVNDAPTAITADA
+499 SVNDAPSAVTLDSLVASYAGAGSARPGADVLIGTLGSVDVDSTTGFTYSITA
-512 TTITYNGGTP
+512 G
-522 PAGMVVARLS
+522 
-532 TTDVDAGDTHTYAIT
+532 AGD
-547 GGTHGMPG
+547 
-555 TSSFRIVGN
+555 FRIVG
-564 ELRFADQGAVN
+564 DQLYLLATAGPRAVG
-575 VSPGDEWSVEITS
+575 STWSVSITS
-588 RDSNGATFTEDFT
+588 TDDTGEALAVAQTFT
-601 ITRGSLGV
+601 ITRGGLGV
-609 TPPGETDPVF
+609 TPAGEDTVF
-619 SRGELLPEEYNPED
+619 TNGELLPEDVNPQTD
-633 NSGLVSGDPAELT
+633 TSMSIAAPGGG
-646 RVASRTWNVLVAGEE
+646 WNVLIGSTP
-661 TSTAS
+661 TSVTG
-666 RAGLL
+666 RGLL
-671 LGTLSDGGQSASF
+671 LGALDDGQSTSF
-684 VVVYGSSDDHLFAVG
+684 VVVYGSGDSQLFAVG
-699 GDNNNE
+699 GTNNDQ

-714 DADAAHD
+714 DADAD
-721 DASNILRHE
+721 PSGTNILSHT
-730 ITVRGFD
+730 ITIRGLD
-737 ADGAL
+737 AQGGT
-742 VENYT
+742 VEEHT
-747 YVTNVENDPA
+747 YITNVENDT
-757 DNPPVINTS
+757 DDDRPVINTS

-776 APATNTFTATGDLV
+776 VPATNTFTATGSLV

-818 TDATTTWTFT
+818 TDATTTWIFT

-856 DDDAPDTETLTI
+856 DDDGPDTETLTI
-868 TLRGVNDAPSE
+868 TLQGVNDAPSE

-892 NPTAD
+892 TPTAD

-974 VTPSGQDTVYSGGEG
+974 VTPSGADTVYSGGEG

-1045 SASFEVLYPAGSS
+1045 SASFEVLYPAGS
-1058 APNYLFAVLN
+1058 APANYLFAVLN

-1116 VANDPADNPPEIDG
+1116 VANDPADNPPEIAG

-1145 MATDDTGQT
+1145 MATDDAGQT

-1202 TTITITATD
+1202 TIITITATD
-1211 GDRNADTQIL
+1211 GDVNADTQIL

-1263 GASSAAGVPVITLR
+1263 GASSAAGVPVITLQI
-1277 VVEDSG
+1277 VEDSG

-1420 PWSEILA
+1420 PWSDILE
-1427 AVNDDATARDL
+1427 AVNDDADARDL

-1483 TALIPGP
+1483 TAETPGP

-1503 IGEGSSPVIA
+1503 IGAALGVA
-1513 VSDGAADAKIITI
+1513 VSGTDTDATRIITI

-1534 ASIRDAINGNSDASG
+1534 ADISVAINNHNVASG

-1557 AGSFGYADANYE
+1557 AGSFGFADANYE
-1569 IKPTPDVL
+1569 VKPTPDVL
-1577 DNGELSPLIFT
+1577 HKDTVSPLIYT

-1594 GDASTADS
+1594 GDASTADN
-1602 IPNIAIVVTHGPS
+1602 IPNIAIVVTRDTTS
-1615 IVGRGGE
+1615 TVTGGNE
-1622 TVNVRLGEGTLQTN
+1622 TVRVRTGVGVDPTN
-1636 DVVGTTYIDVTISST
+1636 DVLGTTYIDVTIS
-1651 PGANRTRWQDIADA
+1651 PGGQGQTVWNNIADA
-1665 IEGHTT
+1665 IENHAPTDGSMS
-1671 GPNGGANDLVSIER
+1671 ANDLVSIER
-1685 QMGDALPIT
+1685 QVRDDLPLS
-1694 RFVTGDGSDA
+1694 RFITGDGSDA

-1722 NTLSLGADD
+1722 NTLSFGADD
-1731 QLLLSAINFGDSA
+1731 ELLLSAVNFGDSA

-1749 DVPEIQI
+1749 NVPEIQI
-1756 RLVLGDTEGIVTEV
+1756 RLVSGDAEGIEPYEIPS
-1770 DAFESV
+1770 AESV
-1776 LITITIVA
+1776 LIIITIVA
-1784 GTTWGGLRTLITDDP
+1784 GTTTWGDLRTLINDDL
-1799 GIAELHAPLS
+1799 GMAEVRAPLS

-1847 VPTVRSGVETTYSE
+1847 VPTVSSGVETTYSE

-1878 DGVPRI
+1878 DDVPRI
-1884 VINFVSNGG
+1884 VINFVSNDGED
-1893 LNVLVTLTNNSDE
+1893 VLVTLTNNSDE
-1906 VKEISI
+1906 VKEITI
-1912 SLPSNGLFSDL
+1912 SLPSSGQVSDQG
-1923 STGDERDLMWS
+1923 TGDPRDLMWS
-1934 DVETALNDND
+1934 DVETALNADA

-1990 DPSAGASALHVPADA
+1990 DPSAGASSLYAPADA
-2005 TLTGGRDEAPYAPAD
+2005 TLTGGRDEAPYVPGDA
-2020 TTLTGGS
+2020 TLTGGS

-2048 SGSAILPEEYNPQDN
+2048 SGSAILPEEYDPQAN

-2084 LVGDTDTPVAS
+2084 LVGDTDTPVTG

-2105 TTDSSESFDVVYQT
+2105 TTDSSESFDVVYET
-2119 GDSHLFAVVENQ
+2119 NNSASHLFAVDENQ
-2131 LYYIGDAIGDA
+2131 LYYIGGAIGDA

-2153 HILTVRGYN
+2153 HILTVRGYD

-2172 YVVHVADDAADN
+2172 YVVHVENDPADN

-2207 LMASDDSVGDT
+2207 LMASDASVGDT

-2230 TFAFDDAATYTTGWT
+2230 TFAFDDDDAYTTGWT

-2279 LTINHQGMSVSL
+2279 LTINHQGMSASL

-2341 DNAYTTG
+2341 DDAYTTG
-2348 WTFTPNQGAINS
+2348 WTFTPDQGAINS

-2372 ATDGDGNT
+2372 ATDGDRNT

-2399 EGFSLMGPVPVAA
+2399 EGFSLTGPVPVAA

-2565 GGLDGQ
+2565 GGLDDQ
-2571 PPAIGVD
+2571 PPTIGVD

-2603 NSTASGLVIASVHPE
+2603 NSTASGLVIASVHPD

-2677 EVIGGPAPKFVL
+2677 EVTGGPAPKFVL

-2736 GLGTDASPAH
+2736 GLDTDDAPAH

-2753 VVNTGSPQNDRLAN
+2753 VVNTGSVQNDRLAN

-2779 IETHTDPDDSING
+2779 IETHTDPDDSTNG

-2822 VSEEELVLDP
+2822 VSKEELVLDP

-2933 SAFPSATNISVTDDD
+2933 SAFPSATNILVTDDD

-3010 TGAPDMVTLRDAN
+3010 TGAPDMVTLRDS
-3023 DVAQIRLI
+3023 DGVAQIRLI

-3042 DAVPHITYNVIDDD
+3042 DAVPHITYNVIDDS

-3081 DLSLNTFTWAAI
+3081 DLSLGTFTWAAI
-3093 AASFASTAN
+3093 AASFASTAS

-3127 FSVELV
+3127 FSVELG

-3172 SPDLGV
+3172 APDLGV
-3178 FGANGELRISTVEG
+3178 FGANGELRISAVEG

-3231 ITITVEEGE
+3231 ITITVADGE

-3246 DSINSHNDASDYITA
+3246 DSINSDDDANDYITA
-3261 KRVPGGHATI
+3261 KRVPGGNDTI

-3399 LTTPITSR
+3399 LTTPITGR
-3407 STSSVRFG
+3407 GSTVRFG

-3443 ITSKTPGASGTVQVP
+3443 ITSKTPGVSGTVQVP
-3458 TISVSLTIGALDI
+3458 KISVSLTIGTLDI
-3471 VVTGAGTDTITI
+3471 TVTDAGTDTITI
-3483 AITAPATTTWEQLEH
+3483 AITAPDTTTWEQLEH

-3514 AAAAHILAE
+3514 DAAAHILAE

-3542 NTANTAVIGANGELR
+3542 TTANTAVIGANGELR
-3557 LTADVEGAFSGTD
+3557 LTADEAGAFSGTD

-3597 ENVDITVTLAS
+3597 QNVDITVTLAS

-3644 SAQTIEAGDE
+3644 SAQTIEDGDE

-3665 LMQTLDSALT
+3665 LMQTVNSALT

-3712 DYVGVTLDTTTVEGQ
+3712 DYVGVTLDTTVEGQ
-3727 VTINIVAYSL
+3727 VTIDIVAYSL

-3784 LSGGTGAPDAVTVID
+3784 LSGGTGAPDAVTVSD
-3799 GSSVEQIRL
+3799 SNGVEQIRL

-3817 DSADDVPHITFEL
+3817 DSADDVPHITFQL
-3830 AVVDV
+3830 VI
-3835 NDLAI
+3835 NDNPLNAGTS
-3840 PQVDTTT
+3840 VDTTT
-3847 TSGTAA
+3847 TPGTTA
-3853 IRFTYTSQILAT
+3853 ITLTETTVTLAST
-3865 LSWDDFVL
+3865 SWDDFVSI
-3873 AINTNAD
+3873 INSNTM
-3880 VNSLIRAE
+3880 VNSLLRAE
-3888 RIGAATT
+3888 SVRPNNTDSA
-3895 AVEAFSVE
+3895 EAFSVVE
-3903 LASSSAVTLAGGT
+3903 LTSSSAVTLAGGT
-3916 SMDFD
+3916 SMDLD
-3921 DIGDATDGLVALEGG
+3921 DIGDATDGFVALEGG
-3936 ADIVGTNSLTLTG
+3936 AEIAGTNSLTLTG

-4000 VLVDGMDDPATVNSF
+4000 VLVEGMDDPATVNSF

-4025 ASERFEV
+4025 VSERFEV

-4065 ADSGTNILTHIIT
+4065 VDSDANILTHIIT

-4122 ITDDSTMNAFTD
+4122 ITDDPTMNAFTD

-4155 SRSGSNYGTIAFSSA
+4155 SRSGSNYGSIAFSST

-4181 NAAGLAALRDLDAD
+4181 NAAGLAVLRDLDAD

-4225 NDTPSKVTLSSLV
+4225 NDTPSEVTLSSLV

-4250 ADVLIGTLG
+4250 DPGGPGADVLIGTLG
-4259 SVDADDPAGAGT
+4259 SVDADDPTGIDT
-4271 YTYAIL
+4271 YTYAI
-4277 STDADGLRDFRIDGN
+4277 TAGTNDFRIDGN
-4292 ELYLRQNAEAQ
+4292 ELYLRQNAQAQ
-4303 DFGGTWDVSI
+4303 DFGGTWEVSI
-4313 TSEDDTRL
+4313 TSEDDTDL
-4321 TSDAEMFTITRGGLE
+4321 TSNAQVFTITRGGLE

-4345 GVLSNGVGLL
+4345 GVLSGGAGLL

-4383 VALADQVEISPDM
+4383 VALADQVVISPDM
-4396 RDLGPARFIAQI
+4396 RDLGPLRFVAATP
-4408 EGLSAPRGDD
+4408 GLSAPLGDD
-4418 IPRVSFQMLR
+4418 IPRVSFQMEHDSSL
-4428 DPNFNPGDGESPVK
+4428 PANSPV
-4442 IEIGGTQDD
+4442 IVRIRDGASNQDEPII
-4451 QVIQIIHPSTTLA
+4451 QVIHPLAIVA
-4464 SWSDLVT
+4464 SWGQVMA
-4471 AINDHRGDVAA
+4471 AINDHM
-4482 GEPDAGTLIRIERIG
+4482 GTDGGPRASDFIRVEVIPGREAEL
-4497 TVDEFGA
+4497 TD
-4504 VIGDFGW
+4504 VIGDVGW
-4511 TDQSR
+4511 ADQPR
-4516 YLSGGTA
+4516 YLSGGTV
-4523 GDVPGQ
+4523 GDVPGESP
-4529 TAGEGGTAGAGTPLI
+4529 GEGGTAGAGTPLI

-4559 EITSR
+4559 ELTSK
-4564 IPGLSTDDKDGVPV
+4564 IPGLSTNDKDGVPV
-4578 VTVNLMID
+4578 VSVSLMID

-4592 LSVDDSMPDAD
+4592 LSVADSMPDAD

-4608 TITVTATT
+4608 AITATATT
-4616 TWQELENFIN
+4616 TWQQLENFIN
-4626 TGTTDGTGSNPESE
+4626 TGTIDGTGNSPESE
-4640 YISAD
+4640 YISAA
-4645 VIVAAEA
+4645 VVVAAEA
-4652 GSMIDADDELGTGIA
+4652 DEMIDTDDQFGIGIP
-4667 AVGGTPDT
+4667 AVGGTPDM

-4690 GDSAADGGP
+4690 GDSDADGGS

-4708 VMFTSSFSGAQNSQL
+4708 IMFTSSFSGAQNSQL
-4723 TLAVNETD
+4723 TLAVNTT
-4731 VAGQVTINVA
+4731 VAGQVTINVV

-4754 INTGTADGTGEI
+4754 INTGDANSAVI
-4766 DGQPVINS
+4766 DPTS
-4774 AAPYVTAATTHPD
+4774 PSAAAPYVTAATTHPD

-4800 GAGTPDSLTVEQ
+4800 GAGTPDSFIVEQ
-4812 NNAPVL
+4812 NGAPVL
-4818 RLIANKAGESAT
+4818 RLVANEAGESAT

-4836 INVAITVSTG
+4836 IEVQITVSTG
-4846 IANELQFVN
+4846 IASKAVFVDDASLG
-4855 PDTPGPGQITI
+4855 PDRVRI
-4866 RVFTHIGETWAGV
+4866 RVITNNVDETWV
-4879 MNRINA
+4879 DVENRINA
-4885 DPDVSEFVTAFSGV
+4885 DAIASQHVTAFSGV
-4899 SANVT
+4899 SAMV
-4904 AATEVIT
+4904 ATESGATPHIT
-4911 GILTG
+4911 GTLTG
-4916 GTNETDGTGIPAA
+4916 GTNMMDGTGIPAV
-4929 VLTGGEGTPDVL
+4929 VLEDGLGTPDVL
-4941 TLADGDGTERLIF
+4941 TLADSGTDGTDGIDRLIF
-4954 SSRIAGDNAEDAVP
+4954 SSRIAGDNAEAGVP
-4968 EIGVLLVVDDN
+4968 EIGVLLVVEGTTGTPVAVSVSGADGDD
-4979 ATLNV
+4979 
-4984 QVSSGTEERV
+4984 ERI
-4994 ITVTAPTTGTTWGD
+4994 ITITAPVGTTWGS
-5008 IRDAVNTDPVAGEL
+5008 IRDAVNTDLVAGEL

-5033 AAEFVTGDETPVTPA
+5033 TAEVIARDATQETPATR
-5048 MPDSVTLGGDAV
+5048 DSVTLGGAIT
-5060 RFIDNTAD
+5060 FTDNTAD
-5068 AENRE
+5068 TETRE
-5073 LRVEIVELAEGV
+5073 LRVEIVELAEGAT
-5085 NTVKDLNDADALV
+5085 TVKDLNDADV
-5098 TSGAPV
+5098 TVTPGTPV
-5104 SILDTSNANFVT
+5104 LILDTSDTNFVT
-5116 LFTYILHGTTDWNVI
+5116 LFIHILHGGVSNWNDI
-5131 GSNTESLTDSFTAR
+5131 AAGGLENLGAPNLS
-5145 TPNYSDFF
+5145 PNYGDFF
-5153 MHEIPGNGVGDIA
+5153 MHEIPGA
-5166 VGRHTLS
+5166 VGVPVAGRHILS

-5186 GGTNVQDLVLARPEA
+5186 GGTNVQDLVLARPVA

-5301 DSDPAPLFEIAELTV
+5301 DSDPAPLFEIAGLPVVQNTDPGNGRTVSTGNVIPTAELFHAV
-5316 TDDVTGTTSRDTLD
+5316 GGTQSIITT
-5330 GSAANELIQGGD
+5330 N
-5342 DNDVINT
+5342 
-5349 LGGNDVVI
+5349 GGNDVVV
-5357 GGAGRDSIVL
+5357 AGLGVDRINL
-5367 GDPDAAG
+5367 GDPVTHA
-5374 DAQEGAETVV
+5374 GAETVV
-5384 YRFESDSNID
+5384 YRFDSNANAQGQWD
-5394 GDWMA
+5394 A
-5399 TDNSDDIG
+5399 TDGTDTIS
-5407 NFEIG
+5407 NFQVG
-5412 VDKLAL
+5412 VDKFVL
-5418 VDVSGDT
+5418 VDVHNADGTEAGT
-5425 PITSLADFIADTDGR
+5425 PIAGLEAFSASLVDSNQIGVTFISDGTDITTMGISFGTDG
-5440 PEIEFTT
+5440 TT
-5447 VDSGEDNGNGENI
+5447 VRID
-5460 LDVTRVNIRFDIGL
+5460 
-5474 RGDADFN
+5474 
-5481 AFLIIF
+5481 F
-5487 ADDDNRLIIDSTD
+5487 ADDSNRFAIDDTSVSGLIN
-5500 TTGRSIHDHVTQVGT
+5500 QVGT
-5515 SASLI
+5515 GGTNYALMQ
-5520 YTLDDDAYDELA
+5520 AEYDELA
-5532 GIFGGD
+5532 VFFGGTD
-5538 EFFKVGDASQLPDGL
+5538 HFIVGDASQLPDGL
-5553 DIL
+5553 DII

>member
-7 LIKPITASKQKPRT
+7 LIKPITASKQKPRK
-21 QALDNKPIKKVGDG
+21 QALDNKPIKKAGDG
-35 TMSFM
+35 TVGFM

-65 GGGSS
+65 GGGG
-70 GDRQSGADDNAVTN
+70 GDTQGGPDGNAVTN
-84 GRWGNTM
+84 GRWANTM
-91 IYLADENGARG
+91 IYLADENGARVS
-102 AGPAVGYSD
+102 GPAVGYSD

-123 PVAGQRYM
+123 PVVDQRYI
-131 ADLEGAT
+131 ADLQGAI
-138 EISTGRRGMSGEE
+138 EISTGRLGGSGEE

-158 SGEALVI
+158 SGEALII
-165 SPLTDLLARALNS
+165 SPLTDLLARALND
-178 AIAAGSFDPATD
+178 AIADNSFDPATD

-203 LGERPQFDAEG
+203 FGERPQFDDAG
-214 AAMVDG
+214 AAMVELDANG
-220 EGEFVNPTPLVTLA
+220 DRMEGEFVNSTPQVTLA

-241 YNSFV
+241 YNAFV
-246 DGDTASDTVTEA
+246 ADDTVTRS
-258 VSLASNAASVL
+258 VSLASNEIGMNPGTGSV
-269 ATEASSST
+269 
-277 PTQRVDAL
+277 
-285 GDSFAA
+285 GDLITLFGNA
-291 FRTSVETV
+291 RTSVESV
-299 ADEAMLDPDLNS
+299 ADETMLETQLDAQLVS
-311 GTVLGVDLKGQVET
+311 IKQGVDGRSGRTAV
-325 RDRAAES
+325 S
-332 RPVVAIPEGRDPISM
+332 RPVAANPNEGDPISIP
-347 TEDQDLTLVRG
+347 EDQGFTVVRG

-372 DVDGQTGGDR
+372 AGADGGARVDGEFEGLYIEAASMGGDVD
-382 KPGQLVGIYI
+382 
-392 QAASTD
+392 
-398 GNVNVMFRLENG
+398 VMFRLESG
-410 NENGNIVGLA
+410 TVVDIDDQRAVTE
-420 SASSADRGVVTSAP
+420 RGVVASAP
-434 APYDNTFFYVSEAN
+434 AMTTVGGVRFYYVSEAN
-448 FNQLILSPDNNFNTE
+448 FGQLVLRPDPNFNTASINDE
-463 NNPNPQIRFYVYD
+463 DSLPQIRFYVYD
-476 GEHATVDNGGSIDRV
+476 GEHATVDNGGSLNGV
-491 GSLEIAVA
+491 GTLKIAVVA
-499 SVNDAPTAITADA
+499 ANDAPTAITADT
-512 TTITYNGGTP
+512 TTITYSGNTP
-522 PAGMVVARLS
+522 PAGTLVATLS

-547 GGTHGMPG
+547 GGTHR
-555 TSSFRIVGN
+555 TSFMIVDN

-575 VSPGDEWSVEITS
+575 VSPNDDWSVVITS

-601 ITRGSLGV
+601 IMRGSLGV
-609 TPPGETDPVF
+609 TPPGDNMDPVF
-619 SRGELLPEEYNPED
+619 SGGELLPEDLNPQTD
-633 NSGLVSGDPAELT
+633 NSISTAAPAGG
-646 RVASRTWNVLVAGEE
+646 WNVLVGGTLTQVAG
-661 TSTAS
+661 
-666 RAGLL
+666 RGLL
-671 LGTLSDGGQSASF
+671 LGMLTDGEQSASF
-684 VVVYGSSDDHLFAVG
+684 QVVYPAGSTPLFAVG
-699 GDNNNE
+699 GTNNNQ

-714 DADAAHD
+714 DADAG
-721 DASNILRHE
+721 ASGTNILSHT
-730 ITVRGFD
+730 ITIRGLAGNGD
-737 ADGAL
+737 T
-742 VENYT
+742 VEDYE

-757 DNPPVINTS
+757 DNLPVIDTS
-766 ASDFAETITD
+766 ASDFASTITD
-776 APATNTFTATGDLV
+776 VSGTATGNLR
-790 ATDATNDDITWTRTR
+790 ATDATNDDITWTRTL
-805 TGTDYGDVTFADA
+805 TGENYGDITFADA

-828 LNAAGLAALRGLG
+828 LSATGRAALSALG
-841 AGDTPLTTTFQISAT
+841 AGGTLTTTFDITAR
-856 DDDAPDTETLTI
+856 DDDGPDTETLTI
-868 TLRGVNDAPSE
+868 TLQGVNDAPTAI
-879 VTLSSLVASYAGA
+879 TLDNLFASYAGA

-897 VLIGTLGSVDVDST
+897 VLIGTLSSVDVDST
-911 TFTYSI
+911 TFTYDI
-917 TAGAGD
+917 TAGEND
-923 FRIDGDQ
+923 FRIEGDQ
-930 LFLLR
+930 LYLLE
-935 TAAERAVGGMWDVSI
+935 TAAPRAFGGMWDVSI
-950 TSTDDTGQAL
+950 TSSDGTATFSED
-960 AVAQTFT
+960 FT
-967 ITRGGLG
+967 IRRGGLG
-974 VTPSGQDTVYSGGEG
+974 VTPTGQDTVFSNGE
-989 LLPEEYNPETNTGLV
+989 LLPEEYNPEDDSGLV
-1004 SGDPAALTRVESGT
+1004 SGTLADVGLARVASRT
-1018 WNVLVAGT
+1018 WNVLVDGT
-1026 DTSVTGRDGLLLG
+1026 PTQVTGRAGLRLG
-1039 TLSDDQ
+1039 TLSDGQ
-1045 SASFEVLYPAGSS
+1045 STSFEVIYDSGDD
-1058 APNYLFAVLN
+1058 YLFAVLN
-1068 DNQLYYIGGA
+1068 DNELYYIGGA
-1078 IGDADAD
+1078 IGDADASD
-1085 ASGTNILSHTV
+1085 TNVLSHTI
-1096 MVRGLNAQ
+1096 MVRGLAAN
-1104 GGTVEDHTYVVN
+1104 GNTEHTYVIN
-1116 VANDPADNPPEIDG
+1116 VKDDPADNPPEIAG
-1130 GASVS
+1130 GPSVS
-1135 VPAGTNSGTL
+1135 VGTNSGTL
-1145 MATDDTGQT
+1145 RADDNDGDT
-1154 IAWTSSGSTSYG
+1154 ITWTSSSSTRYG
-1166 DFSITD
+1166 DFSIAD
-1172 AASHTTGWTFDPN
+1172 DDSHTTGWTFDPN

-1202 TTITITATD
+1202 TIITITATD
-1211 GDRNADTQIL
+1211 GDGNADTQTL

-1226 TTSIQIPASSGF
+1226 TTNIQLPASSGF

-1277 VVEDSG
+1277 VVEGSNP
-1283 LTAPTAVV
+1283 PTAAV

-1313 VQNTAFGNLALTG
+1313 VQNTAFGNLASSG

-1420 PWSEILA
+1420 PWSDILE
-1427 AVNDDATARDL
+1427 AVNDDADARDL

-1503 IGEGSSPVIA
+1503 IGADLGVA
-1513 VSDGAADAKIITI
+1513 VSGTNTDATRIITI

-1534 ASIRDAINGNSDASG
+1534 ASIRDVINNHNVASG

-1557 AGSFGYADANYE
+1557 AGSFGFADANYE
-1569 IKPTPDVL
+1569 VKPTPDVL
-1577 DNGELSPLIFT
+1577 DGGDSTPLLFT
-1588 SKVLGD
+1588 SRTPGD
-1594 GDASTADS
+1594 STTDG
-1602 IPNIAIVVTHGPS
+1602 IPTIAIVVMRDTGA
-1615 IVGRGGE
+1615 VVTAGAE
-1622 TVNVRLGEGTLQTN
+1622 TVAVREGAGGGGAN
-1636 DVVGTTYIDVTISST
+1636 DVAGTQYIEVTITAGFGTTWD
-1651 PGANRTRWQDIADA
+1651 NLADA
-1665 IEGHTT
+1665 IENNAAA
-1671 GPNGGANDLVSIER
+1671 NGLVEVTR
-1685 QMGDALPIT
+1685 QMGGSE
-1694 RFVTGDGSDA
+1694 TGLGAFIANVSGVSGVLSGGTA
-1704 GGILTG
+1704 GNV
-1710 GSAGDEVKPSVP
+1710 SKPSVP
-1722 NTLSLGADD
+1722 NTLSLGANDE
-1731 QLLLSAINFGDSA
+1731 LLLSAVNFGDSA

-1756 RLVLGDTEGIVTEV
+1756 RLVSGDALGIENYVIPN
-1770 DAFESV
+1770 AESV

-1784 GTTWGGLRTLITDDP
+1784 GTTTWGDLRMLINDDEGVAEVRAPLRTHIT
-1799 GIAELHAPLS
+1799 
-1809 TYIQAELPDA
+1809 AELPDA
-1819 SDAGSV
+1819 ADAGSA
-1825 ITLDDTNFA
+1825 ITLADTNFA

-1847 VPTVRSGVETTYSE
+1847 VPTVSSGVETTYSE

-1878 DGVPRI
+1878 DEVPRI
-1884 VINFVSNGG
+1884 DIEFSRGTNGSR
-1893 LNVLVTLTNNSDE
+1893 VEVTLPTSNDE
-1906 VKEISI
+1906 VKEILI
-1912 SLPSNGLFSDL
+1912 TLPSDGMVPDQSDG
-1923 STGDERDLMWS
+1923 SQRALMWS
-1934 DVETALNDND
+1934 DVEAALNANTD
-1944 DITGDGDTITGF
+1944 ITGF
-1956 LAVSLVGTDVP
+1956 LDVSLVGTDVE
-1967 ITSSHISA
+1967 IASDHVRTLEA
-1975 LMSGNFTLTGGVGPI
+1975 EDFTLTGGVGPI
-1990 DPSAGASALHVPADA
+1990 DPSAGASALHDPADA
-2005 TLTGGRDEAPYAPAD
+2005 TLTGGRDEAPYVPGDA
-2020 TTLTGGS
+2020 TLTGGS
-2027 APDVVPME
+2027 APDVVPMQ

-2048 SGSAILPEEYNPQDN
+2048 SGSAILPEEYDPQAN

-2072 DLTRADPRTWNV
+2072 DLTRADSRTWNV
-2084 LVGDTDTPVAS
+2084 LVGDTDTPVAG

-2105 TTDSSESFDVVYQT
+2105 TTDSSESFKVVYET
-2119 GDSHLFAVVENQ
+2119 NNSASHLFAVVENQ

-2153 HILTVRGYN
+2153 HILTVRGFD

-2172 YVVHVADDAADN
+2172 YVVHVENDPADN

-2207 LMASDDSVGDT
+2207 LMASDASVGDT

-2230 TFAFDDAATYTTGWT
+2230 TFAFGDDAAYTTGWT

-2279 LTINHQGMSVSL
+2279 LTINHQGMSASL

-2328 SGSTLYGTFAFND
+2328 SGSTLYGTFAFGD
-2341 DNAYTTG
+2341 DAAYTTG

-2389 QDTSTMPMPT
+2389 QDTSTMPMPMPT

-2469 ITIRAAAGE
+2469 ITIRAAADQ
-2478 LWSSVRSVLD
+2478 LWSSVQSVLD

-2499 VSIDGSGG
+2499 VSIDGSGEA

-2513 GTYLLEGGEG
+2513 DTYLLEGGEG

-2588 PAGTSWDVIVAAVNG
+2588 PAGTSWDAIVEAVNG

-2677 EVIGGPAPKFVL
+2677 EVTGGPAPKFVL

-2711 LEDQTVEIT
+2711 KNEQTVEIT
-2720 IIRDGSHTSA
+2720 IIRDANHTSA

-2736 GLGTDASPAH
+2736 GRGTDDAPAH

-2753 VVNTGSPQNDRLAN
+2753 VVNTGSVQNDRLAN

-2779 IETHTDPDDSING
+2779 IETHTDPDDSTNG

-2822 VSEEELVLDP
+2822 VSKEELVLDP

-2867 TASVPDT
+2867 TASIPDT

-3010 TGAPDMVTLRDAN
+3010 TGAPDMVTLRDS
-3023 DVAQIRLI
+3023 DGVAQIRLI

-3042 DAVPHITYNVIDDD
+3042 DAVPHITYNVIDDS

-3093 AASFASTAN
+3093 AASFASTAS

-3127 FSVELV
+3127 FSVELG

-3231 ITITVEEGE
+3231 ITITVADGE

-3246 DSINSHNDASDYITA
+3246 DSINSDDDANDYITA
-3261 KRVPGGHATI
+3261 KRVPGGDDTI

-3399 LTTPITSR
+3399 LTTPITGR
-3407 STSSVRFG
+3407 GSTVRFG

-3458 TISVSLTIGALDI
+3458 EISVSLTIGALDI
-3471 VVTGAGTDTITI
+3471 TVTGAGTDTITI

-3509 SSGTS
+3509 NTGTS
-3514 AAAAHILAE
+3514 DAAAHILAE

-3542 NTANTAVIGANGELR
+3542 TTANTAVIGANGELR

-3597 ENVDITVTLAS
+3597 ANVDITVTLAS

-3644 SAQTIEAGDE
+3644 SAQTIEDGDE

-3665 LMQTLDSALT
+3665 LMQTVNSALT

-3712 DYVGVTLDTTTVEGQ
+3712 DYVGVTLDTTVEGQ
-3727 VTINIVAYSL
+3727 VTIDIVAYSL

-3916 SMDFD
+3916 SMDAD
-3921 DIGDATDGLVALEGG
+3921 DIGDATDGFVALEGG
-3936 ADIVGTNSLTLTG
+3936 AEIAGTNSLTLTG

-4025 ASERFEV
+4025 VSERFEV

-4065 ADSGTNILTHIIT
+4065 DDSDANILTHIIT

-4122 ITDDSTMNAFTD
+4122 ITDDPTMSA

-4150 IAWSE
+4150 IASIAWSE
-4155 SRSGSNYGTIAFSSA
+4155 SRSGSDYGSIAFSSA

-4181 NAAGLAALRDLDAD
+4181 NAAGLAALRALDAD

-4225 NDTPSKVTLSSLV
+4225 NDTPSEVTLSSLV
-4238 ASYAGAGAISPG
+4238 ASYAGAGAISPGDPGGPG

-4259 SVDADDPAGAGT
+4259 SVDADDPAGADP
-4271 YTYAIL
+4271 YTYAI
-4277 STDADGLRDFRIDGN
+4277 TAGTNDFRIDGN
-4292 ELYLRQNAEAQ
+4292 ELYLLQTAQAQ
-4303 DFGGTWDVSI
+4303 DFGGTWEVSI
-4313 TSEDDTRL
+4313 TSEDKTDL
-4321 TSDAEMFTITRGGLE
+4321 TSNAQMFTITRGGLE
-4336 VTPPGVGED
+4336 VTPPGDNMDPVFSRGA
-4345 GVLSNGVGLL
+4345 GLL
-4355 DAGVDPQTQFAALG
+4355 DANVNPQTQFLALG
-4369 LTERTWEVSVLDPA
+4369 LEGTQTWEVSVLDPA
-4383 VALADQVEISPDM
+4383 VALAEQVVISPDM

-4451 QVIQIIHPSTTLA
+4451 RVIQIIHPSTTLA

-4511 TDQSR
+4511 ADQSR

-4559 EITSR
+4559 ELTSK
-4564 IPGLSTDDKDGVPV
+4564 IPGLSTNDKDGVPV

-4592 LSVDDSMPDAD
+4592 LSVADSMPDAD

-4608 TITVTATT
+4608 TITATATT
-4616 TWQELENFIN
+4616 TWQQLENFIN
-4626 TGTTDGTGSNPESE
+4626 TGNIATTLGGSPESE
-4640 YISAD
+4640 YISAA
-4645 VIVAAEA
+4645 VVVAAEA
-4652 GSMIDADDELGTGIA
+4652 GSVIDTDDQFGTGIP
-4667 AVGGTPDT
+4667 AVGGTPDM
-4675 LSIMGGEFTLTAVIL
+4675 LSIMEGEFTLTAVIL
-4690 GDSAADGGP
+4690 GDSDADGAAN
-4699 STPEDTIPT
+4699 TPEDTIPT
-4708 VMFTSSFSGAQNSQL
+4708 VRFMSSFSGAQNSQP
-4723 TLAVNETD
+4723 TLAVDTT
-4731 VAGQVTINVA
+4731 VAGQVTINVV

-4754 INTGTADGTGEI
+4754 INTGRANSAVI
-4766 DGQPVINS
+4766 DPTS
-4774 AAPYVTAATTHPD
+4774 PSAAAPYVTAATTNPD

-4812 NNAPVL
+4812 NGAPVL
-4818 RLIANKAGESAT
+4818 NLIANKAGASAT
-4830 NGDLPT
+4830 NDDLLT
-4836 INVAITVSTG
+4836 IKVEITVSTSG
-4846 IANELQFVN
+4846 LTNQFIFIDEPTPAT
-4855 PDTPGPGQITI
+4855 PDQITI
-4866 RVFTHIGETWAGV
+4866 RVITNDTNETWAGV
-4879 MNRINA
+4879 ETRINA
-4885 DPDVSEFVTAFSGV
+4885 HARASQLVTASSGQNV
-4899 SANVT
+4899 SV
-4904 AATEVIT
+4904 ATEAGLGPQIT
-4911 GILTG
+4911 GVLAG
-4916 GTNETDGTGIPAA
+4916 GVNATEGTGIPAL
-4929 VLTGGEGTPDVL
+4929 VLEDGLGTPDVL

-4994 ITVTAPTTGTTWGD
+4994 ITITAPTTGTTWGD

-5033 AAEFVTGDETPVTPA
+5033 AAEFVTGDETQETPVKHDSVAVGNALTFTAKNPPSNGGPQLNVEIVHTVNGMDA
-5048 MPDSVTLGGDAV
+5048 SGRSVTHPTWIVQEDTVSNSVTLILTIVPGARWEDIGPV
-5060 RFIDNTAD
+5060 LDNLPLTNGYPD
-5068 AENRE
+5068 YFGSSDNV
-5073 LRVEIVELAEGV
+5073 LDSSVSFP
-5085 NTVKDLNDADALV
+5085 NT
-5098 TSGAPV
+5098 GPV
-5104 SILDTSNANFVT
+5104 PMSYT
-5116 LFTYILHGTTDWNVI
+5116 LT
-5131 GSNTESLTDSFTAR
+5131 
-5145 TPNYSDFF
+5145 
-5153 MHEIPGNGVGDIA
+5153 
-5166 VGRHTLS
+5166 
-5173 GGTDAMVTPEMLT
+5173 GGTAAMVVPEMLT
-5186 GGTNVQDLVLARPEA
+5186 GGTNVQDLVLARPAA

-5223 AVGSTRFE
+5223 AAGSTRFE

-5301 DSDPAPLFEIAELTV
+5301 DPDPAPLFEVDGLTEREG
-5316 TDDVTGTTSRDTLD
+5316 TAGNDNPLTGT
-5330 GSAANELIQGGD
+5330 SAAELIQGGGGS
-5342 DNDVINT
+5342 DNIMT
-5349 LGGNDVVI
+5349 LGGDDVVI
-5357 GGAGRDSIVL
+5357 GGASLDTITL
-5367 GDPDAAG
+5367 GDPTVAN

-5394 GDWMA
+5394 GAWLA
-5399 TDNSDDIG
+5399 TDHSDAIN

-5412 VDKLAL
+5412 EDKLVL
-5418 VDVSGDT
+5418 VDVSDDT
-5425 PITSLADFIADTDGR
+5425 PITNLADFIADTDGR
-5440 PEIEFTT
+5440 PVIQFITA
-5447 VDSGEDNGNGENI
+5447 DSGDNNGAGEDI
-5460 LDVTRVNIRFDIGL
+5460 LDVTQLRIIFDIDVNG
-5474 RGDADFN
+5474 GTDFHS
-5481 AFLIIF
+5481 FIISF
-5487 ADDDNRLIIDSTD
+5487 ADDDNRPIIDSTD
-5500 TTGRSIHDHVTQVGT
+5500 TTGRTIHDHVTKIGT
-5515 SASLI
+5515 STSVT
-5520 YTLDDDAYDELA
+5520 YNLDDDAYDELA
-5532 GIFGGD
+5532 GIFGSTETFDGIL
-5538 EFFKVGDASQLPDGL
+5538 VGDASQLPDDL

>member
-1 MPNEQK
+1 MPNDQK
-7 LIKPITASKQKPRT
+7 PIKPNAARKQAPRK
-21 QALDNKPIKKVGDG
+21 QNLDNKYAKKAGDG
-35 TMSFM
+35 TMGFM
-40 LWSIAGTVIA
+40 LWSIAGTVLA
-50 ACSSPIFSDVADLTG
+50 SCSSPIFSDVADLTG
-65 GGGSS
+65 GGGG
-70 GDRQSGADDNAVTN
+70 GDAQGGPGDDAVTN
-84 GRWGNTM
+84 GRWANTM
-91 IYLADENGARG
+91 IYMVDENGVRVDQNGNRG
-102 AGPAVGYSD
+102 SNADAVGYSD
-111 GAGNIILNNGMP
+111 GAGSIILNDEYIALGTLGNGE
-123 PVAGQRYM
+123 QYM
-131 ADLEGAT
+131 AGLEGGI
-138 EISTGRRGMSGEE
+138 EISTGRPGVSGEE

-158 SGEALVI
+158 SGEALII
-165 SPLTDLLARALNS
+165 SPLTDLLARQLMDSTN
-178 AIAAGSFDPATD
+178 AAEITAMGEDAFI
-190 DSAEFYQDTLNDI
+190 QKVLNDI
-203 LGERPQFDAEG
+203 FGERPQFDAAG
-214 AAMVDG
+214 AAIVELDANGDRM
-220 EGEFVNPTPLVTLA
+220 EGEFVNPTPQVTLA
-234 DVLDADN
+234 DVLEADN
-241 YNSFV
+241 YNAFV
-246 DGDTASDTVTEA
+246 NDDTVTRL
-258 VSLASNAASVL
+258 VSLASNELGVSPGTGSV
-269 ATEASSST
+269 
-277 PTQRVDAL
+277 
-285 GDSFAA
+285 GDLVTLFGNA
-291 FRTSVETV
+291 RTSVESV
-299 ADEAMLDPDLNS
+299 ADETMLETQLDAQLVS
-311 GTVLGVDLKGQVET
+311 IKEGVDGRSGRT
-325 RDRAAES
+325 AAS
-332 RPVVAIPEGRDPISM
+332 RPVAANPNEGDPISIP
-347 TEDQDLTLVRG
+347 EDQGFTVVRG

-372 DVDGQTGGDR
+372 AGADGARVDGEFEGLYIEAASMGGDVD
-382 KPGQLVGIYI
+382 
-392 QAASTD
+392 
-398 GNVNVMFRLENG
+398 VMFRNAEG
-410 NENGNIVGLA
+410 NMVALA
-420 SASSADRGVVTSAP
+420 SASEADRGVVASAP
-434 APYDNTFFYVSEAN
+434 AMTTVGGVRFYYVSEAN
-448 FNQLILSPDNNFNTE
+448 FGQLVLRPDPNFNTASITDE
-463 NNPNPQIRFYVYD
+463 DSLPQIRFYVYD
-476 GEHATVDNGGSIDRV
+476 GEHATVDNGGSLNGV
-491 GSLEIAVA
+491 GTLKIAVVA
-499 SVNDAPTAITADA
+499 ANDAPTAITADT
-512 TTITYNGGTP
+512 TTITYSGNTP
-522 PAGMVVARLS
+522 PAGTLVATLS

-547 GGTHGMPG
+547 GGTHR
-555 TSSFRIVGN
+555 TSFMIVDN

-575 VSPGDEWSVEITS
+575 VSPGDDWSVQITS
-588 RDSNGATFTEDFT
+588 RDSDGAPVVRDFT
-601 ITRGSLGV
+601 IMRGSLGV
-609 TPPGETDPVF
+609 TPPGDNMDPVF
-619 SRGELLPEEYNPED
+619 SGGELLPEDLNPQTD
-633 NSGLVSGDPAELT
+633 NSISTAAPAGG
-646 RVASRTWNVLVAGEE
+646 WNVLVGGTLTQVAG
-661 TSTAS
+661 
-666 RAGLL
+666 RGLL
-671 LGTLSDGGQSASF
+671 LGMLTDGEQSASF
-684 VVVYGSSDDHLFAVG
+684 QVVYPAGSTPLFAVG
-699 GDNNNE
+699 GTNNNQ

-714 DADAAHD
+714 DADAG
-721 DASNILRHE
+721 ASGTNILSHT
-730 ITVRGFD
+730 ITIRGLAGNGD
-737 ADGAL
+737 T
-742 VENYT
+742 VEDYE

-757 DNPPVINTS
+757 DNPPVIDTS
-766 ASDFAETITD
+766 ASDFASTITD
-776 APATNTFTATGDLV
+776 VSGTATGNLR
-790 ATDATNDDITWTRTR
+790 ATDATNDDITWTRTL
-805 TGTDYGDVTFADA
+805 TGENYGDITFADA

-828 LNAAGLAALRGLG
+828 LSATGRAALSALG
-841 AGDTPLTTTFQISAT
+841 AGGTLTTTFDITAR
-856 DDDAPDTETLTI
+856 DDDGPDTETLTI
-868 TLRGVNDAPSE
+868 TLQGVNDAPTAI
-879 VTLSSLVASYAGA
+879 TLDNLFASYAGA

-897 VLIGTLGSVDVDST
+897 VLIGTLSSVDVDST
-911 TFTYSI
+911 TFTYDI
-917 TAGAGD
+917 TAGEND
-923 FRIDGDQ
+923 FRIEGDQ
-930 LFLLR
+930 LYLLE
-935 TAAERAVGGMWDVSI
+935 TAAPRAFGGMWDVSI
-950 TSTDDTGQAL
+950 TSSDGTATFSED
-960 AVAQTFT
+960 FT
-967 ITRGGLG
+967 IRRGGLG
-974 VTPSGQDTVYSGGEG
+974 VTPTGQDTVFSNGE
-989 LLPEEYNPETNTGLV
+989 LLPEEYNPEDDSGLV
-1004 SGDPAALTRVESGT
+1004 SGTLADVGLARVASRT
-1018 WNVLVAGT
+1018 WNVLVDGT
-1026 DTSVTGRDGLLLG
+1026 PTPTQVTGRAGLRLG
-1039 TLSDDQ
+1039 TLSDGQ
-1045 SASFEVLYPAGSS
+1045 STSFEVIYDSGDD
-1058 APNYLFAVLN
+1058 YLFAVLN
-1068 DNQLYYIGGA
+1068 DNELYYIGGA
-1078 IGDADAD
+1078 IGDADASD
-1085 ASGTNILSHTV
+1085 TNVLSHTI
-1096 MVRGLNAQ
+1096 MVRGLAAN
-1104 GGTVEDHTYVVN
+1104 GNTEHTYVIN
-1116 VANDPADNPPEIDG
+1116 VKDDPADNPPEIAG
-1130 GASVS
+1130 GPSVS
-1135 VPAGTNSGTL
+1135 VGTNSGTL
-1145 MATDDTGQT
+1145 RADDNDGDT
-1154 IAWTSSGSTSYG
+1154 ITWTSSSSTRYG
-1166 DFSITD
+1166 DFSIAD
-1172 AASHTTGWTFDPN
+1172 DDSHTTGWTFDPN

-1202 TTITITATD
+1202 TIITITATD
-1211 GDRNADTQIL
+1211 GDGNADTQIL

-1226 TTSIQIPASSGF
+1226 TTNIQLPASSGF

-1277 VVEDSG
+1277 VVEGSNP
-1283 LTAPTAVV
+1283 PTAAV

-1313 VQNTAFGNLALTG
+1313 VQNTAFGNLASSG

-1343 GSSDFGVHILTGG
+1343 GSSDFGDHILTGG

-1389 LRVGAAVSVT
+1389 LRVGAAVSVS
-1399 VTDSDSDGSNDT
+1399 VSDSDSDGSDDT

-1427 AVNDDATARDL
+1427 AVNNDEDARDL

-1450 TGVLPST
+1450 TGMLPST

-1483 TALIPGP
+1483 TAETPGP

-1503 IGEGSSPVIA
+1503 IGAALGVA
-1513 VSDGAADAKIITI
+1513 VSGTDTDATRIITI

-1534 ASIRDAINGNSDASG
+1534 ADISVAINNHNVASG

-1557 AGSFGYADANYE
+1557 AGSFGFADVNYE
-1569 IKPTPDVL
+1569 VKPTPDVL
-1577 DNGELSPLIFT
+1577 HKDTVSPLIYT

-1594 GDASTADS
+1594 GDASTADN
-1602 IPNIAIVVTHGPS
+1602 IPNIAIVVT
-1615 IVGRGGE
+1615 R
-1622 TVNVRLGEGTLQTN
+1622 GEGASAVTGGNEEVDVRMGAGVEAMN
-1636 DVVGTTYIDVTISST
+1636 DVVGTTYIDVTIS
-1651 PGANRTRWQDIADA
+1651 PGGSGQTVWNNIADA
-1665 IEGHTT
+1665 IEAD
-1671 GPNGGANDLVSIER
+1671 PEANALVSIER
-1685 QMGDALPIT
+1685 QVRDDLPLG
-1694 RFVTGDGSDA
+1694 RFITGDGSDA

-1731 QLLLSAINFGDSA
+1731 QLLLSAFNFGDSA
-1744 SSAID
+1744 TSAID

-1756 RLVLGDTEGIVTEV
+1756 RLVSGDAEGIENYVILN
-1770 DAFESV
+1770 AESV
-1776 LITITIVA
+1776 EITITIVA
-1784 GTTWGGLRTLITDDP
+1784 GTTTWGALRTLINDDP
-1799 GIAELHAPLS
+1799 GIAEVRAPLS
-1809 TYIQAELPDA
+1809 TYITAELPDA
-1819 SDAGSV
+1819 ADAGSV

-1847 VPTVRSGVETTYSE
+1847 VPTVSSGVETTYSE

-1878 DGVPRI
+1878 DEVPRI

-1893 LNVLVTLTNNSDE
+1893 EDVLVTLPTNNDE
-1906 VKEISI
+1906 VKEITI
-1912 SLPSNGLFSDL
+1912 SLPSSGQVSDL
-1923 STGDERDLMWS
+1923 GTGDPRDLMWS

-1990 DPSAGASALHVPADA
+1990 DPSAGASSLYAPADA
-2005 TLTGGRDEAPYAPAD
+2005 TLTGGRDEAPYVPGDA
-2020 TTLTGGS
+2020 TLTGGS

-2048 SGSAILPEEYNPQDN
+2048 SGSAILPEEYDPQAN
-2063 TGLVSGSTD
+2063 TGLVSGSTE

-2084 LVGDTDTPVAS
+2084 LVGDTDTPVTG

-2105 TTDSSESFDVVYQT
+2105 TTDSSESFDVVYET
-2119 GDSHLFAVVENQ
+2119 NNSASHLFAVDENQ
-2131 LYYIGDAIGDA
+2131 LYYIGGAIGDA

-2153 HILTVRGYN
+2153 HILTVRGYD

-2172 YVVHVADDAADN
+2172 YVVHVENDPADN

-2207 LMASDDSVGDT
+2207 LMASDASVGDT

-2230 TFAFDDAATYTTGWT
+2230 TFAFGDDDAYTTGWT

-2279 LTINHQGMSVSL
+2279 LTINHQGMSASL

-2328 SGSTLYGTFAFND
+2328 SGSTLYGTFAFGD

-2389 QDTSTMPMPT
+2389 QDTSTMPMPMPT
-2399 EGFSLMGPVPVAA
+2399 EGFSLTGPVPVAA

-2469 ITIRAAAGE
+2469 ITIRAAADQ

-2499 VSIDGSGG
+2499 VSIDGSGEA

-2513 GTYLLEGGEG
+2513 DTYLLEGGEG

-2588 PAGTSWDVIVAAVNG
+2588 PAGTSWDAIVEAVNG

-2637 GANGELLLTANAA
+2637 GANGELLLTANAE

-2671 GDDPAV
+2671 GEAPAV
-2677 EVIGGPAPKFVL
+2677 EVAGGPAPKFVL
-2689 RHVEDDAGTLGF
+2689 RHVEDNNGTLEF
-2701 IEDDRLIFTS
+2701 VDENRLIFTS
-2711 LEDQTVEIT
+2711 LVEDETVQVE
-2720 IIRDGSHTSA
+2720 IIRDSSN
-2730 PMVSLS
+2730 
-2736 GLGTDASPAH
+2736 TDAPQVDVSGDGSPSTPRL
-2746 ITITLAP
+2746 ITITLAQDATMQ
-2753 VVNTGSPQNDRLAN
+2753 VTSAYSQILRAVDNHNDL
-2767 EIASSYEAIRRG
+2767 
-2779 IETHTDPDDSING
+2779 DG
-2792 PKASDFVSVA
+2792 PNAGDFVSVTYHPDVNQDA
-2802 FPPSTSIDRMNGL
+2802 SGENEL
-2815 YIGDTGL
+2815 YIGDSTIVVKETL
-2822 VSEEELVLDP
+2822 ELDP
-2832 ADPTPHVITI
+2832 ADPAPHIITI

-2867 TASVPDT
+2867 TASVPDA
-2874 AHDTQAI
+2874 AHSTQTI

-2901 VVMEDGANVL
+2901 TLTQGGADVL
-2911 TLTAKRAG
+2911 TITAKRAG
-2919 SSDSDDVPTINLAV
+2919 SSDSADVPTIIIDDITLIGTL
-2933 SAFPSATNISVTDDD
+2933 SSVTLG
-2948 PTNITIAVGIP
+2948 PTVSPDGSQITIGGTLGGGATWADVVSELEANSIINELVEFSGVASGTVG
-2959 LDQSWMDIAGLINAN
+2959 
-2974 ADASEYVTASSTVT
+2974 TV
-2988 TMPTTAASAATIT
+2988 AIDG
-3001 ALSGTLSGG
+3001 GTLSGG
-3010 TGAPDMVTLRDAN
+3010 TGAPDTVTLRDS
-3023 DVAQIRLI
+3023 DGVAQIRLI
-3031 ANTGGGNIDEN
+3031 ANTGGGNLFSD
-3042 DAVPHITYNVIDDD
+3042 DAVPHIIYNVIDDS

-3063 ITVDEVS
+3063 HTVDTIS
-3070 IQGTAIITANV
+3070 TSGTAILTTNLDLNV
-3081 DLSLNTFTWAAI
+3081 ATLSWSALSAV
-3093 AASFASTAN
+3093 FASTAV
-3102 NDISDSGLNIQAEL
+3102 NDIADSGLVRVEL
-3116 LTDGSDLVTEP
+3116 LTDGSGLITEP
-3127 FSVELV
+3127 FSVELGGI
-3133 GSGGSSPAVLTGGA
+3133 GSPPAALTGGA

-3172 SPDLGV
+3172 SPDLGM
-3178 FGANGELRISTVEG
+3178 FGANGELRISAVEG

-3231 ITITVEEGE
+3231 ITITVADGE

-3246 DSINSHNDASDYITA
+3246 DSINSDDDANDYITA
-3261 KRVPGGHATI
+3261 KRVPGGDDTI
-3271 DTAENGDQTIS
+3271 DSSVQGDDTLSDQT
-3282 IQTVT
+3282 
-3287 QRNGDSGDWMDSV
+3287 DSGQAASTFLWGGVLRISGAQENPSAGISFGITSPRAADNTAVMLAADSD
-3300 SGEVILR
+3300 GNPRTIR
-3307 LSPVQMGLIPEGG
+3307 LDAPANRMVP
-3320 RSIGFEDS
+3320 D
-3328 GVDNIA
+3328 VDNIG
-3334 VMLDPLSSQANR
+3334 MFES
-3346 LLRLDLPQNYMVPD
+3346 
-3360 SVNPNVFVPL
+3360 L
-3370 TWQHVY
+3370 TWQHIY
-3376 DVLKDAVDTGVWRNV
+3376 DVLMTATDSTSGVLRNIIR
-3391 LDVEVVGD
+3391 VEVEGD
-3399 LTTPITSR
+3399 LATLVTSNDLNQLQ
-3407 STSSVRFG
+3407 TFG
-3415 DNSRDAVGVD
+3415 VGFEPPVGVD
-3425 YAPIMP
+3425 YVPIMP

-3458 TISVSLTIGALDI
+3458 EISVSLTIGALDI
-3471 VVTGAGTDTITI
+3471 TVTGAGTDTITI

-3514 AAAAHILAE
+3514 DAAAHILAE

-3542 NTANTAVIGANGELR
+3542 TTANTAVIGANGELR
-3557 LTADVEGAFSGTD
+3557 LTADVEGAFSGTA

-3586 NPDIDVTGAGT
+3586 NPDIVVTGAGT
-3597 ENVDITVTLAS
+3597 QNVDITVTLAS
-3608 NTDLTWAGLA
+3608 DTDLTWAGLA

-3644 SAQTIEAGDE
+3644 SAQTIEDGDE

-3665 LMQTLDSALT
+3665 LMQTVNSALT

-3712 DYVGVTLDTTTVEGQ
+3712 DYVGVTLDTTVEGQ
-3727 VTINIVAYSL
+3727 VTIDIVAYSL

-3916 SMDFD
+3916 SMDDD
-3921 DIGDATDGLVALEGG
+3921 DIGDATDGFVALEGG
-3936 ADIVGTNSLTLTG
+3936 AEIAGTNSLTLTG

-4025 ASERFEV
+4025 VSERFEV

-4065 ADSGTNILTHIIT
+4065 VDSDANILTHTIT

-4108 IDTSGADAS
+4108 IDTIGADAS

-4122 ITDDSTMNAFTD
+4122 ITDDPTMNA

-4155 SRSGSNYGTIAFSSA
+4155 SRSGSNYGSIAFSST

-4181 NAAGLAALRDLDAD
+4181 NAAGLAALRDLDAG

-4225 NDTPSKVTLSSLV
+4225 NDTPSEVTLSSLV

-4259 SVDADDPAGAGT
+4259 SVDADDPAGADT
-4271 YTYAIL
+4271 YTYAIPT
-4277 STDADGLRDFRIDGN
+4277 TDTDGNRDFRIDGN
-4292 ELYLRQNAEAQ
+4292 ELYLKANAEAQ
-4303 DFGGTWDVSI
+4303 DFGGTWEVSI
-4313 TSEDDTRL
+4313 TSEDDTNL
-4321 TSDAEMFTITRGGLE
+4321 TSNAQVFTITRGGLE

-4345 GVLSNGVGLL
+4345 GVLSGGAGLL

-4383 VALADQVEISPDM
+4383 VALADQVVISPDM
-4396 RDLGPARFIAQI
+4396 RDLGPLRFVAATP
-4408 EGLSAPRGDD
+4408 GLSAPLGDD
-4418 IPRVSFQMLR
+4418 IPRVSFQMER
-4428 DPNFNPGDGESPVK
+4428 DSNLPANSPVSVR
-4442 IEIGGTQDD
+4442 IRDVASNQDEPII
-4451 QVIQIIHPSTTLA
+4451 QVIHPLAIVA
-4464 SWSDLVT
+4464 SWRQVMT
-4471 AINDHRGDVAA
+4471 AINEHMGTDGGPRASEFIRVDVIPGREA
-4482 GEPDAGTLIRIERIG
+4482 ELD
-4497 TVDEFGA
+4497 D
-4504 VIGDFGW
+4504 VIGDVGW
-4511 TDQSR
+4511 SDQPR
-4516 YLSGGTA
+4516 YLSGGTVA
-4523 GDVPGQ
+4523 DVPGE
-4529 TAGEGGTAGAGTPLI
+4529 TPGEGGTAGAGTPLI

-4559 EITSR
+4559 ELTSK
-4564 IPGLSTDDKDGVPV
+4564 IPGLSTNDKDGVPV

-4608 TITVTATT
+4608 TITATATT
-4616 TWQELENFIN
+4616 TWQQLENFIN
-4626 TGTTDGTGSNPESE
+4626 TGNIATTLGGSPESE
-4640 YISAD
+4640 YISAA
-4645 VIVAAEA
+4645 VVVAAEA
-4652 GSMIDADDELGTGIA
+4652 GSVIDTDDQFGTGIP
-4667 AVGGTPDT
+4667 AVGGTPDM

-4690 GDSAADGGP
+4690 GDSDADGAAN
-4699 STPEDTIPT
+4699 TPEDTIPT
-4708 VMFTSSFSGAQNSQL
+4708 VRFMSSFSGAQNSQP
-4723 TLAVNETD
+4723 TLAVDTT
-4731 VAGQVTINVA
+4731 VAGQVTINVV

-4754 INTGTADGTGEI
+4754 INTGRANSAVI
-4766 DGQPVINS
+4766 DPTS
-4774 AAPYVTAATTHPD
+4774 PSAAAPYVTAATTNPD

-4812 NNAPVL
+4812 NGAPVL
-4818 RLIANKAGESAT
+4818 NFIANKAGASAT
-4830 NGDLPT
+4830 NDDLLT
-4836 INVAITVSTG
+4836 IKVEITVSTSG
-4846 IANELQFVN
+4846 LTNQFIFIDEPTPAT
-4855 PDTPGPGQITI
+4855 PDQITI
-4866 RVFTHIGETWAGV
+4866 RVITNDTNETWAGV
-4879 MNRINA
+4879 ETRINDHA
-4885 DPDVSEFVTAFSGV
+4885 RASQLVTASSGQNV
-4899 SANVT
+4899 SV
-4904 AATEVIT
+4904 ATEAGLGPQIT
-4911 GILTG
+4911 GVLAG
-4916 GTNETDGTGIPAA
+4916 GVNATEGTGIPAL
-4929 VLTGGEGTPDVL
+4929 VLEDGLGTPDVL

-4994 ITVTAPTTGTTWGD
+4994 ITITAPTTGTTWGD

-5033 AAEFVTGDETPVTPA
+5033 AAEFVTGDETQETPVKHDSVAVGNALTFTAKNPPSNGGPQLNVEIVHTVNGMDA
-5048 MPDSVTLGGDAV
+5048 SGRSVTHPTWIVQEDTGSNSVTLILTIVPGARWEDIGPV
-5060 RFIDNTAD
+5060 LDNLPLTNGYPD
-5068 AENRE
+5068 YFGSSDNV
-5073 LRVEIVELAEGV
+5073 LDSSVSFP
-5085 NTVKDLNDADALV
+5085 NT
-5098 TSGAPV
+5098 GPV
-5104 SILDTSNANFVT
+5104 PMSYT
-5116 LFTYILHGTTDWNVI
+5116 LT
-5131 GSNTESLTDSFTAR
+5131 
-5145 TPNYSDFF
+5145 
-5153 MHEIPGNGVGDIA
+5153 
-5166 VGRHTLS
+5166 
-5173 GGTDAMVTPEMLT
+5173 GGTAAMVVPEMLT
-5186 GGTNVQDLVLARPEA
+5186 GGTNVQDLVLARPAA

-5223 AVGSTRFE
+5223 AAGSTRFE

-5301 DSDPAPLFEIAELTV
+5301 DPDPAPLFEVAELTV
-5316 TDDVTGTTSRDTLD
+5316 FPNATPSDSNSLEGTDAD
-5330 GSAANELIQGGD
+5330 ELIQGG
-5342 DNDVINT
+5342 
-5349 LGGNDVVI
+5349 GGNIDSILTGGGDDVVI
-5357 GGAGRDSIVL
+5357 GGAGADTITF
-5367 GDPDAAG
+5367 GDPTVANDAE
-5374 DAQEGAETVV
+5374 EGAETVV
-5384 YRFESDSNID
+5384 YRFESDSNVA
-5394 GDWMA
+5394 GAWRA
-5399 TDNSDDIG
+5399 TDRNDDVT

-5412 VDKLAL
+5412 VDKVVL
-5418 VDVSGDT
+5418 VDVSADT
-5425 PITSLADFIADTDGR
+5425 PIANLAAFIEDDDRPDVQLRTDLDGVDVVSMN
-5440 PEIEFTT
+5440 ITFAIDANGGTNTT
-5447 VDSGEDNGNGENI
+5447 LATFGI
-5460 LDVTRVNIRFDIGL
+5460 L
-5474 RGDADFN
+5474 
-5481 AFLIIF
+5481 F
-5487 ADDDNRLIIDSTD
+5487 ADDANRPTIA
-5500 TTGRSIHDHVTQVGT
+5500 SISDHITQDAINTVV
-5515 SASLI
+5515 
-5520 YTLDDDAYDELA
+5520 YHLDDDAYDELA

>member
-7 LIKPITASKQKPRT
+7 LIKPITASKQKPRK
-21 QALDNKPIKKVGDG
+21 QALDNKHAKKVGDG

-65 GGGSS
+65 GGGG
-70 GDRQSGADDNAVTN
+70 GDTQGGPDGNAVTN
-84 GRWGNTM
+84 GRWANTM
-91 IYLADENGARG
+91 IYLADENGARVS
-102 AGPAVGYSD
+102 GPAVGYSD

-123 PVAGQRYM
+123 PVVDQRYI
-131 ADLEGAT
+131 ADLQGAI
-138 EISTGRRGMSGEE
+138 EISTGRLGGSGEE

-158 SGEALVI
+158 SGEALII
-165 SPLTDLLARALNS
+165 SPLTDLLARALND
-178 AIAAGSFDPATD
+178 AIADNSFDPATD

-203 LGERPQFDAEG
+203 FGERPQFDDAG
-214 AAMVDG
+214 AAMVELDANG
-220 EGEFVNPTPLVTLA
+220 DRMEGEFVNSTPQVTLA

-241 YNSFV
+241 YNAFV
-246 DGDTASDTVTEA
+246 ADDTVTRS
-258 VSLASNAASVL
+258 VSLASNEIGMNPGTGSV
-269 ATEASSST
+269 
-277 PTQRVDAL
+277 
-285 GDSFAA
+285 GDLITLFGNA
-291 FRTSVETV
+291 RTSVESV
-299 ADEAMLDPDLNS
+299 ADETMLETQLDAQLVS
-311 GTVLGVDLKGQVET
+311 IKEGVDGRSGRTAV
-325 RDRAAES
+325 S
-332 RPVVAIPEGRDPISM
+332 RPVAANPNEGDPISIP
-347 TEDQDLTLVRG
+347 EDQGFTVVRG

-372 DVDGQTGGDR
+372 AGADGGARVDGEFE
-382 KPGQLVGIYI
+382 GIYI
-392 QAASTD
+392 EAASMGGD
-398 GNVNVMFRLENG
+398 VDVRFRLESG
-410 NENGNIVGLA
+410 TVVDIDDQRAVTE
-420 SASSADRGVVTSAP
+420 RGVVASAP
-434 APYDNTFFYVSEAN
+434 AMTTVGGVRFYYVSEAN
-448 FNQLILSPDNNFNTE
+448 FGQLVLMPDRDFNTASITDE
-463 NNPNPQIRFYVYD
+463 DSLPQIRFYVYD
-476 GEHATVDNGGSIDRV
+476 GEHATVDNGGSLNGV
-491 GSLEIAVA
+491 GTLKIAVVA
-499 SVNDAPTAITADA
+499 ANDAPTAITADT
-512 TTITYNGGTP
+512 TTITYSGNTP
-522 PAGMVVARLS
+522 PAGTLVATLS

-547 GGTHGMPG
+547 GGTHR
-555 TSSFRIVGN
+555 TSFMIVDN

-575 VSPGDEWSVEITS
+575 VSPNDDWSVVITS

-609 TPPGETDPVF
+609 TPPGETDLVF
-619 SRGELLPEEYNPED
+619 SGGELLPEDLNPQTD
-633 NSGLVSGDPAELT
+633 NSISTAAPAGG
-646 RVASRTWNVLVAGEE
+646 WNVLVGGTLTQVAG
-661 TSTAS
+661 
-666 RAGLL
+666 RGLL
-671 LGTLSDGGQSASF
+671 LGMLTDGEQSASF
-684 VVVYGSSDDHLFAVG
+684 QVVYPAGSTPLFAVG
-699 GDNNNE
+699 GTNNNQ

-714 DADAAHD
+714 DADAG
-721 DASNILRHE
+721 ASGTNILSHT
-730 ITVRGFD
+730 ITIRGLAGNGD
-737 ADGAL
+737 T
-742 VENYT
+742 VEDYE

-757 DNPPVINTS
+757 DNLPVIDTS
-766 ASDFAETITD
+766 ASDFASTITD
-776 APATNTFTATGDLV
+776 VSGTATGNLR
-790 ATDATNDDITWTRTR
+790 ATDATNDDITWTRTL
-805 TGTDYGDVTFADA
+805 TGENYGDITFADA

-828 LNAAGLAALRGLG
+828 LSATGRAALSALG
-841 AGDTPLTTTFQISAT
+841 AGGTLTTTFDITAR
-856 DDDAPDTETLTI
+856 DDDGPDTETLTI
-868 TLRGVNDAPSE
+868 TLQGVNDAPTAI
-879 VTLSSLVASYAGA
+879 TLDNLFASYAGA

-897 VLIGTLGSVDVDST
+897 VLIGTLSSVDVDST
-911 TFTYSI
+911 TFTYDI
-917 TAGAGD
+917 TAGEND
-923 FRIDGDQ
+923 FRIEGDQ
-930 LFLLR
+930 LYLLE
-935 TAAERAVGGMWDVSI
+935 TAAPRAFGGMWDVSI
-950 TSTDDTGQAL
+950 TSSDGTATFSED
-960 AVAQTFT
+960 FT
-967 ITRGGLG
+967 IRRGGLG
-974 VTPSGQDTVYSGGEG
+974 VTPTGQDTVFSNGE
-989 LLPEEYNPETNTGLV
+989 LLPEEYNPEDDSGLV
-1004 SGDPAALTRVESGT
+1004 SGTLADVGLARVASRT
-1018 WNVLVAGT
+1018 WNVLVDGT
-1026 DTSVTGRDGLLLG
+1026 PTPTQVTGRAGLRLG
-1039 TLSDDQ
+1039 TLSDGQ
-1045 SASFEVLYPAGSS
+1045 STSFEVIYDSGDD
-1058 APNYLFAVLN
+1058 YLFAVLN
-1068 DNQLYYIGGA
+1068 DNELYYIGGA
-1078 IGDADAD
+1078 IGDADASD
-1085 ASGTNILSHTV
+1085 TNVLSHTI
-1096 MVRGLNAQ
+1096 MVRGLAAN
-1104 GGTVEDHTYVVN
+1104 GNTEHTYVIN
-1116 VANDPADNPPEIDG
+1116 VKDDPADNPPEIAG
-1130 GASVS
+1130 GPSVS
-1135 VPAGTNSGTL
+1135 VGTNSGTL
-1145 MATDDTGQT
+1145 RADDNDGDT
-1154 IAWTSSGSTSYG
+1154 ITWTSSSSTRYG
-1166 DFSITD
+1166 DFSIAD
-1172 AASHTTGWTFDPN
+1172 DDSHTTGWTFDPN

-1202 TTITITATD
+1202 TIITITATD
-1211 GDRNADTQIL
+1211 GDGNADTQTL

-1226 TTSIQIPASSGF
+1226 TTNIQLPASSGF

-1277 VVEDSG
+1277 VVEGSNP
-1283 LTAPTAVV
+1283 PTAAV

-1313 VQNTAFGNLALTG
+1313 VQNTAFGNLASSG

-1420 PWSEILA
+1420 PWSDILE
-1427 AVNDDATARDL
+1427 AVNDDADARDL

-1457 SLFTVADQTIETQAT
+1457 SLFTAADQTIETQAT
-1472 SNELTLGGLSL
+1472 FNELTLGGLSL

-1503 IGEGSSPVIA
+1503 IGADLGVA
-1513 VSDGAADAKIITI
+1513 VSGTNTDATRIITI

-1534 ASIRDAINGNSDASG
+1534 ASIRDAINNHNVASG

-1557 AGSFGYADANYE
+1557 AGSFGFADANYE
-1569 IKPTPDVL
+1569 VKPTPDVL
-1577 DNGELSPLIFT
+1577 DGGDSTPLLFT
-1588 SKVLGD
+1588 SRTPGD
-1594 GDASTADS
+1594 STTDG
-1602 IPNIAIVVTHGPS
+1602 IPTIAIVVMRDTGA
-1615 IVGRGGE
+1615 VVTAGAE
-1622 TVNVRLGEGTLQTN
+1622 TVAVREGAGGGGAN
-1636 DVVGTTYIDVTISST
+1636 DVAGTQYIDVTIT
-1651 PGANRTRWQDIADA
+1651 AGFGTTWDNLADA
-1665 IEGHTT
+1665 IENNAAA
-1671 GPNGGANDLVSIER
+1671 NGLVEVTR
-1685 QMGDALPIT
+1685 QMGGSE
-1694 RFVTGDGSDA
+1694 TGLGAFIANVSGVSGVLSGGTA
-1704 GGILTG
+1704 GNVL
-1710 GSAGDEVKPSVP
+1710 KPSVP

-1731 QLLLSAINFGDSA
+1731 QLLLSAVNFGDSA

-1756 RLVLGDTEGIVTEV
+1756 RLVSGDALGIENYVIPN
-1770 DAFESV
+1770 AESV

-1784 GTTWGGLRTLITDDP
+1784 GTTTWGDLRMLINDDEGVAEVRAPLRTHIT
-1799 GIAELHAPLS
+1799 
-1809 TYIQAELPDA
+1809 AELPDA
-1819 SDAGSV
+1819 ADAGSA
-1825 ITLDDTNFA
+1825 ITLADTNFA

-1878 DGVPRI
+1878 DEVPRI
-1884 VINFVSNGG
+1884 DIEFSRGTNGSR
-1893 LNVLVTLTNNSDE
+1893 VEVTLPTSNDE
-1906 VKEISI
+1906 VKEILI
-1912 SLPSNGLFSDL
+1912 TLPSNGMVPDQSDG
-1923 STGDERDLMWS
+1923 SQRALMWS
-1934 DVETALNDND
+1934 DVEAALNANTD
-1944 DITGDGDTITGF
+1944 ITGF
-1956 LAVSLVGTDVP
+1956 LDVSLVGTDVE
-1967 ITSSHISA
+1967 IASDHVRTLEA
-1975 LMSGNFTLTGGVGPI
+1975 EDFTLTGGVGPI
-1990 DPSAGASALHVPADA
+1990 DPSAGASALHDPADA
-2005 TLTGGRDEAPYAPAD
+2005 TLTGGRDEAPYVPGDA
-2020 TTLTGGS
+2020 TLTGGS
-2027 APDVVPME
+2027 APDVVPMQ

-2048 SGSAILPEEYNPQDN
+2048 SGSAILPEEYDPQAN

-2072 DLTRADPRTWNV
+2072 DLTRADSRTWNV
-2084 LVGDTDTPVAS
+2084 LVGDTDTPVAG

-2105 TTDSSESFDVVYQT
+2105 TTDSSESFKVVYET
-2119 GDSHLFAVVENQ
+2119 NNSASHLFAVVQNQ
-2131 LYYIGDAIGDA
+2131 LYYIGGAIGDA

-2153 HILTVRGYN
+2153 HILTVRGYD

-2172 YVVHVADDAADN
+2172 YVVHVENDAADN

-2207 LMASDDSVGDT
+2207 LMASDASVGDT

-2223 SGNTQYG
+2223 SGDTQYG
-2230 TFAFDDAATYTTGWT
+2230 TFAFGDDGAYTTGWT

-2279 LTINHQGMSVSL
+2279 LTINHQGMSASL

-2301 ASVSAGTNSGTLMAT
+2301 ASVSAGTNSGTLMAS
-2316 DATVGDTIAWTS
+2316 DATVDDTIAWTS
-2328 SGSTLYGTFAFND
+2328 SGSTLYGTFAFGD
-2341 DNAYTTG
+2341 DDAYTTG

-2389 QDTSTMPMPT
+2389 QDTSTMPMPMPT

-2588 PAGTSWDVIVAAVNG
+2588 PAGTSWDAIVEAVNG

-2637 GANGELLLTANAA
+2637 GANGELLLTANAE

-2671 GDDPAV
+2671 GEAPAV
-2677 EVIGGPAPKFVL
+2677 EVAGGPAPKFVL
-2689 RHVEDDAGTLGF
+2689 RHVEDNNGTLEF
-2701 IEDDRLIFTS
+2701 VDENRLIFTS
-2711 LEDQTVEIT
+2711 LVEDETVQVE
-2720 IIRDGSHTSA
+2720 IIRDSSN
-2730 PMVSLS
+2730 
-2736 GLGTDASPAH
+2736 TDAPQVDVSGDGSPSTPRL
-2746 ITITLAP
+2746 ITITLAQDATMQ
-2753 VVNTGSPQNDRLAN
+2753 VTSAYSQILRAVDNHNDL
-2767 EIASSYEAIRRG
+2767 
-2779 IETHTDPDDSING
+2779 DG
-2792 PKASDFVSVA
+2792 PNAGDFVSVTYHPDVNQDA
-2802 FPPSTSIDRMNGL
+2802 SGENEL
-2815 YIGDTGL
+2815 YIGDSTIVVKETL
-2822 VSEEELVLDP
+2822 ELDP
-2832 ADPTPHVITI
+2832 ADPAPHIITI

-2867 TASVPDT
+2867 TASVPDA
-2874 AHDTQAI
+2874 AHSTQTI

-2901 VVMEDGANVL
+2901 TLTQGGANVL

-2919 SSDSDDVPTINLAV
+2919 SSDSDDVPTIIIGDITLGPLSSTTV
-2933 SAFPSATNISVTDDD
+2933 SVA
-2948 PTNITIAVGIP
+2948 PTLTANSSQITIAGFIGGGATWADVVSDLEANSIINELVEFSGVATGTVG
-2959 LDQSWMDIAGLINAN
+2959 
-2974 ADASEYVTASSTVT
+2974 TV
-2988 TMPTTAASAATIT
+2988 AIDG
-3001 ALSGTLSGG
+3001 GTLSGG
-3010 TGAPDMVTLRDAN
+3010 TGAPDTVTLRDS
-3023 DVAQIRLI
+3023 DGVAQIRLI
-3031 ANTGGGNIDEN
+3031 ANTGGGNLFSD
-3042 DAVPHITYNVIDDD
+3042 DAVPHIIYNVIDDS

-3063 ITVDEVS
+3063 HTVDTIS
-3070 IQGTAIITANV
+3070 TSGTAILTTNLDLNV
-3081 DLSLNTFTWAAI
+3081 ATLSWSALSAV
-3093 AASFASTAN
+3093 FASTAV
-3102 NDISDSGLNIQAEL
+3102 NDIADSGLVRVEL
-3116 LTDGSDLVTEP
+3116 LTDGSGLITEP
-3127 FSVELV
+3127 FSVELGGI
-3133 GSGGSSPAVLTGGA
+3133 GSPPAALTGGA

-3172 SPDLGV
+3172 SPDLGM
-3178 FGANGELRISTVEG
+3178 FGANGELRISAVEG

-3231 ITITVEEGE
+3231 ITITVADGE

-3246 DSINSHNDASDYITA
+3246 DSINSDDDANDYITA
-3261 KRVPGGHATI
+3261 KRVPGGDDTI
-3271 DTAENGDQTIS
+3271 DSSVQGDDTLSDQT
-3282 IQTVT
+3282 
-3287 QRNGDSGDWMDSV
+3287 DSGQAASTFLWGGVLRISGAQENPSAGISFGITSPRAADNTAVMLAADSD
-3300 SGEVILR
+3300 GNPRTIR
-3307 LSPVQMGLIPEGG
+3307 LDAPANRMVP
-3320 RSIGFEDS
+3320 D
-3328 GVDNIA
+3328 VDNIG
-3334 VMLDPLSSQANR
+3334 MFES
-3346 LLRLDLPQNYMVPD
+3346 
-3360 SVNPNVFVPL
+3360 L
-3370 TWQHVY
+3370 TWQHIY
-3376 DVLKDAVDTGVWRNV
+3376 DVLMTATDSTSGVLRNIIR
-3391 LDVEVVGD
+3391 VEVEGD
-3399 LTTPITSR
+3399 LDTLVTSNDLNQLQ
-3407 STSSVRFG
+3407 TFG
-3415 DNSRDAVGVD
+3415 VGFEPPVGVD
-3425 YAPIMP
+3425 YVPIMP

-3458 TISVSLTIGALDI
+3458 EISVSLTIGALDI
-3471 VVTGAGTDTITI
+3471 TVTGAGTDTITI

-3514 AAAAHILAE
+3514 DAAAHILAE

-3542 NTANTAVIGANGELR
+3542 TTANTAVIGANGELR
-3557 LTADVEGAFSGTD
+3557 LTADVEGAFSGTA

-3586 NPDIDVTGAGT
+3586 NPDIVVTGAGT

-3608 NTDLTWAGLA
+3608 DTDLTWAGLA

-3644 SAQTIEAGDE
+3644 SAQTIEDGDE

-3665 LMQTLDSALT
+3665 LMQTVNSALT

-3712 DYVGVTLDTTTVEGQ
+3712 DYVGVTLDTTVEGQ
-3727 VTINIVAYSL
+3727 VTIDIVAYSL

-3916 SMDFD
+3916 SMDDD
-3921 DIGDATDGLVALEGG
+3921 DIGDATDGFVALEGG
-3936 ADIVGTNSLTLTG
+3936 AEIAGTNSLTLTG

-4025 ASERFEV
+4025 VSERFEV

-4065 ADSGTNILTHIIT
+4065 VDSDANILTHTIT

-4108 IDTSGADAS
+4108 IDTIGADAS

-4122 ITDDSTMNAFTD
+4122 ITDDPTMNA

-4155 SRSGSNYGTIAFSSA
+4155 SRSGSNYGSIAFSST

-4181 NAAGLAALRDLDAD
+4181 NAAGLAALRDLDAG

-4225 NDTPSKVTLSSLV
+4225 NDTPSEVTLSSLV

-4259 SVDADDPAGAGT
+4259 SVDADDPAGADT
-4271 YTYAIL
+4271 YTYAIPT
-4277 STDADGLRDFRIDGN
+4277 TDTDGNRDFRIDGN
-4292 ELYLRQNAEAQ
+4292 ELYLKANAEAQ
-4303 DFGGTWDVSI
+4303 DFGGTWEVSI
-4313 TSEDDTRL
+4313 TSEDDTNL
-4321 TSDAEMFTITRGGLE
+4321 TSNAQVFTITRGGLE

-4345 GVLSNGVGLL
+4345 GVLSGGAGLL

-4383 VALADQVEISPDM
+4383 VALADQVVISPDM
-4396 RDLGPARFIAQI
+4396 RDLGPLRFVAATP
-4408 EGLSAPRGDD
+4408 GLSAPLGDD
-4418 IPRVSFQMLR
+4418 IPRVSFQMER
-4428 DPNFNPGDGESPVK
+4428 DSNLPANSPVSVR
-4442 IEIGGTQDD
+4442 IRDVASNQDEPII
-4451 QVIQIIHPSTTLA
+4451 QVIHPLAIVA
-4464 SWSDLVT
+4464 SWRQVMT
-4471 AINDHRGDVAA
+4471 AINEHMGTDGGPRASEFIRVDVIPGREA
-4482 GEPDAGTLIRIERIG
+4482 ELD
-4497 TVDEFGA
+4497 D
-4504 VIGDFGW
+4504 VIGDVGW
-4511 TDQSR
+4511 SDQPR
-4516 YLSGGTA
+4516 YLSGGTVA
-4523 GDVPGQ
+4523 DVPGE
-4529 TAGEGGTAGAGTPLI
+4529 TPGEGGTAGAGTPLI

-4559 EITSR
+4559 ELTSK
-4564 IPGLSTDDKDGVPV
+4564 IPGLSTNDKDGVPV

-4608 TITVTATT
+4608 TITATATT
-4616 TWQELENFIN
+4616 TWQQLENFIN
-4626 TGTTDGTGSNPESE
+4626 TGNIATTLGGSPESE
-4640 YISAD
+4640 YISAA
-4645 VIVAAEA
+4645 VVVAAEA
-4652 GSMIDADDELGTGIA
+4652 GSVIDTDDQFGTGIP
-4667 AVGGTPDT
+4667 AVGGTPDM

-4690 GDSAADGGP
+4690 GDSDADGAAN
-4699 STPEDTIPT
+4699 TPEDTIPT
-4708 VMFTSSFSGAQNSQL
+4708 VRFMSSFSGAQNSQP
-4723 TLAVNETD
+4723 TLAVDTT
-4731 VAGQVTINVA
+4731 VAGQVTINVV

-4754 INTGTADGTGEI
+4754 INTGRANSAVI
-4766 DGQPVINS
+4766 DPTS
-4774 AAPYVTAATTHPD
+4774 PSAAAPYVTAATTNPD

-4812 NNAPVL
+4812 NGAPVL
-4818 RLIANKAGESAT
+4818 NLIANKAGASAT
-4830 NGDLPT
+4830 NDDLLT
-4836 INVAITVSTG
+4836 IKVEITVSTSG
-4846 IANELQFVN
+4846 LTNQFIFIDEPTPAT
-4855 PDTPGPGQITI
+4855 PDQITI
-4866 RVFTHIGETWAGV
+4866 RVITNDTNETWAGV
-4879 MNRINA
+4879 ETRINDHA
-4885 DPDVSEFVTAFSGV
+4885 RASQLVTASSGQNV
-4899 SANVT
+4899 SV
-4904 AATEVIT
+4904 ATEAGLGPQIT
-4911 GILTG
+4911 GVLAG
-4916 GTNETDGTGIPAA
+4916 GVNATEGTGIPAL
-4929 VLTGGEGTPDVL
+4929 VLEDGLGTPDVL

-5033 AAEFVTGDETPVTPA
+5033 AAEFVTGDETQETPVKHDSVAVGNALTFTAKNPPSNGGPQLNVEIVHTVNGMDA
-5048 MPDSVTLGGDAV
+5048 SGRSVTHPTWIVQEDTGSNSVTLILTIVPGARWEDIGPV
-5060 RFIDNTAD
+5060 LDNLPLTNGYPD
-5068 AENRE
+5068 YFGSSDNV
-5073 LRVEIVELAEGV
+5073 LDSSVSFP
-5085 NTVKDLNDADALV
+5085 NT
-5098 TSGAPV
+5098 GPV
-5104 SILDTSNANFVT
+5104 PMSYT
-5116 LFTYILHGTTDWNVI
+5116 LT
-5131 GSNTESLTDSFTAR
+5131 
-5145 TPNYSDFF
+5145 
-5153 MHEIPGNGVGDIA
+5153 
-5166 VGRHTLS
+5166 
-5173 GGTDAMVTPEMLT
+5173 GGTAAMVVPEMLT
-5186 GGTNVQDLVLARPEA
+5186 GGTNVQDLVLARPAA

-5223 AVGSTRFE
+5223 AAGSTRFE

-5301 DSDPAPLFEIAELTV
+5301 DPDPAPLFEVDGLTV
-5316 TDDVTGTTSRDTLD
+5316 VEEATTGRDNID
-5330 GSAANELIQGGD
+5330 GMASTNELIQGGD
-5342 DNDVINT
+5342 DNDVITT
-5349 LGGNDVVI
+5349 LGGDDVVI
-5357 GGAGRDSIVL
+5357 GGAGRDTIVL
-5367 GDPDAAG
+5367 GDPNAAG

-5384 YRFESDSNID
+5384 YRFTSDGDVNVD
-5394 GDWMA
+5394 GDWTA
-5399 TDNSDDIG
+5399 TDNSDDIS

-5412 VDKLAL
+5412 EDKLVL
-5418 VDVSGDT
+5418 VDVNADA

-5440 PEIEFTT
+5440 PEIEFVT
-5447 VDSGEDNGNGENI
+5447 VDSNENNGAGEDI
-5460 LDVTRVNIRFDIGL
+5460 LDVTQVRIQFDIDVDGGTGF
-5474 RGDADFN
+5474 RSF
-5481 AFLIIF
+5481 IITF
-5487 ADDDNRLIIDSTD
+5487 ADDDNRPIIDSTD
-5500 TTGRSIHDHVTQVGT
+5500 TDGRTIHEHVSQI
-5515 SASLI
+5515 ASSTT
-5520 YTLDDDAYDELA
+5520 YGLDADAYSELA
-5532 GIFGGD
+5532 GIFGGED
-5538 EFFKVGDASQLPDGL
+5538 FFKVGDASQLPDGF
-5553 DIL
+5553 DII

>member
-1 MPNEQK
+1 MPNDQK
-7 LIKPITASKQKPRT
+7 PIKPNAARKQAPRK
-21 QALDNKPIKKVGDG
+21 QNLDNKYAKKAGDG
-35 TMSFM
+35 TMGFM
-40 LWSIAGTVIA
+40 LWSIAGTVLA
-50 ACSSPIFSDVADLTG
+50 SCSSPIFSDVADLTG
-65 GGGSS
+65 GGGG
-70 GDRQSGADDNAVTN
+70 GDAQGGPGDDAVTN
-84 GRWGNTM
+84 GRWANTM
-91 IYLADENGARG
+91 IYMVDENGVRVDQNGNRG
-102 AGPAVGYSD
+102 SNADAVGYSD
-111 GAGNIILNNGMP
+111 GAGSIILNDEYIALGTLGNGE
-123 PVAGQRYM
+123 QYM
-131 ADLEGAT
+131 AGLEGGI
-138 EISTGRRGMSGEE
+138 EISTGRPGVSGEE

-158 SGEALVI
+158 SGEALII
-165 SPLTDLLARALNS
+165 SPLTDLLARQLMDSTN
-178 AIAAGSFDPATD
+178 AAEITAMGEDAFI
-190 DSAEFYQDTLNDI
+190 QKVLNDI
-203 LGERPQFDAEG
+203 FGERPQFDAAGDAIVELDANG
-214 AAMVDG
+214 DRM
-220 EGEFVNPTPLVTLA
+220 EGEFVNPTPQVTLA
-234 DVLDADN
+234 DVLEADN
-241 YNSFV
+241 YNAFV
-246 DGDTASDTVTEA
+246 NDDTVTRL
-258 VSLASNAASVL
+258 VSLASNELGVSPGTGSV
-269 ATEASSST
+269 
-277 PTQRVDAL
+277 
-285 GDSFAA
+285 GDLMTLFGNA
-291 FRTSVETV
+291 RTSVESV
-299 ADEAMLDPDLNS
+299 ADETMLETQLDDQLDS
-311 GTVLGVDLKGQVET
+311 IKQVFDARDDT
-325 RDRAAES
+325 RTANS
-332 RPVVAIPEGRDPISM
+332 RPVAANPNGGDAIPM
-347 TEDQDLTLVRG
+347 TEDQNFTVVRG

-372 DVDGQTGGDR
+372 AGAAGADGARVDGEFEGLYIEAASMGGDVD
-382 KPGQLVGIYI
+382 
-392 QAASTD
+392 
-398 GNVNVMFRLENG
+398 VMFRNAEG
-410 NENGNIVGLA
+410 NMVALA
-420 SASSADRGVVTSAP
+420 SASEADRGVVASAP
-434 APYDNTFFYVSEAN
+434 AMTTVGGVRFYYVSEAN
-448 FNQLILSPDNNFNTE
+448 FGQLVLRPDPNFNTASITDE
-463 NNPNPQIRFYVYD
+463 DSLPQIRFYVYD
-476 GEHATVDNGGSIDRV
+476 GEHATVDNGGSLNGV
-491 GSLEIAVA
+491 GTLKIAVVA
-499 SVNDAPTAITADA
+499 ANDAPTAITADT
-512 TTITYNGGTP
+512 TTITYSGNTP
-522 PAGMVVARLS
+522 PAGTLVATLS

-547 GGTHGMPG
+547 GGTHR
-555 TSSFRIVGN
+555 TSFMIVDN

-575 VSPGDEWSVEITS
+575 VSPGDDWSVRITS
-588 RDSNGATFTEDFT
+588 RDSNGATFTEGFT
-601 ITRGSLGV
+601 IMRGSLGV
-609 TPPGETDPVF
+609 TPPGDNMNPVF
-619 SRGELLPEEYNPED
+619 SGGELLPEDLNPQTD
-633 NSGLVSGDPAELT
+633 NSISTAAPAGG
-646 RVASRTWNVLVAGEE
+646 WNVLVGGTLTQVAG
-661 TSTAS
+661 
-666 RAGLL
+666 RGLL
-671 LGTLSDGGQSASF
+671 LGMLTDGEQSASF
-684 VVVYGSSDDHLFAVG
+684 QVVYPAGSTPLFAVG
-699 GDNNNE
+699 GTNNNQ

-714 DADAAHD
+714 DADAG
-721 DASNILRHE
+721 ASGTNILSHT
-730 ITVRGFD
+730 ITIRGLAGNGD
-737 ADGAL
+737 T
-742 VENYT
+742 VEDYE

-757 DNPPVINTS
+757 DNLPVIDTS
-766 ASDFAETITD
+766 ASDFASTITD
-776 APATNTFTATGDLV
+776 VSGTATGNLR
-790 ATDATNDDITWTRTR
+790 ATDATNDDITWTRTL
-805 TGTDYGDVTFADA
+805 TGENYGDITFADA

-828 LNAAGLAALRGLG
+828 LSATGRAALSALG
-841 AGDTPLTTTFQISAT
+841 AGGTLTTTFDITAR
-856 DDDAPDTETLTI
+856 DDDGPDTETLTI
-868 TLRGVNDAPSE
+868 TLQGVNDAPTAI
-879 VTLSSLVASYAGA
+879 TLDNLFASYAGA

-897 VLIGTLGSVDVDST
+897 VLIGTLSSVDVDST
-911 TFTYSI
+911 TFTYDI
-917 TAGAGD
+917 TAGEND
-923 FRIDGDQ
+923 FRIEGDQ
-930 LFLLR
+930 LYLLE
-935 TAAERAVGGMWDVSI
+935 TAAPRAFGGMWDVSI
-950 TSTDDTGQAL
+950 TSSDGTATFSED
-960 AVAQTFT
+960 FT
-967 ITRGGLG
+967 IRRGGLG
-974 VTPSGQDTVYSGGEG
+974 VTPTGQDTVFSNGE
-989 LLPEEYNPETNTGLV
+989 LLPEEYNPEDDSGLV
-1004 SGDPAALTRVESGT
+1004 SGTLADVGLARVASRT
-1018 WNVLVAGT
+1018 WNVLVDGT
-1026 DTSVTGRDGLLLG
+1026 PTQVTGRAGLRLG
-1039 TLSDDQ
+1039 TLSDGQ
-1045 SASFEVLYPAGSS
+1045 STSFEVIYDSGDD
-1058 APNYLFAVLN
+1058 YLFAVLN
-1068 DNQLYYIGGA
+1068 DNELYYIGGA
-1078 IGDADAD
+1078 IGDADASD
-1085 ASGTNILSHTV
+1085 TNVLSHTI
-1096 MVRGLNAQ
+1096 MVRGLAAN
-1104 GGTVEDHTYVVN
+1104 GNTEHTYVIN
-1116 VANDPADNPPEIDG
+1116 VKDDPADNPPEIAG
-1130 GASVS
+1130 GPSVS
-1135 VPAGTNSGTL
+1135 VGTNSGTL

-1172 AASHTTGWTFDPN
+1172 DDSHTTGWTFDPN

-1202 TTITITATD
+1202 TIITITATD
-1211 GDRNADTQIL
+1211 GDGNADTQIL

-1226 TTSIQIPASSGF
+1226 TTNIQLPASSGF

-1277 VVEDSG
+1277 VVEGSNP
-1283 LTAPTAVV
+1283 PTAAV

-1313 VQNTAFGNLALTG
+1313 VQNTAFGNLASSG

-1420 PWSEILA
+1420 PWSDILA
-1427 AVNDDATARDL
+1427 AVNDDAAARVL

-1483 TALIPGP
+1483 TAETPGP

-1503 IGEGSSPVIA
+1503 IGAALGVA
-1513 VSDGAADAKIITI
+1513 VSGTDTDATRIITI

-1534 ASIRDAINGNSDASG
+1534 ADISDAINNHNVASG

-1557 AGSFGYADANYE
+1557 AGSFGFADANYE
-1569 IKPTPDVL
+1569 VKPTPDVL
-1577 DNGELSPLIFT
+1577 HKDTVSPLIYT

-1594 GDASTADS
+1594 GDASTADN
-1602 IPNIAIVVTHGPS
+1602 IPNIAIVVT
-1615 IVGRGGE
+1615 R
-1622 TVNVRLGEGTLQTN
+1622 GEGASAVTGGNEEVDVRMGAGVEAMN
-1636 DVVGTTYIDVTISST
+1636 DVVGTTYIDVTIS
-1651 PGANRTRWQDIADA
+1651 PGGSGQTVWNNIADA
-1665 IEGHTT
+1665 IEAD
-1671 GPNGGANDLVSIER
+1671 PEANVLVSIER
-1685 QMGDALPIT
+1685 QVRDDLPLG
-1694 RFVTGDGSDA
+1694 RFITGDGSDA

-1731 QLLLSAINFGDSA
+1731 QLLLSAFNFGDSA
-1744 SSAID
+1744 TSAID

-1756 RLVLGDTEGIVTEV
+1756 RLVSGDAEGIENYVILN
-1770 DAFESV
+1770 AESV
-1776 LITITIVA
+1776 EITITIVA
-1784 GTTWGGLRTLITDDP
+1784 GTTTWGALRTLINDDP
-1799 GIAELHAPLS
+1799 GIAEVRAPLS
-1809 TYIQAELPDA
+1809 TYITAELPDA
-1819 SDAGSV
+1819 ADAGSV

-1847 VPTVRSGVETTYSE
+1847 VPTVSSGVETTYSE

-1893 LNVLVTLTNNSDE
+1893 EDVLVTLPTNNDE
-1906 VKEISI
+1906 VKEITI
-1912 SLPSNGLFSDL
+1912 SLPSSGQVSDL
-1923 STGDERDLMWS
+1923 GTGDPRDLMWS

-2005 TLTGGRDEAPYAPAD
+2005 TLTGGRDEAPYVPGDA
-2020 TTLTGGS
+2020 TLTGGS

-2035 LDGGVDAPGEARN
+2035 LDGGVDAPGEVRN
-2048 SGSAILPEEYNPQDN
+2048 SGSAILPEEYDPQAN

-2072 DLTRADPRTWNV
+2072 DLTRADSRTWNV
-2084 LVGDTDTPVAS
+2084 LVGDTDTPVAG

-2105 TTDSSESFDVVYQT
+2105 TTDSSESFKVVYET
-2119 GDSHLFAVVENQ
+2119 NNSASHLFAVVQNQ
-2131 LYYIGDAIGDA
+2131 LYYIGGAIGDA

-2153 HILTVRGYN
+2153 HILTVRGYD

-2172 YVVHVADDAADN
+2172 YVVHVENDPADN

-2207 LMASDDSVGDT
+2207 LMASDASVGDT

-2230 TFAFDDAATYTTGWT
+2230 TFAFGDDDAYTTGWT

-2279 LTINHQGMSVSL
+2279 LTINHQGMSASL

-2328 SGSTLYGTFAFND
+2328 SGSTLYGTFAFGD
-2341 DNAYTTG
+2341 DDAYTTG

-2618 FVNANAG
+2618 FANANAG

-2637 GANGELLLTANAA
+2637 GANDELLLTANAA

-2677 EVIGGPAPKFVL
+2677 EVTGGPAPKFVL

-2720 IIRDGSHTSA
+2720 IIRDAGHTSA

-2753 VVNTGSPQNDRLAN
+2753 VVNTSSPQNDRLAN

-3010 TGAPDMVTLRDAN
+3010 TGAPDMVTLRDS
-3023 DVAQIRLI
+3023 DGVAQIRLI

-3081 DLSLNTFTWAAI
+3081 DLSLSTFTWAAI

-3172 SPDLGV
+3172 APDLGV
-3178 FGANGELRISTVEG
+3178 FGANGELRISAVEG

-3399 LTTPITSR
+3399 LTTPITGR
-3407 STSSVRFG
+3407 GSTVRFG

-3458 TISVSLTIGALDI
+3458 KISVSLTIGTLDI
-3471 VVTGAGTDTITI
+3471 TVTDAGTDTITI
-3483 AITAPATTTWEQLEH
+3483 AITAPDTTTWEQLEH

-3514 AAAAHILAE
+3514 DAAAHILAE

-3542 NTANTAVIGANGELR
+3542 TTANTAVIGANGELR
-3557 LTADVEGAFSGTD
+3557 LTADEAGAFSGTD

-3586 NPDIDVTGAGT
+3586 NPDIVVTGAGT
-3597 ENVDITVTLAS
+3597 ANVDITVTLAS

-3665 LMQTLDSALT
+3665 LMQTVNSALT

-3773 SADGEVTGEGV
+3773 SGDGEVTGEGV

-4025 ASERFEV
+4025 VSERFEV

-4065 ADSGTNILTHIIT
+4065 VDSDANILTHTIT

-4108 IDTSGADAS
+4108 IDTIGADAS

-4122 ITDDSTMNAFTD
+4122 ITDDPTMNA

-4155 SRSGSNYGTIAFSSA
+4155 SRSGSNYGSIAFSST

-4181 NAAGLAALRDLDAD
+4181 NAAGLAALRDLDAG

-4225 NDTPSKVTLSSLV
+4225 NDTPSEVTLSSLV

-4259 SVDADDPAGAGT
+4259 SVDADDPAGADT
-4271 YTYAIL
+4271 YTYAIPT
-4277 STDADGLRDFRIDGN
+4277 TDTDGNRDFRIDGN
-4292 ELYLRQNAEAQ
+4292 ELYLKANAEAQ
-4303 DFGGTWDVSI
+4303 DFGGTWEVFI

-4345 GVLSNGVGLL
+4345 GVLSGGAGLL

-4383 VALADQVEISPDM
+4383 VALADQVVISPDM
-4396 RDLGPARFIAQI
+4396 RDLGPLRFVAATP
-4408 EGLSAPRGDD
+4408 GLSAPLGDG
-4418 IPRVSFQMLR
+4418 IPRVSFQMER
-4428 DPNFNPGDGESPVK
+4428 DSNLPANSPVSVT
-4442 IEIGGTQDD
+4442 IRDVASNQDEPII
-4451 QVIQIIHPSTTLA
+4451 QVIHPLAIVA
-4464 SWSDLVT
+4464 SWRQVMT
-4471 AINDHRGDVAA
+4471 AINEHMGTDGGPRASEFIRVDVIPGREA
-4482 GEPDAGTLIRIERIG
+4482 ELD
-4497 TVDEFGA
+4497 D
-4504 VIGDFGW
+4504 VIGDVGW
-4511 TDQSR
+4511 SDQPR
-4516 YLSGGTA
+4516 YLSGGTV
-4523 GDVPGQ
+4523 GDVPGE
-4529 TAGEGGTAGAGTPLI
+4529 TPREGGTAGAGTPLI

-4564 IPGLSTDDKDGVPV
+4564 IPGLSTNDKDGVPV
-4578 VTVNLMID
+4578 VSVSLMID

-4592 LSVDDSMPDAD
+4592 LSVADSMPDAD

-4608 TITVTATT
+4608 TITATATT
-4616 TWQELENFIN
+4616 TWQQLENFIN
-4626 TGTTDGTGSNPESE
+4626 TGNIATTLGGSPESE
-4640 YISAD
+4640 YISAA
-4645 VIVAAEA
+4645 VVVAAEA
-4652 GSMIDADDELGTGIA
+4652 GSVIDTDDQFGTGIP
-4667 AVGGTPDT
+4667 AVGGTPDM
-4675 LSIMGGEFTLTAVIL
+4675 LSIMEGEFTLTAVIL
-4690 GDSAADGGP
+4690 GDSDADGAAN
-4699 STPEDTIPT
+4699 TPEDTIPT
-4708 VMFTSSFSGAQNSQL
+4708 VRFMSSFSGAQNSQP
-4723 TLAVNETD
+4723 TLAVDTT
-4731 VAGQVTINVA
+4731 VAGQVTINVV

-4754 INTGTADGTGEI
+4754 INTGRANSAVI
-4766 DGQPVINS
+4766 DPTS
-4774 AAPYVTAATTHPD
+4774 PSAAAPYVTAATTNPD

-4812 NNAPVL
+4812 NGAPVL
-4818 RLIANKAGESAT
+4818 NLIANKAGASAT
-4830 NGDLPT
+4830 NDDLLT
-4836 INVAITVSTG
+4836 IKVEITVSTSG
-4846 IANELQFVN
+4846 LTNQFIFIDEPTPAT
-4855 PDTPGPGQITI
+4855 PDQITI
-4866 RVFTHIGETWAGV
+4866 RVITNDTNETWAGV
-4879 MNRINA
+4879 ETRINDHA
-4885 DPDVSEFVTAFSGV
+4885 RASQLVTASSGQNV
-4899 SANVT
+4899 SV
-4904 AATEVIT
+4904 ATEAGLGPQIT
-4911 GILTG
+4911 GVLAG
-4916 GTNETDGTGIPAA
+4916 GVNATEGTGIPAL
-4929 VLTGGEGTPDVL
+4929 VLEDGLGTPDVL

-5033 AAEFVTGDETPVTPA
+5033 AAEFVTGDETQETPA
-5048 MPDSVTLGGDAV
+5048 TRDSVTLGGAIT
-5060 RFIDNTAD
+5060 FTDNTAD
-5068 AENRE
+5068 TETRE
-5073 LRVEIVELAEGV
+5073 LRVEIVELAEGAT
-5085 NTVKDLNDADALV
+5085 TVKDLNDADV
-5098 TSGAPV
+5098 TVTPGTPV
-5104 SILDTSNANFVT
+5104 LILDTSDTNFVT
-5116 LFTYILHGTTDWNVI
+5116 LFIHILHGGVSNWNDI
-5131 GSNTESLTDSFTAR
+5131 GAGGLENLGAANLS
-5145 TPNYSDFF
+5145 PNYSDFF
-5153 MHEIPGNGVGDIA
+5153 MHEIPGSA
-5166 VGRHTLS
+5166 VGVPVAGRHILS

-5186 GGTNVQDLVLARPEA
+5186 GGTNVQDLVLARPAA

-5223 AVGSTRFE
+5223 AAGSTRFE

-5301 DSDPAPLFEIAELTV
+5301 DPDPAPLFEIAGLPLRAGTAGDDNPLT
-5316 TDDVTGTTSRDTLD
+5316 GATSD
-5330 GSAANELIQGGD
+5330 AELIQGGD
-5342 DNDVINT
+5342 GSDTIST
-5349 LGGNDVVI
+5349 LGGDDVII
-5357 GGAGRDSIVL
+5357 GGAGLLDTVTL
-5367 GDPDAAG
+5367 GDPTVAN

-5394 GDWMA
+5394 GAWLA
-5399 TDNSDDIG
+5399 TDGSDNIL

-5412 VDKLAL
+5412 EDKLVL
-5418 VDVSGDT
+5418 VDVSDDT
-5425 PITSLADFIADTDGR
+5425 PITNLADFIADTDGR
-5440 PEIEFTT
+5440 PMFQFVTA
-5447 VDSGEDNGNGENI
+5447 DSNDDNGAGENI
-5460 LDVTRVNIRFDIGL
+5460 LDVTQLRILFDIDVNG
-5474 RGDADFN
+5474 GTTFHAS
-5481 AFLIIF
+5481 IITF
-5487 ADDDNRLIIDSTD
+5487 ADDDNRPIIDSTD
-5500 TTGRSIHDHVTQVGT
+5500 TTGRTIHDHVTRIGT
-5515 SASLI
+5515 STSVT
-5520 YTLDDDAYDELA
+5520 YSLDDDAYDELA

-5538 EFFKVGDASQLPDGL
+5538 DFFKVGDASQLPNDL

>member
-7 LIKPITASKQKPRT
+7 LIKPITASKQKPRK
-21 QALDNKPIKKVGDG
+21 QALDNKHAKKVGDG

-65 GGGSS
+65 GGGG
-70 GDRQSGADDNAVTN
+70 GDTQGGPDGNAVTN
-84 GRWGNTM
+84 GRWANTM
-91 IYLADENGARG
+91 IYLADENGARVS
-102 AGPAVGYSD
+102 GPAVGYSD

-123 PVAGQRYM
+123 PVVDQRYI
-131 ADLEGAT
+131 ADLQGAI
-138 EISTGRRGMSGEE
+138 EISTGRLGGSGEE

-158 SGEALVI
+158 SGEALII
-165 SPLTDLLARALNS
+165 SPLTDLLARALND
-178 AIAAGSFDPATD
+178 AIADNSFDPATD

-203 LGERPQFDAEG
+203 FGERPQFDDAG
-214 AAMVDG
+214 AAMVELDANG
-220 EGEFVNPTPLVTLA
+220 DRMEGEFVNSTPQVTLA

-241 YNSFV
+241 YNAFV
-246 DGDTASDTVTEA
+246 ADDTVTRS
-258 VSLASNAASVL
+258 VSLASNEIGMNPGTGSV
-269 ATEASSST
+269 
-277 PTQRVDAL
+277 
-285 GDSFAA
+285 GDLITLFGNA
-291 FRTSVETV
+291 RTSVESV
-299 ADEAMLDPDLNS
+299 ADETMLETQLDAQLVS
-311 GTVLGVDLKGQVET
+311 IKEGVDGRSGRTAV
-325 RDRAAES
+325 S
-332 RPVVAIPEGRDPISM
+332 RPVAANPNEGDPISIP
-347 TEDQDLTLVRG
+347 EDQGFTVVRG

-372 DVDGQTGGDR
+372 AGADGGARVDGEFE
-382 KPGQLVGIYI
+382 GIYI
-392 QAASTD
+392 EAASMGGD
-398 GNVNVMFRLENG
+398 VDVRFRLESG
-410 NENGNIVGLA
+410 TVVDIDDQRAVTE
-420 SASSADRGVVTSAP
+420 RGVVASAP
-434 APYDNTFFYVSEAN
+434 AMTTVGGVRFYYVSEAN
-448 FNQLILSPDNNFNTE
+448 FGQLVLMPDRDFNTASITDE
-463 NNPNPQIRFYVYD
+463 DSLPQIRFYVYD
-476 GEHATVDNGGSIDRV
+476 GEHATVDNGGSLNGV
-491 GSLEIAVA
+491 GTLKIAVVA
-499 SVNDAPTAITADA
+499 ANDAPTAITADT
-512 TTITYNGGTP
+512 TTITYSGNTP
-522 PAGMVVARLS
+522 PAGTLVATLS

-547 GGTHGMPG
+547 GGTHR
-555 TSSFRIVGN
+555 TSFMIVDN

-575 VSPGDEWSVEITS
+575 VSPNDDWSVVITS

-601 ITRGSLGV
+601 IMRGSLGV
-609 TPPGETDPVF
+609 TPPGDNMDPVF
-619 SRGELLPEEYNPED
+619 SGGELLPEDLNPQTD
-633 NSGLVSGDPAELT
+633 NSISTAAPAGG
-646 RVASRTWNVLVAGEE
+646 WNVLVGGTLTQVAG
-661 TSTAS
+661 
-666 RAGLL
+666 RGLL
-671 LGTLSDGGQSASF
+671 LGMLTDGEQSASF
-684 VVVYGSSDDHLFAVG
+684 QVVYPAGSTPLFAVG
-699 GDNNNE
+699 GTNNNQ

-714 DADAAHD
+714 DADAG
-721 DASNILRHE
+721 ASGTNILSHT
-730 ITVRGFD
+730 ITIRGLAGNGD
-737 ADGAL
+737 T
-742 VENYT
+742 VEDYE
-747 YVTNVENDPA
+747 YVTNVENYPA
-757 DNPPVINTS
+757 DNLPVIDTS
-766 ASDFAETITD
+766 ASDFASTITD
-776 APATNTFTATGDLV
+776 VSGTATGNLR
-790 ATDATNDDITWTRTR
+790 ATDATNDDITWTRTL
-805 TGTDYGDVTFADA
+805 TGENYGDITFADA

-828 LNAAGLAALRGLG
+828 LSATGRAALSALG
-841 AGDTPLTTTFQISAT
+841 AGGTLTTTFDITAR
-856 DDDAPDTETLTI
+856 DDDGPDTETLTI
-868 TLRGVNDAPSE
+868 TLQGVNDAPTAI
-879 VTLSSLVASYAGA
+879 TLDNLFASYAGA

-897 VLIGTLGSVDVDST
+897 VLIGTLSSVDVDST
-911 TFTYSI
+911 TFTYDI
-917 TAGAGD
+917 TAGEND
-923 FRIDGDQ
+923 FRIEGDQ
-930 LFLLR
+930 LYLLE
-935 TAAERAVGGMWDVSI
+935 TAAPRAFGGMWDVSI
-950 TSTDDTGQAL
+950 TSSDGTATFSED
-960 AVAQTFT
+960 FT
-967 ITRGGLG
+967 IRRGGLG
-974 VTPSGQDTVYSGGEG
+974 VTPTGQDTVFSNGE
-989 LLPEEYNPETNTGLV
+989 LLPEEYNPEDDSGLV
-1004 SGDPAALTRVESGT
+1004 SGTLADVGLARVASRT
-1018 WNVLVAGT
+1018 WNVLVDGT
-1026 DTSVTGRDGLLLG
+1026 PTQVTGRAGLRLG
-1039 TLSDDQ
+1039 TLSDGQ
-1045 SASFEVLYPAGSS
+1045 STSFEVIYDSGDD
-1058 APNYLFAVLN
+1058 YLFAVLN
-1068 DNQLYYIGGA
+1068 DNELYYIGGA
-1078 IGDADAD
+1078 IGDADASD
-1085 ASGTNILSHTV
+1085 TNVLSHTI
-1096 MVRGLNAQ
+1096 MVRGLAAN
-1104 GGTVEDHTYVVN
+1104 GNTEHTYVIN
-1116 VANDPADNPPEIDG
+1116 VKDDPADNPPEIAG
-1130 GASVS
+1130 GPSVS
-1135 VPAGTNSGTL
+1135 VGTNSGTL
-1145 MATDDTGQT
+1145 RADDNDGDT
-1154 IAWTSSGSTSYG
+1154 ITWTSSGSTRYG
-1166 DFSITD
+1166 DFSIAD
-1172 AASHTTGWTFDPN
+1172 DDSHTTGWTFDPN

-1202 TTITITATD
+1202 TIITITATD
-1211 GDRNADTQIL
+1211 GDGNADTQTL

-1226 TTSIQIPASSGF
+1226 TTNIQLPASSGF

-1277 VVEDSG
+1277 VVEGSNP
-1283 LTAPTAVV
+1283 PTAAV

-1313 VQNTAFGNLALTG
+1313 VQNTAFGNLASSG

-1420 PWSEILA
+1420 PWSDILE
-1427 AVNDDATARDL
+1427 AVNDDADARDL

-1457 SLFTVADQTIETQAT
+1457 SLFTAADQTIETQAT
-1472 SNELTLGGLSL
+1472 FNELTLGGLSL

-1503 IGEGSSPVIA
+1503 IGADLGVA
-1513 VSDGAADAKIITI
+1513 VSGTNTDATRIITI

-1534 ASIRDAINGNSDASG
+1534 ASIRDAINNHNVASG

-1557 AGSFGYADANYE
+1557 AGSFGFADANYE
-1569 IKPTPDVL
+1569 VKPTPDVL
-1577 DNGELSPLIFT
+1577 DGGDSTPLLFT
-1588 SKVLGD
+1588 SRTPGD
-1594 GDASTADS
+1594 STTDG
-1602 IPNIAIVVTHGPS
+1602 IPTIAIVVMRDTGA
-1615 IVGRGGE
+1615 VVTAGAE
-1622 TVNVRLGEGTLQTN
+1622 TVAVREGAGGGGAN
-1636 DVVGTTYIDVTISST
+1636 DVAGTQYIDVTIT
-1651 PGANRTRWQDIADA
+1651 AGFGTTWDNLADA
-1665 IEGHTT
+1665 IENNAAA
-1671 GPNGGANDLVSIER
+1671 NGLVEVTR
-1685 QMGDALPIT
+1685 QMGGSE
-1694 RFVTGDGSDA
+1694 TGLGAFIANVSGVSGVLSGGTA
-1704 GGILTG
+1704 GNV
-1710 GSAGDEVKPSVP
+1710 SKPSVP
-1722 NTLSLGADD
+1722 NTLSLGANDE
-1731 QLLLSAINFGDSA
+1731 LLLSAVNFGDSA

-1756 RLVLGDTEGIVTEV
+1756 RLVSGDALGIENYVIPN
-1770 DAFESV
+1770 AESV

-1784 GTTWGGLRTLITDDP
+1784 GTTTWGDLRMLINDDEGVAEVRAPLRTHIT
-1799 GIAELHAPLS
+1799 
-1809 TYIQAELPDA
+1809 AELPDA
-1819 SDAGSV
+1819 ADAGSA
-1825 ITLDDTNFA
+1825 ITLADTNFA
-1834 PIDTDSKSTATLG
+1834 PIDTDSKSTATFG
-1847 VPTVRSGVETTYSE
+1847 VPEVVSGEITYSE

-1878 DGVPRI
+1878 DEVPRI
-1884 VINFVSNGG
+1884 DIEFSRGTDGSRVE
-1893 LNVLVTLTNNSDE
+1893 VTLPTNNDE
-1906 VKEISI
+1906 VKEILI
-1912 SLPSNGLFSDL
+1912 TLPSNGMVPDQSDG
-1923 STGDERDLMWS
+1923 SQRALMWS
-1934 DVETALNDND
+1934 DVEAALSANTD
-1944 DITGDGDTITGF
+1944 ITGF
-1956 LAVSLVGTDVP
+1956 LDVSLVGTDVE
-1967 ITSSHISA
+1967 IEGDHTRTLA
-1975 LMSGNFTLTGGVGPI
+1975 AEDFTLTGGVGPI
-1990 DPSAGASALHVPADA
+1990 DPSAGASALHDPADA
-2005 TLTGGRDEAPYAPAD
+2005 TLTGGRDEAPYVPGDA
-2020 TTLTGGS
+2020 TLTGGS
-2027 APDVVPME
+2027 APDVVPMQ

-2048 SGSAILPEEYNPQDN
+2048 SGSAILPEEYDPQAN

-2072 DLTRADPRTWNV
+2072 DLTRADSRTWNV
-2084 LVGDTDTPVAS
+2084 LVGDTDTPVAG

-2105 TTDSSESFDVVYQT
+2105 TTDSSESFKVVYET
-2119 GDSHLFAVVENQ
+2119 NNSASHLFAVVQNQ

-2153 HILTVRGYN
+2153 HILTVRGYD

-2172 YVVHVADDAADN
+2172 YVVHVENDAADN

-2207 LMASDDSVGDT
+2207 LMASDASVGDT

-2230 TFAFDDAATYTTGWT
+2230 TFAFGDDNAYTTGWT

-2279 LTINHQGMSVSL
+2279 LTINHQGMSASL
-2291 DAPEIVGGPT
+2291 DAPEIAGGP
-2301 ASVSAGTNSGTLMAT
+2301 AVSVSAGTNSGTLMAS

-2328 SGSTLYGTFAFND
+2328 SGSTLYGTFTFGD
-2341 DNAYTTG
+2341 DDAYTTG

-2389 QDTSTMPMPT
+2389 QDTSTMPMPMPT
-2399 EGFSLMGPVPVAA
+2399 EGFSLTGPVPVAA

-2469 ITIRAAAGE
+2469 ITIRAAADQ
-2478 LWSSVRSVLD
+2478 LWSSVQSVLD

-2499 VSIDGSGG
+2499 VSIDGSGEA

-2513 GTYLLEGGEG
+2513 DTYLLEGGEG

-2588 PAGTSWDVIVAAVNG
+2588 PAGTSWDAIVEAVNG

-2677 EVIGGPAPKFVL
+2677 EVTGGPAPKFVL

-2711 LEDQTVEIT
+2711 KNEQTVEIT
-2720 IIRDGSHTSA
+2720 IIRDANHTSA

-2736 GLGTDASPAH
+2736 GRGTDDAPAH

-2753 VVNTGSPQNDRLAN
+2753 VVNTGSVQNDRLAN

-2779 IETHTDPDDSING
+2779 IETHTDPDDSTNG

-2822 VSEEELVLDP
+2822 VSKEELVLDP

-2867 TASVPDT
+2867 TASIPDT

-3010 TGAPDMVTLRDAN
+3010 TGAPDMVTLRDS
-3023 DVAQIRLI
+3023 DGVAQIRLI

-3042 DAVPHITYNVIDDD
+3042 DAVPHITYNVIDDS

-3093 AASFASTAN
+3093 AASFASTAS

-3127 FSVELV
+3127 FSVELG

-3231 ITITVEEGE
+3231 ITITVADGE

-3246 DSINSHNDASDYITA
+3246 DSINSDDDANDYITA
-3261 KRVPGGHATI
+3261 KRVPGGDDTI

-3399 LTTPITSR
+3399 LTTPITGR
-3407 STSSVRFG
+3407 GSTVRFG

-3458 TISVSLTIGALDI
+3458 EISVSLTIGALDI
-3471 VVTGAGTDTITI
+3471 TVTGAGTDTITI

-3509 SSGTS
+3509 NTGTS
-3514 AAAAHILAE
+3514 DAAAHILAE

-3542 NTANTAVIGANGELR
+3542 TTANTAVIGANGELR

-3608 NTDLTWAGLA
+3608 DTDLTWAGLA
-3618 GLING
+3618 GLINDDSMAG
-3623 NDVPDGIVT
+3623 GIVT

-3665 LMQTLDSALT
+3665 LMQTVNSALT

-3687 GASEDV
+3687 SASEDV

-3712 DYVGVTLDTTTVEGQ
+3712 DYVGVTLDTTVEGQ
-3727 VTINIVAYSL
+3727 VTIDIVAYSL
-3737 AVWGDVKTAVDA
+3737 AVWGDVKTAVDV

-3916 SMDFD
+3916 SMDAD
-3921 DIGDATDGLVALEGG
+3921 DIGDATDGFVALEGG
-3936 ADIVGTNSLTLTG
+3936 AEIAGTNSLTLTG

-4025 ASERFEV
+4025 ASKRFEV

-4122 ITDDSTMNAFTD
+4122 ITDDPTMNAFTD

-4155 SRSGSNYGTIAFSSA
+4155 SRSGSNYGSIAFSST

-4259 SVDADDPAGAGT
+4259 SVDADDPTGIDT
-4271 YTYAIL
+4271 YTYAI
-4277 STDADGLRDFRIDGN
+4277 TAGTNDFRIDGN
-4292 ELYLRQNAEAQ
+4292 ELYLRQNAQAQ
-4303 DFGGTWDVSI
+4303 DFGGTWEVSI
-4313 TSEDDTRL
+4313 TSEDDTDL
-4321 TSDAEMFTITRGGLE
+4321 TSNAQVFTITRGGLE

-4345 GVLSNGVGLL
+4345 GVLSGGAGLL

-4383 VALADQVEISPDM
+4383 VALADQVVISPDM
-4396 RDLGPARFIAQI
+4396 RDLGPLRFVAATP
-4408 EGLSAPRGDD
+4408 GLSAPLGDD
-4418 IPRVSFQMLR
+4418 IPRVSFQMEHDSSL
-4428 DPNFNPGDGESPVK
+4428 PANSPV
-4442 IEIGGTQDD
+4442 IVRIRDGASNQDEPII
-4451 QVIQIIHPSTTLA
+4451 QVIHPLAIVA
-4464 SWSDLVT
+4464 SWSQVRA
-4471 AINDHRGDVAA
+4471 AINDHMGTDGGPRASDFIRVDVIPGREGEVGD
-4482 GEPDAGTLIRIERIG
+4482 
-4497 TVDEFGA
+4497 
-4504 VIGDFGW
+4504 VIGDVGW
-4511 TDQSR
+4511 SDQPR
-4516 YLSGGTA
+4516 YLSGGTVA
-4523 GDVPGQ
+4523 DVPGE
-4529 TAGEGGTAGAGTPLI
+4529 TPGEGGTAGAGTPLI

-4667 AVGGTPDT
+4667 AVGGTPDMLT
-4675 LSIMGGEFTLTAVIL
+4675 SGDLTLTAVIL
-4690 GDSAADGGP
+4690 GDSDADDGP
-4699 STPEDTIPT
+4699 NTPEDTIPT
-4708 VMFTSSFSGAQNSQL
+4708 VMFTSSFAGAQNSQL
-4723 TLAVNETD
+4723 LLTVDDTA
-4731 VAGQVTINVA
+4731 VAGQVTINVV
-4741 GGINTTWEQVVNL
+4741 GPTNTTLQQVVNL
-4754 INTGTADGTGEI
+4754 INTGTADGTGMSG
-4766 DGQPVINS
+4766 GQPVTNR
-4774 AAPYVTAATTHPD
+4774 AAPYVTAAATNLDH
-4787 SAAIDTAVMPLSG
+4787 AAVDTSGTLSG
-4800 GAGTPDSLTVEQ
+4800 GVGTPDSLTVMQ
-4812 NNAPVL
+4812 NSAPVL
-4818 RLIANKAGESAT
+4818 RLVANKAGASAT

-4836 INVAITVSTG
+4836 INVVITVSTG
-4846 IANELQFVN
+4846 ITTKALSVN
-4855 PDTPGPGQITI
+4855 TDTPGVVTI
-4866 RVFTHIGETWAGV
+4866 RVFTNDMDETWMNV
-4879 MNRINA
+4879 ENRINA
-4885 DPDVSEFVTAFSGV
+4885 HSVASQYVTASSGV
-4899 SANVT
+4899 SANV
-4904 AATEVIT
+4904 AASPVIAGT
-4911 GILTG
+4911 LTG
-4916 GTNETDGTGIPAA
+4916 GTNMIDGTGIPAA

-5033 AAEFVTGDETPVTPA
+5033 AAEFVTGDETQETPVKHDSVAVGNALTFTAKNPPSNGDPQLNVEIVHTVNGMDA
-5048 MPDSVTLGGDAV
+5048 SGRSVTHPTWIVQEDTSSNSVTLILTIVPGARWEDIGPV
-5060 RFIDNTAD
+5060 LDNLPLTNGYPD
-5068 AENRE
+5068 YFGSSDNV
-5073 LRVEIVELAEGV
+5073 LDSSVSFP
-5085 NTVKDLNDADALV
+5085 NT
-5098 TSGAPV
+5098 GPV
-5104 SILDTSNANFVT
+5104 PMSYT
-5116 LFTYILHGTTDWNVI
+5116 LT
-5131 GSNTESLTDSFTAR
+5131 
-5145 TPNYSDFF
+5145 
-5153 MHEIPGNGVGDIA
+5153 
-5166 VGRHTLS
+5166 
-5173 GGTDAMVTPEMLT
+5173 GGTAAMVVPEMLT
-5186 GGTNVQDLVLARPEA
+5186 GGTNVQDLVLARPAA

-5223 AVGSTRFE
+5223 AAGSTRFE

-5301 DSDPAPLFEIAELTV
+5301 DSDPAPLFEVAELTV
-5316 TDDVTGTTSRDTLD
+5316 FPNATPGDSNSLEGTDAD
-5330 GSAANELIQGGD
+5330 ELIQGG
-5342 DNDVINT
+5342 
-5349 LGGNDVVI
+5349 GGNIDSILTGGGDDVVI
-5357 GGAGRDSIVL
+5357 GGAGADTITF
-5367 GDPDAAG
+5367 GDPTVANDAE
-5374 DAQEGAETVV
+5374 EGAETVV
-5384 YRFESDSNID
+5384 YRFESDSNVA
-5394 GDWMA
+5394 GAWRA
-5399 TDNSDDIG
+5399 TDRNDDVT

-5412 VDKLAL
+5412 VDKVVL
-5418 VDVSGDT
+5418 VDVSADT
-5425 PITSLADFIADTDGR
+5425 PIANLTAFI
-5440 PEIEFTT
+5440 
-5447 VDSGEDNGNGENI
+5447 EDNDRPDVQLRTDLDGVDVVSMSITFAIDANGGTNTTLATFGI
-5460 LDVTRVNIRFDIGL
+5460 L
-5474 RGDADFN
+5474 
-5481 AFLIIF
+5481 F
-5487 ADDDNRLIIDSTD
+5487 ADDANRPTIA
-5500 TTGRSIHDHVTQVGT
+5500 SISNHITQDAINTVV
-5515 SASLI
+5515 
-5520 YTLDDDAYDELA
+5520 YHLDDDAYDELA